1 MNKKIITTGKA
12 VLSTVMASTMVC
24 SMLPMNIYA
33 QGTEEPV
40 IVEEN
45 NVSDPNQEKEDEP
58 QASEQ
63 EQPEEETVQSEESVD
78 NNVQNTEP
86 QSEEETVE
94 PKKSSQDITFNNPS
108 GVHFHCTKENSSIV
122 IAYGADWME
131 FQGVR
136 YTDKTTYNQKECIA
150 PEAIRQALIAVP
162 SGTMQTFTI
171 RVGVEG
177 DDVGIE
183 YTFYGDKL
191 DPELT
196 VIEANANYILFEG
209 NEPLD
214 PERTAY
220 ESYEENGH
228 YYAKYDLSSAKVG
241 FGSNTIADSTGKN
254 ATWFMYE
261 KKADGTVEVHLM
273 DKVPTVEVTSG
284 DSLYKLTDGAVITKK
299 LSKNSFKVSGYGI
312 RSVQAGENMYS
323 YGEKVQNSDLAVT
336 SIDYPITLKD
346 KKTYQLRYENKG
358 GEFSNVNFSVNYSL
372 GSYVDTLNATIKE
385 QEEKE
390 LNAENYTL
398 DTWSAYEQAL
408 QNAKASAENPFTDN
422 TAMQSAE
429 SALKSAFEGLK
440 EQVKDTVAPEVEVTY
455 SNKNGSQVTK
465 EDVTVT
471 LTANED
477 IQDIEG
483 WTRVDSKTLQ
493 KVHSENGKF
502 NVTVKDLAG
511 NETKVKYEVK
521 RIDKVAPV
529 IEGVKDGEVTNKDV
543 EFTVKEQS
551 ISKIIIDEKE
561 YNEKNAPKKVSGEGK
576 HTIKVVDKAG
586 NETSVSFTID
596 QTAPK
601 FTVKEESKGYDGVY
615 SKLSLKLYDAHKVDY
630 VEINGKKKDLSDNQ
644 WSDLNDQNAGYKEGK
659 NTVVL
664 YDVAGNSAEFTFIYD
679 KTGPTVTVKDSSV
692 EEDGYYSRLDLKL
705 YDANK
710 IDYVEVN
717 GKKIEL
723 SNNQWSDLNH
733 ANAGYVDGENT
744 IVVYDQAGNST
755 TVKYMIGEPVKAD
768 KTALQK
774 KIDEAKKLEEDNY
787 TEETWSKLEEA
798 LEAAEKVN
806 DNEKATQE
814 EVDKAV
820 ADLDA
825 AIKGLEEVVIN
836 ITANVNGTPVSGETL
851 EDAVT
856 KAGIEQRDVDTV
868 ELLTG
873 IITQADLDYLK
884 GSRVTEL
891 TINLD
896 ADLKMADGSTKMPG
910 SQFQNSRL
918 EKLTLG
924 GFTEIGSRAFVQS
937 TSLKE
942 VSLPDVVTVGKE
954 AFYRC
959 DDYTDVTLPA
969 SIQSIGD
976 SAFAEAANGG
986 RELNVVFQGT
996 TPPEL
1001 GNRPFGSSGT
1011 VTVPEGSL
1019 TAYLPDLDITKTFR
1033 GSGTNKFGNLDVI
1046 DPAYQKVK
1054 FQYGQYGSNAFYA
1067 YYKKGAALNTV
1078 EIQDIP
1084 SSSIPEGKEFAGWNT
1099 KKDGSGTT
1107 IADTDA
1113 VPADVE
1119 VLYPVYEDVVVN
1131 ITVNIDGEEIS
1142 GETLQAAVEEA
1153 GLTTGLINK
1162 VEFVSG
1168 KVTKADLEYI
1178 AEYADELVFKLSDT
1192 LTYVGDNDTATTV
1205 FPNTSKNWSQLE
1217 SLTLEGFTEIAASAF
1232 YNHEDLRTVNLTGV
1246 EIIGGSA
1253 FNVSKNA
1260 SKKEMN
1266 VTISDSIKEIGS
1278 KAFYGQNSRPLNL
1291 TLNVKD
1297 PSTIT
1302 LNKNAFDGINT
1313 SLSKVNVPEGSLQ
1326 NYLTNLDITKAFNS
1340 STSTKWNKMIVNDP
1354 AYQLMTFQYDA
1365 DYEGVTFNAYIKNG
1379 STLSSISL
1387 EDVQTAINNRIPEGY
1402 AFAGWNTAVDG
1413 TGTDITDETVF
1424 PIEAERIYI
1433 KLAVAADKTKL
1444 QEQIDAVKDLKE
1456 EDYVASTW
1464 EELQTALAEANK
1476 VNEDTSATQD
1486 AVIKATEALK
1496 TAIENLVKA
1505 GMSHVEKITQNDDG
1519 SLTISFD
1526 RKIKDENGSRSK
1538 HSLTFDAESN
1548 TITVANVTAE
1558 GPLFVHV
1565 STKDYDNR
1573 FSHHNLFRDADGTW
1587 KVVEEYITGATY
1599 VNEKPKISYIVGD
1612 EEKTLE
1618 LQDGVTE
1625 YTIETTSE
1633 DVSLKIKGHDLEYVT
1648 FEYTD
1653 KVVPGYSKRFTPS
1666 STDDHTTI
1674 SFPVGFGAG
1683 TYKLGISD
1691 QSMSTNA
1698 GRYTN
1703 IKLTIKVV
1711 EPANKTALQE
1721 QIEEAEDRNENYY
1734 TADTWTK
1741 LQEALTSAKAVNDDD
1756 SASQTEVDEATSALE
1771 AALKA
1776 LVYEVEGEIYL
1787 VIGDEKIPLIN
1798 LTNTADQSYW
1808 EDPYVYDKPLSSNPK
1823 IRVEGKDVYQILIK
1837 DSNTVGEGRG
1847 WKGLASNHVKSKD
1860 VSLFAASG
1868 YGNDTYKV
1876 SVGVDSK
1883 IFRIAIE
1890 IKDYTLPSNEALKAI
1905 LDKANAIEKGNYTD
1919 ESFEALQEAIKLS
1932 TTTYQIN
1939 KNLWDADQAILD
1951 RATKRVEDAIAALE
1965 VNSTDK
1971 TKLQSLVDEVK
1982 DFNAEGVT
1990 GFDVFQD
1997 QLKLAQDVLA
2007 DSEATQEDIDKRVI
2021 QLEGRYY
2028 IVQLKALNAKY
2039 KDTISGKSSVVYTT
2053 DSMKAL
2059 VEMYEG
2065 VKDKSFSA
2073 NKVLKQTDV
2082 DTAKAKL
2089 EEYQTLEKELVKAS
2103 ASDTTVGINES
2114 ALARSANKGQ
2124 GTFEI
2129 LSKTAV
2135 EGGYELTIKFTNDA
2149 NHPIFGESYTNY
2161 DGTETKF
2168 AKFGGTAN
2176 AKMYV
2181 DAYDSSLGAISRPWT
2196 SNTSFEALEGN
2207 SSKTPGFTTKIT
2219 VPENTAYVTL
2229 SYTYSGAT
2237 AHSAGY
2243 WVVGNIQEVVE
2254 VDKTELN
2261 NAITEAEKKNESD
2274 YTSDSWE
2281 AMQEALKKAKEVSEK
2296 TDATEEEIKSATD
2309 ALNTAVEALV
2319 EARIQI
2325 TLGSEKG
2332 SATYYA
2338 ESFEDAVQQGQE
2350 DGLFKYKYY
2359 ITSIEFKSG
2368 TLTAEDLTSISG
2380 CKGSALTFVA
2390 NLGENLKF
2398 IDASGEEST
2407 TFPANTLNKFDEL
2420 TSVSLKGWT
2429 VIEANALQNAVKVKE
2444 ADLSDVVELKDFALE
2459 SLGGYSPTGGY
2470 DGISKI
2476 ELPSLVKMGNQA
2488 MANTHN
2494 LKEVYAPKLE
2504 SVGEKPF
2511 FNVELDKITTSKKL
2525 LENYNSVCH
2534 ETLPEWLNGADLY
2547 LDGTYRIEFVN
2558 GEDHYYAYVDKGAAL
2573 NEGQLPSV
2581 TAPEGQQF
2589 DGWYDGETKVEAGTV
2604 LESDVTLTAKYTEAV
2619 AVNKDAL
2626 KEAIDAADAAL
2637 QLVKS
2642 DEVTV
2647 SDGETQMDKIFPD
2660 ARELY
2665 ENPDATQEQVDEMT
2679 ENLVAATQYMK
2690 EHETWIEILSV
2701 GSVENNSISL
2711 ICNNIPYKTLDG
2723 KHKGVALFGD
2733 YAKGEAGTNS
2743 SLKWDRTRD
2752 GSTDYTVIN
2761 NLEDGENFFYIRFKG
2776 YFADEYQDTYWVYV
2790 NTTTK
2795 EADFGKVGDAVDPS
2809 AVVKAGDQDISV
2821 SDKEQTIS
2829 VQGGEKAKLVVT
2841 GEDIG
2846 YATVKKDGKV
2856 VEQTLFPLVNHKTL
2870 EVDASEAGEYQVKVV
2885 YNWNRYKV
2893 SGGNGVYVYDK
2904 EVTYN
2909 FTIEEAP
2916 DVNKTELQSLYDEV
2930 KGKTSENSFFKYFS
2944 ETLEESKNVLED
2956 PDATQEE
2963 IDKQVIKLNTRYY
2976 GLLVG
2981 ELNDEY
2987 NPEKKDYS
2995 LYSTESVV
3003 PVANIWQITR
3013 YRVNNNYQE
3022 SETQGNIGQMKGWY
3036 DQYLEAIEG
3045 LTSADDSSLKV
3056 GINKDALRT
3065 SEDQGHFEVVSKR
3078 PTSDGKYEVTVHFI
3092 NDGIHPIYGEEL
3104 PNASSSTEFDKMS
3117 LSNSSKVRIRTFKEG
3132 FASYQTKYASEVGK
3146 LPGQTS
3152 ISKGLEAKFI
3162 LDADEVYFTLE
3173 AVEGRNSSFSEGY
3186 FVVKNIVEE
3195 EVEPADK
3202 TALGEAVESA
3212 RLALAAVDL
3221 KQTTVTDGYD
3231 ELKELYT
3238 KALTLSEDENATQEE
3253 VDAMV
3258 KELTD
3263 AEAYMQSNEAQREML
3278 EIVSQDESTLTF
3290 KTNYFPFGVFAYHV
3304 DSGQSKTITFTQ
3316 SKADSTVTAHGLKE
3330 GENFFY
3336 LQFTNRW
3343 TKSQNM
3349 YWVYV
3354 DTTKNVSDFGKL
3366 TDAVQSDLVAI
3377 VHVGD
3382 KDYPVKTTSASQTI
3396 IEVPKGTD
3404 EVTVTIQGVD
3414 LGYAEVKN
3422 KDEGIPQ
3429 ERIYPPYDSDHKS
3442 ITFKLTDSE
3451 GNLAEGPYQAL
3462 IKYNFRAWEPVT
3474 GQTLYKTT
3482 AYREFTIKFVEP
3494 STDKTELQSLYDEVK
3509 DLQSDVSSFKYFTT
3523 QLKAAKNVL
3532 DNPQATQ
3539 DEIDLAIIN
3548 LEAKY
3553 YAVKVAELNVK
3564 YNPENDFNFTEYTTE
3579 SLVPVMNMW
3588 GITHNRSNG
3597 NYFEDSER
3605 GDVGQMK
3612 GWYEEYTKAIE
3623 GLKEATD
3630 ESVYIGITSESTK
3643 SDDEQGSFEVVSAE
3657 KVIVDGQEKIK
3668 LVVNYNNTGIHPIY
3682 GESLLNANG
3691 TKKFKKITSMSEKV
3705 SFRYEAYNSEMKH
3718 QISAG
3723 MSDKTKLPDAT
3734 NWSAGMQGV
3743 CYLDPSISYV
3753 TFVINNELYSSWI
3766 YRIPE
3771 LSSPVDKSDLQSLI
3785 EETKNYQ
3792 SDDSYYDE
3800 FQEALTNAQNVLSNE
3815 EATQEEIDNAKN
3827 SLNTYYWLSKAYD
3840 LAGEY
3845 KPVGAASG
3853 KYDGTFDLSTYE
3865 AEGALKVVNQYYAIM
3880 DMKASSNVEDIKKA
3894 YEGLNAAVAELKE
3907 LPENPRSVLTGPKDD
3922 LINLIESRGYFTF
3935 EESPAEDGKVNLH
3948 IEYVNDGINPING
3961 KDFGEFLGRKFTA
3974 KKSKINLQYQTYNG
3988 VNGSKSFK
3996 DDITLLGGNEATDVD
4011 GFEVDVVVE
4020 PGRYNVYME
4029 LEGVEV
4035 YSQGYY
4041 YTSESAATGSETSAA
4056 KDEVSSDENQSV
4068 DSSQETEE
4076 STNPFL
4082 SFLDSIIQF
4091 FKDLF

>member
-1 MNKKIITTGKA
+1 MNKKRILDAGRAALSIVLTSSMFVTTYS
-12 VLSTVMASTMVC
+12 V
-24 SMLPMNIYA
+24 PIYA
-33 QGTEEPV
+33 QETEEPV

-45 NVSDPNQEKEDEP
+45 NVSDPNQEKEEP
-58 QASEQ
+58 QAPEQ
-63 EQPEEETVQSEESVD
+63 EQSKQETVQSEESVD
-78 NNVQNTEP
+78 NTVQNTEP

-108 GVHFHCTKENSSIV
+108 GVHFHCTKGNSSIV

-136 YTDKTTYNQKECIA
+136 YTDKTTYNRKECIA

-241 FGSNTIADSTGKN
+241 FGSDTIGDSTGKN

-261 KKADGTVEVHLM
+261 KKVDGTVEVHLM

-312 RSVQAGENMYS
+312 RSVQAGENMYL

-390 LNAENYTL
+390 LNAENYTP

-440 EQVKDTVAPEVEVTY
+440 EQVKDTEAPEVKVTY

-692 EEDGYYSRLDLKL
+692 EKDGYYSRLDLKL

-755 TVKYMIGEPVKAD
+755 TVKFMIGEPVKAD
-768 KTALQK
+768 KTALQE

-856 KAGIEQRDVDTV
+856 KAGIEQDDVDTV

-873 IITQADLDYLK
+873 TITQADLDYLK
-884 GSRVTEL
+884 ESRVTEL

-976 SAFAEAANGG
+976 SAFAQAANGS

-1001 GNRPFGSSGT
+1001 GNSPFGSLGT

-1033 GSGTNKFGNLDVI
+1033 DSGTNKFGNLDVI

-1153 GLTTGLINK
+1153 ELTTGLINK

-1178 AEYADELVFKLSDT
+1178 AKYADELVFKLSDT

-1205 FPNTSKNWSQLE
+1205 FPNTSQNWSQLE

-1278 KAFYGQNSRPLNL
+1278 KAFYGQNNRPLNL

-1444 QEQIDAVKDLKE
+1444 QEQIDAAKDLKE

-1486 AVIKATEALK
+1486 AVTKATEALK

-1538 HSLTFDAESN
+1538 HSLTFDEETN

-1653 KVVPGYSKRFTPS
+1653 EVVPGYSKRFTPS

-1711 EPANKTALQE
+1711 EPANKTALQK

-1741 LQEALTSAKAVNDDD
+1741 LQEALTSAKAVNDND

-1787 VIGDEKIPLIN
+1787 IIGDEKIPLIN

-1823 IRVEGKDVYQILIK
+1823 IRVEGKDIYEVTVRK
-1837 DSNTVGEGRG
+1837 DGSSSFSTWKGNASDHVSVKESDLFNSSNNGNGTYKLTVGID
-1847 WKGLASNHVKSKD
+1847 K
-1860 VSLFAASG
+1860 
-1868 YGNDTYKV
+1868 
-1876 SVGVDSK
+1876 K

-1890 IKDYTLPSNEALKAI
+1890 VTNYTAPSTEALKAA
-1905 LDKANAIEKGNYTD
+1905 LDKAKAIEKGNYTD
-1919 ESFEALQEAIKLS
+1919 ESFEALQEAIKKSDS
-1932 TTTYQIN
+1932 TYNTAV
-1939 KNLWDADQAILD
+1939 KNLWDTDQAVLD
-1951 RATKRVEDAIAALE
+1951 NATKRVEDAIAALE
-1965 VNSTDK
+1965 VNPTDK

-1982 DFNAEGVT
+1982 DYNAEDVT
-1990 GFDVFQD
+1990 GFDVFQT
-1997 QLKLAQDVLA
+1997 QLKQAQDVLA
-2007 DSEATQEDIDKRVI
+2007 DPEATQEDIDKRVI

-2039 KDTISGKSSVVYTT
+2039 KDTISGKSSVIYTT

-2073 NKVLKQTDV
+2073 NKNLNQTDV

-2089 EEYQTLEKELVKAS
+2089 EEYQKLEKELVKAS
-2103 ASDTTVGINES
+2103 ASDATVGINES

-2149 NHPIFGESYTNY
+2149 IHPIYGESYTNY
-2161 DGTETKF
+2161 DGTGTTFDE
-2168 AKFGGTAN
+2168 FGGTAD

-2207 SSKTPGFTTKIT
+2207 TSKTPGFTTKIT
-2219 VPENTAYVTL
+2219 VPENTTYVTL

-2254 VDKTELN
+2254 VDKT
-2261 NAITEAEKKNESD
+2261 
-2274 YTSDSWE
+2274 
-2281 AMQEALKKAKEVSEK
+2281 
-2296 TDATEEEIKSATD
+2296 
-2309 ALNTAVEALV
+2309 
-2319 EARIQI
+2319 
-2325 TLGSEKG
+2325 
-2332 SATYYA
+2332 
-2338 ESFEDAVQQGQE
+2338 
-2350 DGLFKYKYY
+2350 
-2359 ITSIEFKSG
+2359 
-2368 TLTAEDLTSISG
+2368 
-2380 CKGSALTFVA
+2380 
-2390 NLGENLKF
+2390 
-2398 IDASGEEST
+2398 
-2407 TFPANTLNKFDEL
+2407 
-2420 TSVSLKGWT
+2420 
-2429 VIEANALQNAVKVKE
+2429 
-2444 ADLSDVVELKDFALE
+2444 
-2459 SLGGYSPTGGY
+2459 
-2470 DGISKI
+2470 
-2476 ELPSLVKMGNQA
+2476 
-2488 MANTHN
+2488 
-2494 LKEVYAPKLE
+2494 
-2504 SVGEKPF
+2504 
-2511 FNVELDKITTSKKL
+2511 
-2525 LENYNSVCH
+2525 
-2534 ETLPEWLNGADLY
+2534 
-2547 LDGTYRIEFVN
+2547 
-2558 GEDHYYAYVDKGAAL
+2558 
-2573 NEGQLPSV
+2573 
-2581 TAPEGQQF
+2581 
-2589 DGWYDGETKVEAGTV
+2589 
-2604 LESDVTLTAKYTEAV
+2604 
-2619 AVNKDAL
+2619 AL
-2626 KEAIDAADAAL
+2626 KEAIDEADAAL

-2679 ENLVAATQYMK
+2679 EDLVAATQYMK

-2846 YATVKKDGKV
+2846 YATVTKDGKV

-3104 PNASSSTEFDKMS
+3104 PNASGSTEFDKMS

-3132 FASYQTKYASEVGK
+3132 FASYQTKFASEVGK
-3146 LPGQTS
+3146 LPGQTY

-3278 EIVSQDESTLTF
+3278 EILSQDESTLTF
-3290 KTNYFPFGVFAYHV
+3290 KTNYFPYGVYAYHV

-3316 SKADSTVTAHGLKE
+3316 SKADSTVTAHGLKK

-3336 LQFTNRW
+3336 VQFTNMW

-3354 DTTKNVSDFGKL
+3354 DTAKNVSEFGKV

-3382 KDYPVKTTSASQTI
+3382 KDYPVKTTSAGQTI

-3404 EVTVTIQGVD
+3404 EVTVTIQGAVD
-3414 LGYAEVKN
+3414 LGYTEVKN
-3422 KDEGIPQ
+3422 KDENITQ
-3429 ERIYPPYDSDHKS
+3429 DRIYPPYDSDHKS
-3442 ITFKLTDSE
+3442 ITFKLTDSK
-3451 GNLAEGPYQAL
+3451 GNLVEGPYQTRTY
-3462 IKYNFRAWEPVT
+3462 YNWRAWEPVNKE
-3474 GQTLYKTT
+3474 TLYRNS

-3597 NYFEDSER
+3597 NYFENSER

-3723 MSDKTKLPDAT
+3723 MSDKTQLPDAT

-3800 FQEALTNAQNVLSNE
+3800 FQEALTNAQNVLGNE
-3815 EATQEEIDNAKN
+3815 EATQEEVDEAHEN
-3827 SLNTYYWLSKAYD
+3827 LELYYYRSQAYA
-3840 LAGEY
+3840 LALKY

-3853 KYDGTFDLSTYE
+3853 KYDGTFDYAKYE
-3865 AEGALKVVNQYYAIM
+3865 VEGALKVINAYYGVMNLGAYPKVT
-3880 DMKASSNVEDIKKA
+3880 DVKTA
-3894 YEGLNAAVAELKE
+3894 YETLKAAIPELKE
-3907 LPENPRSVLTGPKDD
+3907 ITGEPRSMLVGPNED
-3922 LINLIESRGYFTF
+3922 LIELTESRGYFTF
-3935 EESPAEDGKVNLH
+3935 EESPAENGMINLH
-3948 IEYVNDGINPING
+3948 IVYVNNGINPING
-3961 KDFGEFLGRKFTA
+3961 KDFGEFEGRKFTA
-3974 KKSKINLQYQTYNG
+3974 LKSTLRLQCQTYKG
-3988 VNGSKSFK
+3988 AGKIIDFK
-3996 DDITLLGGNEATDVD
+3996 DDITLMGGNEATSVD

-4056 KDEVSSDENQSV
+4056 KEEVSNDENQSV
-4068 DSSQETEE
+4068 DSSQKTEE
-4076 STNPFL
+4076 SANSFL

>member
-94 PKKSSQDITFNNPS
+94 TEQTQSTLGARATAPDVVFDVGEEYEKVNIVNPTADSVETSGENGAVANAFDGNQQTVWHTLWSSDGQKQMPHWISYELAEPTTIGRIDYVGKPGQNGVGNGVFKSVNIYVSTNAGQDPSTNEGWTKVGTYNGITYNPS
-108 GVHFHCTKENSSIV
+108 TGVDTNRSHTFTFTPTLAAKVKIEITESYSSGSGTEPENQYANALELITYAYKAQPEDTLPITVSIDGKSYTGDSIQAIVEDNSISKNNVKKFSITGGTIEYADLEYLGNGSSFLFREIKELTIDLTKATMLNEAGEKTTELPSSIFGSMKKLEKLSLPGV
-122 IAYGADWME
+122 TKIGA
-131 FQGVR
+131 GVF
-136 YTDKTTYNQKECIA
+136 K
-150 PEAIRQALIAVP
+150 QAGNNNGITSLNLPDVVEL
-162 SGTMQTFTI
+162 GTNAFDGAAFKLREINLPKAQIIGQSAMRGNYKYSNVVFHLDSVVRI
-171 RVGVEG
+171 G
-177 DDVGIE
+177 DNAFDNTSRHTPYIQ
-183 YTFYGDKL
+183 
-191 DPELT
+191 ELT
-196 VIEANANYILFEG
+196 LPETLEELGHNCFLIKEDGTITLEG
-209 NEPLD
+209 ETSPKT
-214 PERTAY
+214 PEVSGWYPFGDENFTLKVPND
-220 ESYEENGH
+220 SYKAEDFGKEGQVT
-228 YYAKYDLSSAKVG
+228 LIPAKV
-241 FGSNTIADSTGKN
+241 SDT
-254 ATWFMYE
+254 
-261 KKADGTVEVHLM
+261 EV
-273 DKVPTVEVTSG
+273 
-284 DSLYKLTDGAVITKK
+284 
-299 LSKNSFKVSGYGI
+299 
-312 RSVQAGENMYS
+312 
-323 YGEKVQNSDLAVT
+323 
-336 SIDYPITLKD
+336 
-346 KKTYQLRYENKG
+346 
-358 GEFSNVNFSVNYSL
+358 
-372 GSYVDTLNATIKE
+372 
-385 QEEKE
+385 
-390 LNAENYTL
+390 
-398 DTWSAYEQAL
+398 
-408 QNAKASAENPFTDN
+408 
-422 TAMQSAE
+422 
-429 SALKSAFEGLK
+429 
-440 EQVKDTVAPEVEVTY
+440 PEVKVTY

-692 EEDGYYSRLDLKL
+692 EKDGYYSRLDLKL
-705 YDANK
+705 YDANNV
-710 IDYVEVN
+710 DYAEIN
-717 GKKIEL
+717 GKRFEL
-723 SNNQWSDLNH
+723 TNNQWSDINH

-755 TVKYMIGEPVKAD
+755 TVKFMIGEPVKAD
-768 KTALQK
+768 KTALQE

-787 TEETWSKLEEA
+787 TEETWSKLEEV

-825 AIKGLEEVVIN
+825 AIKVLEEVVIN

-856 KAGIEQRDVDTV
+856 KAGIEQDDVDTV

-873 IITQADLDYLK
+873 TITQADLDYLK

-891 TINLD
+891 TINLE

-976 SAFAEAANGG
+976 SAFAEAANGK

-1001 GNRPFGSSGT
+1001 GNRPFGSLGT

-1019 TAYLPDLDITKTFR
+1019 TAYLPELDITKTFR
-1033 GSGTNKFGNLDVI
+1033 DSGTNKFGNLDVI

-1099 KKDGSGTT
+1099 KKDGSGAT

-1119 VLYPVYEDVVVN
+1119 VLYPVYEDVVVK
-1131 ITVNIDGEEIS
+1131 ITINIDGKEIS

-1178 AEYADELVFKLSDT
+1178 AKYADELVFKLSDT

-1205 FPNTSKNWSQLE
+1205 FPNTSQNWSQLE

-1278 KAFYGQNSRPLNL
+1278 KAFYGQNNRPLNL

-1340 STSTKWNKMIVNDP
+1340 STNTKWNKMIVNDP

-1444 QEQIDAVKDLKE
+1444 QEQIDAAKDLKE

-1464 EELQTALAEANK
+1464 ADLETALEEANK
-1476 VNEDTSATQD
+1476 VNEDVSASQD
-1486 AVIKATEALK
+1486 EVDKAAEALK
-1496 TAIENLVKA
+1496 AAIENLVKA
-1505 GMSHVEKITQNDDG
+1505 GKSEAVSIVDNGDGTLTLTLDRKTQKSSMSGSSEGGTWVLNEDGKSLTSNQISAGGSKHIDVVVTDMDGKQTHHAIYRDDEGKWKIIASYRFNDKTIAKPVATLEADGQTYTFDG
-1519 SLTISFD
+1519 SEVHNVTVDSVEGTPILKVSGTLINYVSVQLTGQGENSKVWNEEDIPGDRSYIEIPLVSLKTGKPKAGKYSIYLGSDGLQARNVINLTI
-1526 RKIKDENGSRSK
+1526 K
-1538 HSLTFDAESN
+1538 
-1548 TITVANVTAE
+1548 
-1558 GPLFVHV
+1558 
-1565 STKDYDNR
+1565 
-1573 FSHHNLFRDADGTW
+1573 
-1587 KVVEEYITGATY
+1587 KVVEVNKDDLQKQIDAAKKLEESSYTEETWSKLEEALKAAEEVNADQTATQ
-1599 VNEKPKISYIVGD
+1599 D
-1612 EEKTLE
+1612 EVDKAASDLEAAIKGLE
-1618 LQDGVTE
+1618 L
-1625 YTIETTSE
+1625 
-1633 DVSLKIKGHDLEYVT
+1633 
-1648 FEYTD
+1648 F
-1653 KVVPGYSKRFTPS
+1653 
-1666 STDDHTTI
+1666 
-1674 SFPVGFGAG
+1674 
-1683 TYKLGISD
+1683 
-1691 QSMSTNA
+1691 
-1698 GRYTN
+1698 
-1703 IKLTIKVV
+1703 
-1711 EPANKTALQE
+1711 EPADKTALQK

-1741 LQEALTSAKAVNDDD
+1741 LQEALTSAKAVNDND
-1756 SASQTEVDEATSALE
+1756 SASQTEVDEATSTLE

-1808 EDPYVYDKPLSSNPK
+1808 EDPYVYDKPLSSNPM
-1823 IRVEGKDVYQILIK
+1823 IRVEGKDIYEVTVRK
-1837 DSNTVGEGRG
+1837 DGSSSFST
-1847 WKGLASNHVKSKD
+1847 WKGNASDHVSVKEWD
-1860 VSLFAASG
+1860 LFNSSNN
-1868 YGNDTYKV
+1868 GNGTYKLT
-1876 SVGVDSK
+1876 VGVDKK

-1890 IKDYTLPSNEALKAI
+1890 VTNYTSPSTEALKAA
-1905 LDKANAIEKGNYTD
+1905 LDKAKAIEKGNYTD
-1919 ESFEALQEAIKLS
+1919 ESFEALQEAIKKSDS
-1932 TTTYQIN
+1932 TYN
-1939 KNLWDADQAILD
+1939 AAVKNLWDADQAELD
-1951 RATKRVEDAIAALE
+1951 NATKRVEDAIAALE

-1971 TKLQSLVDEVK
+1971 SKLQSLVDEVK
-1982 DFNAEGVT
+1982 DYNAEGVT

-2007 DSEATQEDIDKRVI
+2007 DPEATQEDIDKRVI

-2039 KDTISGKSSVVYTT
+2039 KDTISGKSSVIYTT

-2073 NKVLKQTDV
+2073 SKVLKQTDV

-2089 EEYQTLEKELVKAS
+2089 EEYQKLEKELVKAS
-2103 ASDTTVGINES
+2103 ASDATVGINES

-2149 NHPIFGESYTNY
+2149 MHPIFGESYTNY

-2181 DAYDSSLGAISRPWT
+2181 DAYDSSFGAISRPWT

-2207 SSKTPGFTTKIT
+2207 TSKTPGFTTKIT

-2254 VDKTELN
+2254 VDKT
-2261 NAITEAEKKNESD
+2261 
-2274 YTSDSWE
+2274 
-2281 AMQEALKKAKEVSEK
+2281 
-2296 TDATEEEIKSATD
+2296 
-2309 ALNTAVEALV
+2309 
-2319 EARIQI
+2319 
-2325 TLGSEKG
+2325 
-2332 SATYYA
+2332 
-2338 ESFEDAVQQGQE
+2338 
-2350 DGLFKYKYY
+2350 
-2359 ITSIEFKSG
+2359 
-2368 TLTAEDLTSISG
+2368 
-2380 CKGSALTFVA
+2380 
-2390 NLGENLKF
+2390 
-2398 IDASGEEST
+2398 
-2407 TFPANTLNKFDEL
+2407 
-2420 TSVSLKGWT
+2420 
-2429 VIEANALQNAVKVKE
+2429 
-2444 ADLSDVVELKDFALE
+2444 
-2459 SLGGYSPTGGY
+2459 
-2470 DGISKI
+2470 
-2476 ELPSLVKMGNQA
+2476 
-2488 MANTHN
+2488 
-2494 LKEVYAPKLE
+2494 
-2504 SVGEKPF
+2504 
-2511 FNVELDKITTSKKL
+2511 
-2525 LENYNSVCH
+2525 
-2534 ETLPEWLNGADLY
+2534 
-2547 LDGTYRIEFVN
+2547 
-2558 GEDHYYAYVDKGAAL
+2558 
-2573 NEGQLPSV
+2573 
-2581 TAPEGQQF
+2581 
-2589 DGWYDGETKVEAGTV
+2589 
-2604 LESDVTLTAKYTEAV
+2604 
-2619 AVNKDAL
+2619 AL
-2626 KEAIDAADAAL
+2626 KEAIDEADAAL

-2665 ENPDATQEQVDEMT
+2665 ENPDATQEQVDQMT
-2679 ENLVAATQYMK
+2679 EDLVAATQYMK

-2752 GSTDYTVIN
+2752 GSTDYTIIN

-2829 VQGGEKAKLVVT
+2829 VQDGEKAKLVVT

-2846 YATVKKDGKV
+2846 YATVTKDGKV
-2856 VEQTLFPLVNHKTL
+2856 VEQTLFPLLNHKTL

-3036 DQYLEAIEG
+3036 EQYLEAIEG
-3045 LTSADDSSLKV
+3045 LTSADDTSLKV

-3065 SEDQGHFEVVSKR
+3065 SEDQGHFEVVSKS

-3104 PNASSSTEFDKMS
+3104 PNASGSTEFDKMS

-3238 KALTLSEDENATQEE
+3238 KALTLSEDENATQKE

-3290 KTNYFPFGVFAYHV
+3290 KTNYFPFGVYAYHV

-3494 STDKTELQSLYDEVK
+3494 STDKTELQSLYDKVK

-3657 KVIVDGQEKIK
+3657 KVIVDGQEKVK

-3691 TKKFKKITSMSEKV
+3691 TKKFRKITSMSEKI

-3743 CYLDPSISYV
+3743 CYLDPSINYV

-3815 EATQEEIDNAKN
+3815 EATQEEVDEAHEN
-3827 SLNTYYWLSKAYD
+3827 LELYYYRSHAYA
-3840 LAGEY
+3840 LALKY

-3853 KYDGTFDLSTYE
+3853 KYDGTFDYAKYE
-3865 AEGALKVVNQYYAIM
+3865 VEGALKVINAYYGVMNLGAYPKVA
-3880 DMKASSNVEDIKKA
+3880 DVKTA
-3894 YEGLNAAVAELKE
+3894 YEILKAAIPELKE
-3907 LPENPRSVLTGPKDD
+3907 ITGEPRSMLVGPNED
-3922 LINLIESRGYFTF
+3922 LIELTESRGYFTF
-3935 EESPAEDGKVNLH
+3935 EESPAENGMINLH
-3948 IEYVNDGINPING
+3948 IVYVNNGINPING
-3961 KDFGEFLGRKFTA
+3961 KDFGEFEGRKFTA
-3974 KKSKINLQYQTYNG
+3974 LKSTLRLQCQTYKG
-3988 VNGSKSFK
+3988 AGKIIDFK
-3996 DDITLLGGNEATDVD
+3996 DDITLMGGNEATSVD

>member
-390 LNAENYTL
+390 LNAENYTP

-1205 FPNTSKNWSQLE
+1205 FPNTSQNWSQLE

-1278 KAFYGQNSRPLNL
+1278 KAFYGQNNRPLNL

-1340 STSTKWNKMIVNDP
+1340 STNTKWNKMIVNDP

-1721 QIEEAEDRNENYY
+1721 QIEEAESRNENYY

-1741 LQEALTSAKAVNDDD
+1741 LQEALTSAKTVNDND
-1756 SASQTEVDEATSALE
+1756 SASQAEVDEATSALE

-1787 VIGDEKIPLIN
+1787 IIGDEKIPLIN

-2039 KDTISGKSSVVYTT
+2039 KDTISGKSSVIYTT

-2161 DGTETKF
+2161 DGTEMKF

-2181 DAYDSSLGAISRPWT
+2181 DAYDSSFGAISRPWT
-2196 SNTSFEALEGN
+2196 SDTSFEALEGN
-2207 SSKTPGFTTKIT
+2207 TSKTPGFTTKIT

-2229 SYTYSGAT
+2229 SYTYSRAT

-2909 FTIEEAP
+2909 FTIEE
-2916 DVNKTELQSLYDEV
+2916 
-2930 KGKTSENSFFKYFS
+2930 
-2944 ETLEESKNVLED
+2944 
-2956 PDATQEE
+2956 
-2963 IDKQVIKLNTRYY
+2963 
-2976 GLLVG
+2976 
-2981 ELNDEY
+2981 
-2987 NPEKKDYS
+2987 
-2995 LYSTESVV
+2995 
-3003 PVANIWQITR
+3003 
-3013 YRVNNNYQE
+3013 
-3022 SETQGNIGQMKGWY
+3022 
-3036 DQYLEAIEG
+3036 
-3045 LTSADDSSLKV
+3045 
-3056 GINKDALRT
+3056 
-3065 SEDQGHFEVVSKR
+3065 
-3078 PTSDGKYEVTVHFI
+3078 
-3092 NDGIHPIYGEEL
+3092 
-3104 PNASSSTEFDKMS
+3104 
-3117 LSNSSKVRIRTFKEG
+3117 
-3132 FASYQTKYASEVGK
+3132 
-3146 LPGQTS
+3146 
-3152 ISKGLEAKFI
+3152 
-3162 LDADEVYFTLE
+3162 
-3173 AVEGRNSSFSEGY
+3173 
-3186 FVVKNIVEE
+3186 

-3290 KTNYFPFGVFAYHV
+3290 KTNYFPYGVYAYHV

-3316 SKADSTVTAHGLKE
+3316 SKADSTVTAHGLKK

-3336 LQFTNRW
+3336 VQFLNMW

-3354 DTTKNVSDFGKL
+3354 DTAKNVSEFGKL

-3494 STDKTELQSLYDEVK
+3494 STDKTELQSLYDKVK

-3723 MSDKTKLPDAT
+3723 MSDKTKLPDAM

>member
-78 NNVQNTEP
+78 NTVQNTEP

-312 RSVQAGENMYS
+312 RSVQAGENMYL

-390 LNAENYTL
+390 LNAENYTP

-1205 FPNTSKNWSQLE
+1205 FPNTSQNWSQLE

-1278 KAFYGQNSRPLNL
+1278 KAFYGQNNRPLNL

-1340 STSTKWNKMIVNDP
+1340 STNTKWNKMIVNDP

-1653 KVVPGYSKRFTPS
+1653 KVVPGYSKRFIPS

-2039 KDTISGKSSVVYTT
+2039 KDTISGKSSVIYTT

-2254 VDKTELN
+2254 VDKTEL
-2261 NAITEAEKKNESD
+2261 
-2274 YTSDSWE
+2274 
-2281 AMQEALKKAKEVSEK
+2281 
-2296 TDATEEEIKSATD
+2296 
-2309 ALNTAVEALV
+2309 
-2319 EARIQI
+2319 
-2325 TLGSEKG
+2325 
-2332 SATYYA
+2332 
-2338 ESFEDAVQQGQE
+2338 
-2350 DGLFKYKYY
+2350 
-2359 ITSIEFKSG
+2359 
-2368 TLTAEDLTSISG
+2368 
-2380 CKGSALTFVA
+2380 
-2390 NLGENLKF
+2390 
-2398 IDASGEEST
+2398 
-2407 TFPANTLNKFDEL
+2407 
-2420 TSVSLKGWT
+2420 
-2429 VIEANALQNAVKVKE
+2429 
-2444 ADLSDVVELKDFALE
+2444 
-2459 SLGGYSPTGGY
+2459 
-2470 DGISKI
+2470 
-2476 ELPSLVKMGNQA
+2476 
-2488 MANTHN
+2488 
-2494 LKEVYAPKLE
+2494 
-2504 SVGEKPF
+2504 
-2511 FNVELDKITTSKKL
+2511 
-2525 LENYNSVCH
+2525 
-2534 ETLPEWLNGADLY
+2534 
-2547 LDGTYRIEFVN
+2547 
-2558 GEDHYYAYVDKGAAL
+2558 
-2573 NEGQLPSV
+2573 
-2581 TAPEGQQF
+2581 
-2589 DGWYDGETKVEAGTV
+2589 
-2604 LESDVTLTAKYTEAV
+2604 
-2619 AVNKDAL
+2619 
-2626 KEAIDAADAAL
+2626 
-2637 QLVKS
+2637 
-2642 DEVTV
+2642 
-2647 SDGETQMDKIFPD
+2647 
-2660 ARELY
+2660 
-2665 ENPDATQEQVDEMT
+2665 
-2679 ENLVAATQYMK
+2679 
-2690 EHETWIEILSV
+2690 
-2701 GSVENNSISL
+2701 
-2711 ICNNIPYKTLDG
+2711 
-2723 KHKGVALFGD
+2723 
-2733 YAKGEAGTNS
+2733 
-2743 SLKWDRTRD
+2743 
-2752 GSTDYTVIN
+2752 
-2761 NLEDGENFFYIRFKG
+2761 
-2776 YFADEYQDTYWVYV
+2776 
-2790 NTTTK
+2790 
-2795 EADFGKVGDAVDPS
+2795 
-2809 AVVKAGDQDISV
+2809 
-2821 SDKEQTIS
+2821 
-2829 VQGGEKAKLVVT
+2829 
-2841 GEDIG
+2841 
-2846 YATVKKDGKV
+2846 
-2856 VEQTLFPLVNHKTL
+2856 
-2870 EVDASEAGEYQVKVV
+2870 
-2885 YNWNRYKV
+2885 
-2893 SGGNGVYVYDK
+2893 
-2904 EVTYN
+2904 
-2909 FTIEEAP
+2909 
-2916 DVNKTELQSLYDEV
+2916 QSLYD
-2930 KGKTSENSFFKYFS
+2930 K
-2944 ETLEESKNVLED
+2944 
-2956 PDATQEE
+2956 
-2963 IDKQVIKLNTRYY
+2963 
-2976 GLLVG
+2976 
-2981 ELNDEY
+2981 
-2987 NPEKKDYS
+2987 
-2995 LYSTESVV
+2995 
-3003 PVANIWQITR
+3003 
-3013 YRVNNNYQE
+3013 
-3022 SETQGNIGQMKGWY
+3022 
-3036 DQYLEAIEG
+3036 
-3045 LTSADDSSLKV
+3045 
-3056 GINKDALRT
+3056 
-3065 SEDQGHFEVVSKR
+3065 
-3078 PTSDGKYEVTVHFI
+3078 
-3092 NDGIHPIYGEEL
+3092 
-3104 PNASSSTEFDKMS
+3104 
-3117 LSNSSKVRIRTFKEG
+3117 
-3132 FASYQTKYASEVGK
+3132 
-3146 LPGQTS
+3146 
-3152 ISKGLEAKFI
+3152 
-3162 LDADEVYFTLE
+3162 
-3173 AVEGRNSSFSEGY
+3173 
-3186 FVVKNIVEE
+3186 
-3195 EVEPADK
+3195 
-3202 TALGEAVESA
+3202 
-3212 RLALAAVDL
+3212 
-3221 KQTTVTDGYD
+3221 
-3231 ELKELYT
+3231 
-3238 KALTLSEDENATQEE
+3238 
-3253 VDAMV
+3253 
-3258 KELTD
+3258 
-3263 AEAYMQSNEAQREML
+3263 
-3278 EIVSQDESTLTF
+3278 
-3290 KTNYFPFGVFAYHV
+3290 
-3304 DSGQSKTITFTQ
+3304 
-3316 SKADSTVTAHGLKE
+3316 
-3330 GENFFY
+3330 
-3336 LQFTNRW
+3336 
-3343 TKSQNM
+3343 
-3349 YWVYV
+3349 
-3354 DTTKNVSDFGKL
+3354 
-3366 TDAVQSDLVAI
+3366 
-3377 VHVGD
+3377 
-3382 KDYPVKTTSASQTI
+3382 
-3396 IEVPKGTD
+3396 
-3404 EVTVTIQGVD
+3404 
-3414 LGYAEVKN
+3414 
-3422 KDEGIPQ
+3422 
-3429 ERIYPPYDSDHKS
+3429 
-3442 ITFKLTDSE
+3442 
-3451 GNLAEGPYQAL
+3451 
-3462 IKYNFRAWEPVT
+3462 
-3474 GQTLYKTT
+3474 
-3482 AYREFTIKFVEP
+3482 
-3494 STDKTELQSLYDEVK
+3494 VK

>member
-94 PKKSSQDITFNNPS
+94 TEQTQSTLGARATAPDVVFDVGEEYEKVNIVNPTADSVETSGENGAVANAFDGNQQTVWHTLWSSDGQKQMPHWISYELAEPTTIGRIDYVGKPGQNGVGNGVFKSVNIYVSTNAGQDPSTNEGWTKVGTYNGITYNPS
-108 GVHFHCTKENSSIV
+108 TGVDTNRSHTFTFTPTLAAKVKIEITESYSSGSGTEPENQYANALELITYAYKAQPEDILPITVSIDGKSYTGDSIQAIVEDNSISKNNVKKFSITGGTIEYADLEYLGNGSSFLFREIKELTIDLTKATMLNEAGEKTTELPSSIFGSMKKLEKLSLPGV
-122 IAYGADWME
+122 TKIGA
-131 FQGVR
+131 GVF
-136 YTDKTTYNQKECIA
+136 K
-150 PEAIRQALIAVP
+150 QAGNNNGITSLNLPDVVEL
-162 SGTMQTFTI
+162 GTNAFDGAAFKLREINLPKAQIIGQSAMRGNYKYSNVVFHLDSVVRI
-171 RVGVEG
+171 G
-177 DDVGIE
+177 DNAFDNTSRHTPYIQ
-183 YTFYGDKL
+183 
-191 DPELT
+191 ELT
-196 VIEANANYILFEG
+196 LPETLEELGHNCFLIKEDGTITLEG
-209 NEPLD
+209 ETSPKT
-214 PERTAY
+214 PEVSGWYPFGDENFTLKVPND
-220 ESYEENGH
+220 SYKAEDFGKEGQVT
-228 YYAKYDLSSAKVG
+228 LIPAKV
-241 FGSNTIADSTGKN
+241 SDT
-254 ATWFMYE
+254 
-261 KKADGTVEVHLM
+261 EV
-273 DKVPTVEVTSG
+273 
-284 DSLYKLTDGAVITKK
+284 
-299 LSKNSFKVSGYGI
+299 
-312 RSVQAGENMYS
+312 
-323 YGEKVQNSDLAVT
+323 
-336 SIDYPITLKD
+336 
-346 KKTYQLRYENKG
+346 
-358 GEFSNVNFSVNYSL
+358 
-372 GSYVDTLNATIKE
+372 
-385 QEEKE
+385 
-390 LNAENYTL
+390 
-398 DTWSAYEQAL
+398 
-408 QNAKASAENPFTDN
+408 
-422 TAMQSAE
+422 
-429 SALKSAFEGLK
+429 
-440 EQVKDTVAPEVEVTY
+440 PEVKVTY

-692 EEDGYYSRLDLKL
+692 EKDGYYSRLDLKL
-705 YDANK
+705 YDANNV
-710 IDYVEVN
+710 DYAEIN
-717 GKKIEL
+717 GKRFEL
-723 SNNQWSDLNH
+723 TNNQWSDINH

-755 TVKYMIGEPVKAD
+755 TVKFMIGEPVKAD
-768 KTALQK
+768 KTALQE
-774 KIDEAKKLEEDNY
+774 KIDEAKNLEEDNY
-787 TEETWSKLEEA
+787 TEETWSKLEEV

-856 KAGIEQRDVDTV
+856 KAGIEQDDVDTV

-873 IITQADLDYLK
+873 TITQADLDYLK

-891 TINLD
+891 TINLE

-976 SAFAEAANGG
+976 SAFAEAANGK

-1001 GNRPFGSSGT
+1001 GNRPFGSLGT

-1019 TAYLPDLDITKTFR
+1019 TAYLPELDITKTFR
-1033 GSGTNKFGNLDVI
+1033 DSGTNKFGNLDVI

-1099 KKDGSGTT
+1099 KKDGSGAT

-1113 VPADVE
+1113 VPTDVE

-1131 ITVNIDGEEIS
+1131 ITINIDGKEIS

-1178 AEYADELVFKLSDT
+1178 AKYADELVFKLSDT

-1205 FPNTSKNWSQLE
+1205 FPNTSQNWSQLE
-1217 SLTLEGFTEIAASAF
+1217 SLTLEGFTEIATSAF

-1278 KAFYGQNSRPLNL
+1278 KAFYGQNNRPLNL

-1340 STSTKWNKMIVNDP
+1340 STNTKWNKMIVNDP

-1444 QEQIDAVKDLKE
+1444 QEQINAAKDLKE

-1464 EELQTALAEANK
+1464 ADLETALEEANK
-1476 VNEDTSATQD
+1476 VNEDVSASQD
-1486 AVIKATEALK
+1486 EVDKAAEALK
-1496 TAIENLVKA
+1496 AAIENLVKA
-1505 GMSHVEKITQNDDG
+1505 GKSEAVSIVDNGDGTLTLTLDRKTQKSSMSGSSEGGTWVLNEDGKSLTSNQISAGGSKHIDVVVTDMDGKQTHHAIYRDDEGKWKIIASYRFNDKTIAKPVATLEADGQTYTFDG
-1519 SLTISFD
+1519 SEVHNVTVDSVEGTPILKVSGTLINYVSVQLTGQGENSKVWNEEDIPGDRSYIEIPLVSLKTGKPKAGKYSIYLGSDGLQARNVINLTI
-1526 RKIKDENGSRSK
+1526 K
-1538 HSLTFDAESN
+1538 
-1548 TITVANVTAE
+1548 
-1558 GPLFVHV
+1558 
-1565 STKDYDNR
+1565 
-1573 FSHHNLFRDADGTW
+1573 
-1587 KVVEEYITGATY
+1587 KVVEVNKDDLQKQIDAAKKLEESSYTEETWSKLEEALKAAEEVNADQTATQ
-1599 VNEKPKISYIVGD
+1599 D
-1612 EEKTLE
+1612 EVDKAASDLEAAIKGLE
-1618 LQDGVTE
+1618 L
-1625 YTIETTSE
+1625 
-1633 DVSLKIKGHDLEYVT
+1633 
-1648 FEYTD
+1648 F
-1653 KVVPGYSKRFTPS
+1653 
-1666 STDDHTTI
+1666 
-1674 SFPVGFGAG
+1674 
-1683 TYKLGISD
+1683 
-1691 QSMSTNA
+1691 
-1698 GRYTN
+1698 
-1703 IKLTIKVV
+1703 
-1711 EPANKTALQE
+1711 EPADKTALQK

-1741 LQEALTSAKAVNDDD
+1741 LQEALTSAKTVNDND
-1756 SASQTEVDEATSALE
+1756 SASQAEVDEATSALE

-1787 VIGDEKIPLIN
+1787 IIGDEKIPLIN

-1808 EDPYVYDKPLSSNPK
+1808 EDPYVYDKPLSSNPM
-1823 IRVEGKDVYQILIK
+1823 IRVEGKDIYEVTVRK
-1837 DSNTVGEGRG
+1837 DGSSSFST
-1847 WKGLASNHVKSKD
+1847 WKGNASDHVSVKEWD
-1860 VSLFAASG
+1860 LFNSSNN
-1868 YGNDTYKV
+1868 GNGTYKLT
-1876 SVGVDSK
+1876 VGVDKK

-1890 IKDYTLPSNEALKAI
+1890 VTNYTSPSTEALKAA
-1905 LDKANAIEKGNYTD
+1905 LDKAKAIEKGNYTD
-1919 ESFEALQEAIKLS
+1919 ESFEALQEAIKKSDS
-1932 TTTYQIN
+1932 TYN
-1939 KNLWDADQAILD
+1939 AAVKNLWDADQAELD
-1951 RATKRVEDAIAALE
+1951 NATKRVEDAIAALE

-1982 DFNAEGVT
+1982 DYNAEGVT

-2007 DSEATQEDIDKRVI
+2007 DPEATQEDIDKRVI

-2039 KDTISGKSSVVYTT
+2039 KDTISGKSSVIYTT

-2073 NKVLKQTDV
+2073 SKVLKQTDV

-2089 EEYQTLEKELVKAS
+2089 EEYQKLEKELVKAS
-2103 ASDTTVGINES
+2103 ASDATVGINES

-2149 NHPIFGESYTNY
+2149 MHPIFGESYTNY
-2161 DGTETKF
+2161 DGDETKF

-2181 DAYDSSLGAISRPWT
+2181 DAYDSSFGAISRPWT

-2207 SSKTPGFTTKIT
+2207 TSKTPGFTTKIT

-2243 WVVGNIQEVVE
+2243 WVVGNIQEVVQ

-2261 NAITEAEKKNESD
+2261 NAITEAEKKIESG

-2296 TDATEEEIKSATD
+2296 TDATEEETKSATD

-2350 DGLFKYKYY
+2350 DGLFKYKRY

-2398 IDASGEEST
+2398 IDANGEEST

-2525 LENYNSVCH
+2525 LENYNSICH

-2558 GEDHYYAYVDKGAAL
+2558 GEDHYYAYVNKGDAL
-2573 NEGQLPSV
+2573 KKGQLPSI

-2589 DGWYDGETKVEAGTV
+2589 DGWYDGETKVEAGSV
-2604 LESDVTLTAKYTEAV
+2604 LEGDVTVTAKFTEKV
-2619 AVNKDAL
+2619 AVDKTAL
-2626 KEAIDAADAAL
+2626 KEAIDEADAAL
-2637 QLVKS
+2637 LLVNG

-2647 SDGETQMDKIFPD
+2647 SDGKDQMDKIFPG

-2665 ENPDATQEQVDEMT
+2665 KNPDATQEQVDQMT
-2679 ENLVAATQYMK
+2679 EDLVAATQYMK

-2821 SDKEQTIS
+2821 SDKKQTIS
-2829 VQGGEKAKLVVT
+2829 VQDGEKAKLVVT

-2846 YATVKKDGKV
+2846 YATVTKDGKV
-2856 VEQTLFPLVNHKTL
+2856 VEQTLFPLLNHKTL

-2909 FTIEEAP
+2909 FTIEETP

-3036 DQYLEAIEG
+3036 EQYLEAIEG
-3045 LTSADDSSLKV
+3045 LTSADDTSLKV

-3065 SEDQGHFEVVSKR
+3065 SEDQGHFEVVSKS

-3104 PNASSSTEFDKMS
+3104 PNASGSTEFDKMS

-3238 KALTLSEDENATQEE
+3238 KALTL
-3253 VDAMV
+3253 
-3258 KELTD
+3258 
-3263 AEAYMQSNEAQREML
+3263 
-3278 EIVSQDESTLTF
+3278 
-3290 KTNYFPFGVFAYHV
+3290 
-3304 DSGQSKTITFTQ
+3304 
-3316 SKADSTVTAHGLKE
+3316 
-3330 GENFFY
+3330 
-3336 LQFTNRW
+3336 
-3343 TKSQNM
+3343 
-3349 YWVYV
+3349 
-3354 DTTKNVSDFGKL
+3354 
-3366 TDAVQSDLVAI
+3366 
-3377 VHVGD
+3377 
-3382 KDYPVKTTSASQTI
+3382 
-3396 IEVPKGTD
+3396 
-3404 EVTVTIQGVD
+3404 
-3414 LGYAEVKN
+3414 
-3422 KDEGIPQ
+3422 
-3429 ERIYPPYDSDHKS
+3429 
-3442 ITFKLTDSE
+3442 
-3451 GNLAEGPYQAL
+3451 
-3462 IKYNFRAWEPVT
+3462 
-3474 GQTLYKTT
+3474 
-3482 AYREFTIKFVEP
+3482 
-3494 STDKTELQSLYDEVK
+3494 
-3509 DLQSDVSSFKYFTT
+3509 
-3523 QLKAAKNVL
+3523 
-3532 DNPQATQ
+3532 
-3539 DEIDLAIIN
+3539 
-3548 LEAKY
+3548 
-3553 YAVKVAELNVK
+3553 
-3564 YNPENDFNFTEYTTE
+3564 
-3579 SLVPVMNMW
+3579 
-3588 GITHNRSNG
+3588 
-3597 NYFEDSER
+3597 
-3605 GDVGQMK
+3605 
-3612 GWYEEYTKAIE
+3612 
-3623 GLKEATD
+3623 
-3630 ESVYIGITSESTK
+3630 
-3643 SDDEQGSFEVVSAE
+3643 
-3657 KVIVDGQEKIK
+3657 
-3668 LVVNYNNTGIHPIY
+3668 
-3682 GESLLNANG
+3682 
-3691 TKKFKKITSMSEKV
+3691 
-3705 SFRYEAYNSEMKH
+3705 
-3718 QISAG
+3718 
-3723 MSDKTKLPDAT
+3723 
-3734 NWSAGMQGV
+3734 
-3743 CYLDPSISYV
+3743 
-3753 TFVINNELYSSWI
+3753 
-3766 YRIPE
+3766 
-3771 LSSPVDKSDLQSLI
+3771 
-3785 EETKNYQ
+3785 
-3792 SDDSYYDE
+3792 
-3800 FQEALTNAQNVLSNE
+3800 
-3815 EATQEEIDNAKN
+3815 
-3827 SLNTYYWLSKAYD
+3827 
-3840 LAGEY
+3840 
-3845 KPVGAASG
+3845 
-3853 KYDGTFDLSTYE
+3853 
-3865 AEGALKVVNQYYAIM
+3865 
-3880 DMKASSNVEDIKKA
+3880 
-3894 YEGLNAAVAELKE
+3894 
-3907 LPENPRSVLTGPKDD
+3907 
-3922 LINLIESRGYFTF
+3922 
-3935 EESPAEDGKVNLH
+3935 
-3948 IEYVNDGINPING
+3948 
-3961 KDFGEFLGRKFTA
+3961 
-3974 KKSKINLQYQTYNG
+3974 
-3988 VNGSKSFK
+3988 
-3996 DDITLLGGNEATDVD
+3996 
-4011 GFEVDVVVE
+4011 
-4020 PGRYNVYME
+4020 
-4029 LEGVEV
+4029 
-4035 YSQGYY
+4035 
-4041 YTSESAATGSETSAA
+4041 
-4056 KDEVSSDENQSV
+4056 
-4068 DSSQETEE
+4068 
-4076 STNPFL
+4076 
-4082 SFLDSIIQF
+4082 
-4091 FKDLF
+4091 

>member
-94 PKKSSQDITFNNPS
+94 TEQTQSTLGARATAPDVVFDVGEEYEKVNIVNPTADSVETSGENGAVANAFDGNQQTVWHTLWSSDGQKQMPHWISYELAEPTTIGRIDYVGKPGQNGVGNGVFKSVNIYVSTNAGQDPSTNEGWTKVGTYNGITYNPS
-108 GVHFHCTKENSSIV
+108 TGVDTNRSHTFTFTPTLAAKVKIEITESYSSGSGTEPENQYANALELITYAYKAQPEDTLPITVSIDGKSYTGDSIQAIVEDNSISKNNVKKFSITGGTIEYADLEYLGNGSSFLFREIKELTIDLTKATMLNEAGEKTTELPSSIFGSMKKLEKLSLPGV
-122 IAYGADWME
+122 TKIGA
-131 FQGVR
+131 GVF
-136 YTDKTTYNQKECIA
+136 K
-150 PEAIRQALIAVP
+150 QAGNNNGITSLNLPDVVEL
-162 SGTMQTFTI
+162 GTNAFDGAAFKLREINLPKAQIIGQSAMRGNYKYSNVVFHLDSVVRI
-171 RVGVEG
+171 G
-177 DDVGIE
+177 DNAFDNTSRHTPYIQ
-183 YTFYGDKL
+183 
-191 DPELT
+191 ELT
-196 VIEANANYILFEG
+196 L
-209 NEPLD
+209 
-214 PERTAY
+214 PETL
-220 ESYEENGH
+220 EELGH
-228 YYAKYDLSSAKVG
+228 NCFLIK
-241 FGSNTIADSTGKN
+241 
-254 ATWFMYE
+254 E
-261 KKADGTVEVHLM
+261 DGTITLEG
-273 DKVPTVEVTSG
+273 ETSP
-284 DSLYKLTDGAVITKK
+284 KTP
-299 LSKNSFKVSGYGI
+299 KVSGWYPFGD
-312 RSVQAGENMYS
+312 ENF
-323 YGEKVQNSDLAVT
+323 
-336 SIDYPITLKD
+336 TLKVPND
-346 KKTYQLRYENKG
+346 
-358 GEFSNVNFSVNYSL
+358 
-372 GSYVDTLNATIKE
+372 SYKAEDFGKEGQVTLIPAKVSDTE
-385 QEEKE
+385 
-390 LNAENYTL
+390 
-398 DTWSAYEQAL
+398 
-408 QNAKASAENPFTDN
+408 
-422 TAMQSAE
+422 
-429 SALKSAFEGLK
+429 
-440 EQVKDTVAPEVEVTY
+440 VPEVKVTY

-601 FTVKEESKGYDGVY
+601 FTVKKESKGYDGVY

-692 EEDGYYSRLDLKL
+692 EKDGYYSRLDLKL
-705 YDANK
+705 YDANNV
-710 IDYVEVN
+710 DYAEIN
-717 GKKIEL
+717 GKRFEL
-723 SNNQWSDLNH
+723 TNNQWSDINH

-755 TVKYMIGEPVKAD
+755 TVKFMIGEPVKAD
-768 KTALQK
+768 KTALQE

-787 TEETWSKLEEA
+787 TEETWSKLEEV

-856 KAGIEQRDVDTV
+856 KAGIEQDDVDTV

-873 IITQADLDYLK
+873 TITQADLDYLK

-976 SAFAEAANGG
+976 SAFAEAANGK

-1001 GNRPFGSSGT
+1001 GNRPFGPLGT

-1019 TAYLPDLDITKTFR
+1019 TAYLPELDITKTFR
-1033 GSGTNKFGNLDVI
+1033 DSGTNKFGNLDVI

-1099 KKDGSGTT
+1099 KKDGSGAT

-1131 ITVNIDGEEIS
+1131 ITINIDGKEIS

-1178 AEYADELVFKLSDT
+1178 AKYADELVFKLSDT

-1205 FPNTSKNWSQLE
+1205 FPNTSQNWSQLE

-1278 KAFYGQNSRPLNL
+1278 KAFYGQNNRPLNL

-1340 STSTKWNKMIVNDP
+1340 STNTKWNKMIVNDP

-1444 QEQIDAVKDLKE
+1444 QEQIDAAKDLKE

-1464 EELQTALAEANK
+1464 ADLETALEEANK
-1476 VNEDTSATQD
+1476 VNEDVSASQD
-1486 AVIKATEALK
+1486 EVDKAAEALK
-1496 TAIENLVKA
+1496 AAIENLVKA
-1505 GMSHVEKITQNDDG
+1505 GKSEAVSIVDNGDGTLTLTLDRKTQKSSMSGSSEGGTWVLNEDGKSLTSNQISAGGSKHIDVVVTDMDGKQTHHAIYRDDEGKWKIIASYRFNDKTIAKPVATLEADGQTYTFDG
-1519 SLTISFD
+1519 SEVHNVTVDSVEGTPILKVSGTLINYVSVQLTGQGENSKVWNEEDIPGDRSYIEIPLVSLKTGKPKAGKYSIYLGSDGLQARNVINLTI
-1526 RKIKDENGSRSK
+1526 K
-1538 HSLTFDAESN
+1538 
-1548 TITVANVTAE
+1548 
-1558 GPLFVHV
+1558 
-1565 STKDYDNR
+1565 
-1573 FSHHNLFRDADGTW
+1573 
-1587 KVVEEYITGATY
+1587 KVVEVNKDDLQKQIDAAKKLEESSYTEETWSKLEEALKAAEEVNADQTATQ
-1599 VNEKPKISYIVGD
+1599 D
-1612 EEKTLE
+1612 EVDKAASDLEAAIKGLE
-1618 LQDGVTE
+1618 L
-1625 YTIETTSE
+1625 
-1633 DVSLKIKGHDLEYVT
+1633 
-1648 FEYTD
+1648 F
-1653 KVVPGYSKRFTPS
+1653 
-1666 STDDHTTI
+1666 
-1674 SFPVGFGAG
+1674 
-1683 TYKLGISD
+1683 
-1691 QSMSTNA
+1691 
-1698 GRYTN
+1698 
-1703 IKLTIKVV
+1703 
-1711 EPANKTALQE
+1711 EPADKTALQK

-1741 LQEALTSAKAVNDDD
+1741 LQEALTSAKTVNDND
-1756 SASQTEVDEATSALE
+1756 SASQAEVDEATSALE

-1808 EDPYVYDKPLSSNPK
+1808 EDPYVYDKPLSSNPM
-1823 IRVEGKDVYQILIK
+1823 IRIEGKDIYEVTVRK
-1837 DSNTVGEGRG
+1837 DGSSSFST
-1847 WKGLASNHVKSKD
+1847 WKGNASDHVSVKEWD
-1860 VSLFAASG
+1860 LFNSSNN
-1868 YGNDTYKV
+1868 GNGTYKLT
-1876 SVGVDSK
+1876 VGVDKK

-1890 IKDYTLPSNEALKAI
+1890 VTNYTSPSTEALKAA
-1905 LDKANAIEKGNYTD
+1905 LDKAKAIEKGNYTD
-1919 ESFEALQEAIKLS
+1919 ESFEALQEAIKKSDS
-1932 TTTYQIN
+1932 TYN
-1939 KNLWDADQAILD
+1939 AAVKNLWDANQAELD
-1951 RATKRVEDAIAALE
+1951 NATKRVEDAISALE

-1982 DFNAEGVT
+1982 DYNAEGVT
-1990 GFDVFQD
+1990 GFDVFQN

-2007 DSEATQEDIDKRVI
+2007 DPEATQEDIDKRVI

-2039 KDTISGKSSVVYTT
+2039 KDTISGKSSVIYTT

-2073 NKVLKQTDV
+2073 SKVLKQTDV

-2089 EEYQTLEKELVKAS
+2089 EEYQKLEKELVKAS
-2103 ASDTTVGINES
+2103 ASDATVGINES

-2149 NHPIFGESYTNY
+2149 MHPIFGESYTNY

-2168 AKFGGTAN
+2168 SKFGGTAN

-2181 DAYDSSLGAISRPWT
+2181 DAYDSSFGAISRPWT

-2207 SSKTPGFTTKIT
+2207 TSKTPGFTTKIT

-2254 VDKTELN
+2254 VDKT
-2261 NAITEAEKKNESD
+2261 
-2274 YTSDSWE
+2274 
-2281 AMQEALKKAKEVSEK
+2281 
-2296 TDATEEEIKSATD
+2296 
-2309 ALNTAVEALV
+2309 
-2319 EARIQI
+2319 
-2325 TLGSEKG
+2325 
-2332 SATYYA
+2332 
-2338 ESFEDAVQQGQE
+2338 
-2350 DGLFKYKYY
+2350 
-2359 ITSIEFKSG
+2359 
-2368 TLTAEDLTSISG
+2368 
-2380 CKGSALTFVA
+2380 
-2390 NLGENLKF
+2390 
-2398 IDASGEEST
+2398 
-2407 TFPANTLNKFDEL
+2407 
-2420 TSVSLKGWT
+2420 
-2429 VIEANALQNAVKVKE
+2429 
-2444 ADLSDVVELKDFALE
+2444 
-2459 SLGGYSPTGGY
+2459 
-2470 DGISKI
+2470 
-2476 ELPSLVKMGNQA
+2476 
-2488 MANTHN
+2488 
-2494 LKEVYAPKLE
+2494 
-2504 SVGEKPF
+2504 
-2511 FNVELDKITTSKKL
+2511 
-2525 LENYNSVCH
+2525 
-2534 ETLPEWLNGADLY
+2534 
-2547 LDGTYRIEFVN
+2547 
-2558 GEDHYYAYVDKGAAL
+2558 
-2573 NEGQLPSV
+2573 
-2581 TAPEGQQF
+2581 
-2589 DGWYDGETKVEAGTV
+2589 
-2604 LESDVTLTAKYTEAV
+2604 
-2619 AVNKDAL
+2619 AL
-2626 KEAIDAADAAL
+2626 KEAIDEADAAL

-2665 ENPDATQEQVDEMT
+2665 ENPDATQEQVDQMT
-2679 ENLVAATQYMK
+2679 EDLVAATQYMK

-2829 VQGGEKAKLVVT
+2829 VQDGEKAKLVVT

-2846 YATVKKDGKV
+2846 YATVTKDGKV
-2856 VEQTLFPLVNHKTL
+2856 VEQTLFPLLNHKTL

-3036 DQYLEAIEG
+3036 EQYLEAIEG
-3045 LTSADDSSLKV
+3045 LTSADDTSLKV

-3065 SEDQGHFEVVSKR
+3065 SEDQGHFEVVSKS

-3104 PNASSSTEFDKMS
+3104 PNASGSTEFDKMS

-3238 KALTLSEDENATQEE
+3238 KALTLSEDENATQKE

-3290 KTNYFPFGVFAYHV
+3290 KTNYFPFGVYAYHV

-3494 STDKTELQSLYDEVK
+3494 STDKTELQSLYDKVK

-3657 KVIVDGQEKIK
+3657 KVIVDGQEKVK

-3691 TKKFKKITSMSEKV
+3691 TKKFRKITSMSEKI

-3743 CYLDPSISYV
+3743 CYLDPSINYV

-3815 EATQEEIDNAKN
+3815 EATQEEVDEAHEN
-3827 SLNTYYWLSKAYD
+3827 LELYYYRSHAYA
-3840 LAGEY
+3840 LALKY
-3845 KPVGAASG
+3845 KPAGAASG
-3853 KYDGTFDLSTYE
+3853 KYDGTFDYAKYE
-3865 AEGALKVVNQYYAIM
+3865 VEGALKVINAYYGVMNLGAYPKVA
-3880 DMKASSNVEDIKKA
+3880 DVKTA
-3894 YEGLNAAVAELKE
+3894 YEILKAAIPELKE
-3907 LPENPRSVLTGPKDD
+3907 ITGEPRSMLVGPNED
-3922 LINLIESRGYFTF
+3922 LIELTESRGYFTF
-3935 EESPAEDGKVNLH
+3935 EESPAENGMINLH
-3948 IEYVNDGINPING
+3948 IVYVNNGINPING
-3961 KDFGEFLGRKFTA
+3961 KDFGEFEGRKFTA
-3974 KKSKINLQYQTYNG
+3974 LKSTLRLQCQTYKG
-3988 VNGSKSFK
+3988 AGKIIDFK
-3996 DDITLLGGNEATDVD
+3996 DDITLMGGNEATSVD

>member
-1 MNKKIITTGKA
+1 MNNKRILDAGRAALSIVLTSSMFMTTYS
-12 VLSTVMASTMVC
+12 V
-24 SMLPMNIYA
+24 PIYA
-33 QGTEEPV
+33 QETEEPV

-45 NVSDPNQEKEDEP
+45 NVSDPNQEKEDESQIP
-58 QASEQ
+58 EGEQ
-63 EQPEEETVQSEESVD
+63 SKQETIQSEESVD

-94 PKKSSQDITFNNPS
+94 PKKSSQDIAFNNPS
-108 GVHFHCTKENSSIV
+108 GVHYYCNQRESSLV
-122 IAYGADWME
+122 VAYGADWME

-214 PERTAY
+214 PERTSY

-312 RSVQAGENMYS
+312 RSVQTGENMYL

-336 SIDYPITLKD
+336 SIDYPITLED

-390 LNAENYTL
+390 LNAENYTP
-398 DTWSAYEQAL
+398 DTWSVYEQAL

-440 EQVKDTVAPEVEVTY
+440 EQVKDTEAPEVKVTY

-644 WSDLNDQNAGYKEGK
+644 WLDLNDQNAGYKEGK

-692 EEDGYYSRLDLKL
+692 EKDGYYSRLDLKL
-705 YDANK
+705 YDANNV
-710 IDYVEVN
+710 DYAEIN
-717 GKKIEL
+717 GKRFEL
-723 SNNQWSDLNH
+723 TNNQWSDFNH

-755 TVKYMIGEPVKAD
+755 TVKFMIGEPVKAD
-768 KTALQK
+768 KTALQE

-798 LEAAEKVN
+798 LETAEKVN

-820 ADLDA
+820 ANLDA

-836 ITANVNGTPVSGETL
+836 ITANVNGTPV
-851 EDAVT
+851 
-856 KAGIEQRDVDTV
+856 
-868 ELLTG
+868 
-873 IITQADLDYLK
+873 
-884 GSRVTEL
+884 
-891 TINLD
+891 
-896 ADLKMADGSTKMPG
+896 
-910 SQFQNSRL
+910 
-918 EKLTLG
+918 
-924 GFTEIGSRAFVQS
+924 
-937 TSLKE
+937 
-942 VSLPDVVTVGKE
+942 
-954 AFYRC
+954 
-959 DDYTDVTLPA
+959 
-969 SIQSIGD
+969 
-976 SAFAEAANGG
+976 
-986 RELNVVFQGT
+986 
-996 TPPEL
+996 
-1001 GNRPFGSSGT
+1001 
-1011 VTVPEGSL
+1011 
-1019 TAYLPDLDITKTFR
+1019 
-1033 GSGTNKFGNLDVI
+1033 
-1046 DPAYQKVK
+1046 
-1054 FQYGQYGSNAFYA
+1054 
-1067 YYKKGAALNTV
+1067 
-1078 EIQDIP
+1078 
-1084 SSSIPEGKEFAGWNT
+1084 
-1099 KKDGSGTT
+1099 
-1107 IADTDA
+1107 
-1113 VPADVE
+1113 
-1119 VLYPVYEDVVVN
+1119 
-1131 ITVNIDGEEIS
+1131 S

-1178 AEYADELVFKLSDT
+1178 AKYADELVFKLSDT

-1205 FPNTSKNWSQLE
+1205 FPNTSQNWSQLE

-1278 KAFYGQNSRPLNL
+1278 KAFYGQNNRPLNL

-1444 QEQIDAVKDLKE
+1444 QEQIDAVKDLKK

-1538 HSLTFDAESN
+1538 HSLTFDEKTN

-1653 KVVPGYSKRFTPS
+1653 KAVPGYSKRFTPS

-1756 SASQTEVDEATSALE
+1756 SASQTEVDEATSALKD
-1771 AALKA
+1771 ALKA

-1982 DFNAEGVT
+1982 DYNAEGVT

-2007 DSEATQEDIDKRVI
+2007 DPEATQEDINKRVI

-2039 KDTISGKSSVVYTT
+2039 KDTISGKSSVIYTT

-2065 VKDKSFSA
+2065 VQDKSFSA
-2073 NKVLKQTDV
+2073 SKVLKQTDV

-2089 EEYQTLEKELVKAS
+2089 EEYQKLEKELVKAS
-2103 ASDTTVGINES
+2103 ASDATVGINES

-2149 NHPIFGESYTNY
+2149 MHPIFGESYTNY

-2207 SSKTPGFTTKIT
+2207 TSKTPGFTTKIT

-2243 WVVGNIQEVVE
+2243 WVVGNVQEVVE
-2254 VDKTELN
+2254 VDKT
-2261 NAITEAEKKNESD
+2261 
-2274 YTSDSWE
+2274 
-2281 AMQEALKKAKEVSEK
+2281 
-2296 TDATEEEIKSATD
+2296 
-2309 ALNTAVEALV
+2309 
-2319 EARIQI
+2319 
-2325 TLGSEKG
+2325 
-2332 SATYYA
+2332 
-2338 ESFEDAVQQGQE
+2338 
-2350 DGLFKYKYY
+2350 
-2359 ITSIEFKSG
+2359 
-2368 TLTAEDLTSISG
+2368 
-2380 CKGSALTFVA
+2380 
-2390 NLGENLKF
+2390 
-2398 IDASGEEST
+2398 
-2407 TFPANTLNKFDEL
+2407 
-2420 TSVSLKGWT
+2420 
-2429 VIEANALQNAVKVKE
+2429 
-2444 ADLSDVVELKDFALE
+2444 
-2459 SLGGYSPTGGY
+2459 
-2470 DGISKI
+2470 
-2476 ELPSLVKMGNQA
+2476 
-2488 MANTHN
+2488 
-2494 LKEVYAPKLE
+2494 
-2504 SVGEKPF
+2504 
-2511 FNVELDKITTSKKL
+2511 
-2525 LENYNSVCH
+2525 
-2534 ETLPEWLNGADLY
+2534 
-2547 LDGTYRIEFVN
+2547 
-2558 GEDHYYAYVDKGAAL
+2558 
-2573 NEGQLPSV
+2573 
-2581 TAPEGQQF
+2581 
-2589 DGWYDGETKVEAGTV
+2589 
-2604 LESDVTLTAKYTEAV
+2604 
-2619 AVNKDAL
+2619 AL
-2626 KEAIDAADAAL
+2626 KEAIDEADAAL

-2665 ENPDATQEQVDEMT
+2665 ENPDATQEQVDQMT
-2679 ENLVAATQYMK
+2679 EDLVAATQYMK

-2795 EADFGKVGDAVDPS
+2795 DADFGKVGDAVDPS
-2809 AVVKAGDQDISV
+2809 AVVKVGDQDISV

-2829 VQGGEKAKLVVT
+2829 VQDGEKPKLVVT

-2846 YATVKKDGKV
+2846 YATVTKDGKV

-3056 GINKDALRT
+3056 GINKDALKT

-3104 PNASSSTEFDKMS
+3104 PNASGSTEFNKMS

-3146 LPGQTS
+3146 LPGQTY

-3263 AEAYMQSNEAQREML
+3263 AEAYMQSHEAQREML
-3278 EIVSQDESTLTF
+3278 GIVSQDESTLTF
-3290 KTNYFPFGVFAYHV
+3290 KTNYFPYGVYAYHV

-3494 STDKTELQSLYDEVK
+3494 STDKTELQSLYDKVK
-3509 DLQSDVSSFKYFTT
+3509 DLQSDVNSFKYFTT

-3539 DEIDLAIIN
+3539 NEVDLAIIN

-3597 NYFEDSER
+3597 NYSEDSER

-3682 GESLLNANG
+3682 GKSLLNANG

-3723 MSDKTKLPDAT
+3723 MSDKTELPDAT

-3771 LSSPVDKSDLQSLI
+3771 LSSPVDKSGLQSLI
-3785 EETKNYQ
+3785 EETKDYQ

-3815 EATQEEIDNAKN
+3815 EATQEEVDEAHEN
-3827 SLNTYYWLSKAYD
+3827 LELYYYRSQAYA
-3840 LAGEY
+3840 LALKY

-3853 KYDGTFDLSTYE
+3853 KYDGTFDYAKYE
-3865 AEGALKVVNQYYAIM
+3865 VEGALKVINAYYGVMNLGAYPKVA
-3880 DMKASSNVEDIKKA
+3880 DVKTA
-3894 YEGLNAAVAELKE
+3894 YETLKAAIPELKE
-3907 LPENPRSVLTGPKDD
+3907 VTGEPRSMLVGPNED
-3922 LINLIESRGYFTF
+3922 LIELTESRGYFTF
-3935 EESPAEDGKVNLH
+3935 EESPAENGMINLH
-3948 IEYVNDGINPING
+3948 IVYVNNGINPING
-3961 KDFGEFLGRKFTA
+3961 KDFGEFEGRKFTA
-3974 KKSKINLQYQTYNG
+3974 LKSTLRLQCQTYKG
-3988 VNGSKSFK
+3988 AGKIIDFK
-3996 DDITLLGGNEATDVD
+3996 DDITLMGGNEATSVD

-4041 YTSESAATGSETSAA
+4041 YTSEAVSVINKAPKITAEDKTLTVGDTFDAMKDVTATDAEDGDLTGKIVITKNTVDTSKAGKYTVVYEVTDSHGTRVVRTIYVTVQQKTTDTGKEDSNKDSA
-4056 KDEVSSDENQSV
+4056 KDTAQTSTQTNILAWSV
-4068 DSSQETEE
+4068 LGIAS
-4076 STNPFL
+4076 L
-4082 SFLDSIIQF
+4082 GALLAVL
-4091 FKDLF
+4091 FKRKHY

>member
-1 MNKKIITTGKA
+1 MNKKRILDAGRAALSIVLTSSMFMTTYS
-12 VLSTVMASTMVC
+12 V
-24 SMLPMNIYA
+24 PIYA
-33 QGTEEPV
+33 QETEEPV

-45 NVSDPNQEKEDEP
+45 NVSDPNQEKEDESQIP
-58 QASEQ
+58 EGEQ
-63 EQPEEETVQSEESVD
+63 SKQETVQSEESVD

-108 GVHFHCTKENSSIV
+108 GVHYYCDQRESSLV
-122 IAYGADWME
+122 VAYGADWME

-312 RSVQAGENMYS
+312 RSVQAGENMYL

-336 SIDYPITLKD
+336 SIDYPITLED

-390 LNAENYTL
+390 LNAENYTP
-398 DTWSAYEQAL
+398 DTWSVYEQAL

-440 EQVKDTVAPEVEVTY
+440 EQVKDTEAPEVKVTY

-551 ISKIIIDEKE
+551 ISKIIVDEKE

-576 HTIKVVDKAG
+576 HRIKVVDKAG

-601 FTVKEESKGYDGVY
+601 FTVEEESKGYDGVY
-615 SKLSLKLYDAHKVDY
+615 SKLSLKLYDADKVDY

-692 EEDGYYSRLDLKL
+692 EKDGYYSRLDLKL
-705 YDANK
+705 YDANNV
-710 IDYVEVN
+710 DYAEIN
-717 GKKIEL
+717 GKRFEL
-723 SNNQWSDLNH
+723 TNNQWSDFNH

-755 TVKYMIGEPVKAD
+755 TVKFMIGEPVKAD
-768 KTALQK
+768 KTALQE

-820 ADLDA
+820 ANLDA

-836 ITANVNGTPVSGETL
+836 ITANVNGTPV
-851 EDAVT
+851 
-856 KAGIEQRDVDTV
+856 
-868 ELLTG
+868 
-873 IITQADLDYLK
+873 
-884 GSRVTEL
+884 
-891 TINLD
+891 
-896 ADLKMADGSTKMPG
+896 
-910 SQFQNSRL
+910 
-918 EKLTLG
+918 
-924 GFTEIGSRAFVQS
+924 
-937 TSLKE
+937 
-942 VSLPDVVTVGKE
+942 
-954 AFYRC
+954 
-959 DDYTDVTLPA
+959 
-969 SIQSIGD
+969 
-976 SAFAEAANGG
+976 
-986 RELNVVFQGT
+986 
-996 TPPEL
+996 
-1001 GNRPFGSSGT
+1001 
-1011 VTVPEGSL
+1011 
-1019 TAYLPDLDITKTFR
+1019 
-1033 GSGTNKFGNLDVI
+1033 
-1046 DPAYQKVK
+1046 
-1054 FQYGQYGSNAFYA
+1054 
-1067 YYKKGAALNTV
+1067 
-1078 EIQDIP
+1078 
-1084 SSSIPEGKEFAGWNT
+1084 
-1099 KKDGSGTT
+1099 
-1107 IADTDA
+1107 
-1113 VPADVE
+1113 
-1119 VLYPVYEDVVVN
+1119 
-1131 ITVNIDGEEIS
+1131 S

-1178 AEYADELVFKLSDT
+1178 AKYADELVFKLSDT

-1205 FPNTSKNWSQLE
+1205 FPNTSQNWSQLE

-1278 KAFYGQNSRPLNL
+1278 KAFYGQNNRPLNL

-1424 PIEAERIYI
+1424 PIEADRIYI

-1444 QEQIDAVKDLKE
+1444 QEQIDAVKDLKK

-1538 HSLTFDAESN
+1538 HSLTFDEKTN

-1653 KVVPGYSKRFTPS
+1653 KAVPGYSKRFTPS

-1741 LQEALTSAKAVNDDD
+1741 LQEALTSAKAVNNDD
-1756 SASQTEVDEATSALE
+1756 SASQTEVDEATSALKD
-1771 AALKA
+1771 ALKA

-1951 RATKRVEDAIAALE
+1951 RATKRVEDAIAALK

-1982 DFNAEGVT
+1982 DYNAEGVT

-2007 DSEATQEDIDKRVI
+2007 DPEATQEDINKRVI

-2039 KDTISGKSSVVYTT
+2039 KDTISGKSSVIYTT

-2065 VKDKSFSA
+2065 VQDKSFSA
-2073 NKVLKQTDV
+2073 SKVLKQTDV

-2089 EEYQTLEKELVKAS
+2089 EEYQKLEKELVKAS
-2103 ASDTTVGINES
+2103 ASDAIVGINES

-2149 NHPIFGESYTNY
+2149 MHPIFGESYTNY

-2181 DAYDSSLGAISRPWT
+2181 DAYDSSFGAISRPSA

-2254 VDKTELN
+2254 VDKT
-2261 NAITEAEKKNESD
+2261 
-2274 YTSDSWE
+2274 
-2281 AMQEALKKAKEVSEK
+2281 
-2296 TDATEEEIKSATD
+2296 
-2309 ALNTAVEALV
+2309 
-2319 EARIQI
+2319 
-2325 TLGSEKG
+2325 
-2332 SATYYA
+2332 
-2338 ESFEDAVQQGQE
+2338 
-2350 DGLFKYKYY
+2350 
-2359 ITSIEFKSG
+2359 
-2368 TLTAEDLTSISG
+2368 
-2380 CKGSALTFVA
+2380 
-2390 NLGENLKF
+2390 
-2398 IDASGEEST
+2398 
-2407 TFPANTLNKFDEL
+2407 
-2420 TSVSLKGWT
+2420 
-2429 VIEANALQNAVKVKE
+2429 
-2444 ADLSDVVELKDFALE
+2444 
-2459 SLGGYSPTGGY
+2459 
-2470 DGISKI
+2470 
-2476 ELPSLVKMGNQA
+2476 
-2488 MANTHN
+2488 
-2494 LKEVYAPKLE
+2494 
-2504 SVGEKPF
+2504 
-2511 FNVELDKITTSKKL
+2511 
-2525 LENYNSVCH
+2525 
-2534 ETLPEWLNGADLY
+2534 
-2547 LDGTYRIEFVN
+2547 
-2558 GEDHYYAYVDKGAAL
+2558 
-2573 NEGQLPSV
+2573 
-2581 TAPEGQQF
+2581 
-2589 DGWYDGETKVEAGTV
+2589 
-2604 LESDVTLTAKYTEAV
+2604 
-2619 AVNKDAL
+2619 AL
-2626 KEAIDAADAAL
+2626 KEAIDEADAAL

-2665 ENPDATQEQVDEMT
+2665 ENPDATQEQVDQMT
-2679 ENLVAATQYMK
+2679 EDLVAATQYMK

-2809 AVVKAGDQDISV
+2809 AVVKVGDQDISV

-2829 VQGGEKAKLVVT
+2829 VQDGEKPKLVVT

-2846 YATVKKDGKV
+2846 YATVTKDGKV

-2916 DVNKTELQSLYDEV
+2916 AVNKTELQSLYDEV

-3056 GINKDALRT
+3056 GINKDALKT

-3104 PNASSSTEFDKMS
+3104 PNASGSTEFNKMS

-3146 LPGQTS
+3146 LPGQTY

-3263 AEAYMQSNEAQREML
+3263 AEAYMQSHEAQREML
-3278 EIVSQDESTLTF
+3278 GIVSQDESTLTF
-3290 KTNYFPFGVFAYHV
+3290 KTNYFPYGVYAYHV

-3494 STDKTELQSLYDEVK
+3494 STDKTELQSLYDKVK

-3539 DEIDLAIIN
+3539 NEVDLAIIN
-3548 LEAKY
+3548 LETKY

-3597 NYFEDSER
+3597 NYSEDSER

-3657 KVIVDGQEKIK
+3657 KVIVDSQEKIK

-3682 GESLLNANG
+3682 GKSLLNANG

-3723 MSDKTKLPDAT
+3723 MSDKTELPDAT

-3771 LSSPVDKSDLQSLI
+3771 LSSPVDKSGLQSLI
-3785 EETKNYQ
+3785 EETKDYQ

-3815 EATQEEIDNAKN
+3815 EATQEEVDEAHEN
-3827 SLNTYYWLSKAYD
+3827 LELYYYRSQAYA
-3840 LAGEY
+3840 LALKY

-3853 KYDGTFDLSTYE
+3853 KYDGTFDYAKYE
-3865 AEGALKVVNQYYAIM
+3865 VEGALKVINAYYGVMNLGAYPKVA
-3880 DMKASSNVEDIKKA
+3880 DVKTA
-3894 YEGLNAAVAELKE
+3894 YETLKAAIPELKE
-3907 LPENPRSVLTGPKDD
+3907 VTGEPRSMLVGPNED
-3922 LINLIESRGYFTF
+3922 LIELTESRGYFTF
-3935 EESPAEDGKVNLH
+3935 EESPAENGMINLH
-3948 IEYVNDGINPING
+3948 IVYVNNGINPING
-3961 KDFGEFLGRKFTA
+3961 KDFGEFEGRKFTA
-3974 KKSKINLQYQTYNG
+3974 LKSTLRLQCQTYKG
-3988 VNGSKSFK
+3988 AGKIIDFK
-3996 DDITLLGGNEATDVD
+3996 DDITLMGGNEATSVD

-4041 YTSESAATGSETSAA
+4041 YTSEAVSVINKAPKITAEDKTLTVGDTFDAMKDVTATDAEDGDLTGKIVITKNTVDTSKAG
-4056 KDEVSSDENQSV
+4056 KYTVVYEVTDSHGTRVVRTIYVTVQQKTTDTGKEDSNK
-4068 DSSQETEE
+4068 DSSKDTAQT
-4076 STNPFL
+4076 STQTNIL
-4082 SFLDSIIQF
+4082 AWSVLGIASLGALLAVL
-4091 FKDLF
+4091 FKRKHY

>member
-1 MNKKIITTGKA
+1 MNKKRILDAGRAALSIVLTSSMFMTTYS
-12 VLSTVMASTMVC
+12 V
-24 SMLPMNIYA
+24 PIYA
-33 QGTEEPV
+33 QETEEPV

-45 NVSDPNQEKEDEP
+45 NVSDPNQEKEDESQIP
-58 QASEQ
+58 EGEQ
-63 EQPEEETVQSEESVD
+63 SKQETVQSEESVD
-78 NNVQNTEP
+78 NTVQNTEP

-136 YTDKTTYNQKECIA
+136 YTDKTIYNQKECIA

-177 DDVGIE
+177 DDVGLE

-312 RSVQAGENMYS
+312 RSVQAGENMYL

-390 LNAENYTL
+390 LNAENYTP
-398 DTWSAYEQAL
+398 DTWSVYEQAL

-440 EQVKDTVAPEVEVTY
+440 EQVKDTEAPEVKVTY

-692 EEDGYYSRLDLKL
+692 EKDGYYSRLDLKL
-705 YDANK
+705 YDANNV
-710 IDYVEVN
+710 DYAEIN
-717 GKKIEL
+717 GKRFEL
-723 SNNQWSDLNH
+723 TNNQRSDINH

-755 TVKYMIGEPVKAD
+755 TVKFMIGEPVKAD
-768 KTALQK
+768 KTALQE

-820 ADLDA
+820 ANLDA

-836 ITANVNGTPVSGETL
+836 ITANVNGTPV
-851 EDAVT
+851 
-856 KAGIEQRDVDTV
+856 
-868 ELLTG
+868 
-873 IITQADLDYLK
+873 
-884 GSRVTEL
+884 
-891 TINLD
+891 
-896 ADLKMADGSTKMPG
+896 
-910 SQFQNSRL
+910 
-918 EKLTLG
+918 
-924 GFTEIGSRAFVQS
+924 
-937 TSLKE
+937 
-942 VSLPDVVTVGKE
+942 
-954 AFYRC
+954 
-959 DDYTDVTLPA
+959 
-969 SIQSIGD
+969 
-976 SAFAEAANGG
+976 
-986 RELNVVFQGT
+986 
-996 TPPEL
+996 
-1001 GNRPFGSSGT
+1001 
-1011 VTVPEGSL
+1011 
-1019 TAYLPDLDITKTFR
+1019 
-1033 GSGTNKFGNLDVI
+1033 
-1046 DPAYQKVK
+1046 
-1054 FQYGQYGSNAFYA
+1054 
-1067 YYKKGAALNTV
+1067 
-1078 EIQDIP
+1078 
-1084 SSSIPEGKEFAGWNT
+1084 
-1099 KKDGSGTT
+1099 
-1107 IADTDA
+1107 
-1113 VPADVE
+1113 
-1119 VLYPVYEDVVVN
+1119 
-1131 ITVNIDGEEIS
+1131 S

-1178 AEYADELVFKLSDT
+1178 AKYADELVFKLSDT

-1205 FPNTSKNWSQLE
+1205 FPNTSQNWSQLE

-1278 KAFYGQNSRPLNL
+1278 KAFYGQNNRPLNL

-1379 STLSSISL
+1379 SKLSSISL

-1444 QEQIDAVKDLKE
+1444 QEQIDAVKDLKK

-1538 HSLTFDAESN
+1538 HSLTFDEETN

-1653 KVVPGYSKRFTPS
+1653 KAVPGYSKRFTPS

-1741 LQEALTSAKAVNDDD
+1741 LQEALISAKAVNDED
-1756 SASQTEVDEATSALE
+1756 SASQTEVDEATSALKD
-1771 AALKA
+1771 ALKA

-1982 DFNAEGVT
+1982 DYNAEGVT

-2007 DSEATQEDIDKRVI
+2007 DSEATQEDINKRVI

-2039 KDTISGKSSVVYTT
+2039 KDTISGKSSVIYTT

-2065 VKDKSFSA
+2065 VQDKSFSA
-2073 NKVLKQTDV
+2073 SKVLKQTDV

-2089 EEYQTLEKELVKAS
+2089 EEYQKLEKELVKAS
-2103 ASDTTVGINES
+2103 ASDAIVGINES

-2129 LSKTAV
+2129 LSKTVV

-2149 NHPIFGESYTNY
+2149 MHPIFGESYTNY

-2181 DAYDSSLGAISRPWT
+2181 DAYDSSLGAISRPSA

-2254 VDKTELN
+2254 VDKT
-2261 NAITEAEKKNESD
+2261 
-2274 YTSDSWE
+2274 
-2281 AMQEALKKAKEVSEK
+2281 
-2296 TDATEEEIKSATD
+2296 
-2309 ALNTAVEALV
+2309 
-2319 EARIQI
+2319 
-2325 TLGSEKG
+2325 
-2332 SATYYA
+2332 
-2338 ESFEDAVQQGQE
+2338 
-2350 DGLFKYKYY
+2350 
-2359 ITSIEFKSG
+2359 
-2368 TLTAEDLTSISG
+2368 
-2380 CKGSALTFVA
+2380 
-2390 NLGENLKF
+2390 
-2398 IDASGEEST
+2398 
-2407 TFPANTLNKFDEL
+2407 
-2420 TSVSLKGWT
+2420 
-2429 VIEANALQNAVKVKE
+2429 
-2444 ADLSDVVELKDFALE
+2444 
-2459 SLGGYSPTGGY
+2459 
-2470 DGISKI
+2470 
-2476 ELPSLVKMGNQA
+2476 
-2488 MANTHN
+2488 
-2494 LKEVYAPKLE
+2494 
-2504 SVGEKPF
+2504 
-2511 FNVELDKITTSKKL
+2511 
-2525 LENYNSVCH
+2525 
-2534 ETLPEWLNGADLY
+2534 
-2547 LDGTYRIEFVN
+2547 
-2558 GEDHYYAYVDKGAAL
+2558 
-2573 NEGQLPSV
+2573 
-2581 TAPEGQQF
+2581 
-2589 DGWYDGETKVEAGTV
+2589 
-2604 LESDVTLTAKYTEAV
+2604 
-2619 AVNKDAL
+2619 AL
-2626 KEAIDAADAAL
+2626 KEAIDEADAAL

-2665 ENPDATQEQVDEMT
+2665 ENPDATQEQVDQMT
-2679 ENLVAATQYMK
+2679 EDLVAATQYMK

-2829 VQGGEKAKLVVT
+2829 VQDGEKAKLVVT

-2846 YATVKKDGKV
+2846 YATVTKDGKV

-2870 EVDASEAGEYQVKVV
+2870 ELDASEAGEYQVKVV

-2916 DVNKTELQSLYDEV
+2916 DANKTELQSLYDEV

-3056 GINKDALRT
+3056 GINKDALKT

-3104 PNASSSTEFDKMS
+3104 PNASGSTEFNKMS

-3146 LPGQTS
+3146 LPGQTY

-3278 EIVSQDESTLTF
+3278 GIVSQDESTLTF
-3290 KTNYFPFGVFAYHV
+3290 KTNYFPYGVYAYHV

-3422 KDEGIPQ
+3422 KAEGIPQ

-3494 STDKTELQSLYDEVK
+3494 STDKTELQSLYDKVK

-3539 DEIDLAIIN
+3539 NEIDLAIIN

-3597 NYFEDSER
+3597 NYSEDSER

-3682 GESLLNANG
+3682 GKSLLNANG

-3723 MSDKTKLPDAT
+3723 MSDKTELPDAT

-3771 LSSPVDKSDLQSLI
+3771 LSSPVDKSGLQSLI
-3785 EETKNYQ
+3785 EETKDYQ

-3815 EATQEEIDNAKN
+3815 EATQEEVDEAHEN
-3827 SLNTYYWLSKAYD
+3827 LELYYYRSQAYA
-3840 LAGEY
+3840 LALKY

-3853 KYDGTFDLSTYE
+3853 KYDGTFDYAKYE
-3865 AEGALKVVNQYYAIM
+3865 VEGALKVINAYYGVMNLGAYPKVA
-3880 DMKASSNVEDIKKA
+3880 DVKTA
-3894 YEGLNAAVAELKE
+3894 YETLKAAIPELKE
-3907 LPENPRSVLTGPKDD
+3907 VTGEPRSMLVGPNED
-3922 LINLIESRGYFTF
+3922 LIELTESRGYFTF
-3935 EESPAEDGKVNLH
+3935 EESPAENGMINLH
-3948 IEYVNDGINPING
+3948 IVYVNNGINPING
-3961 KDFGEFLGRKFTA
+3961 KDFGEFEGRKFTA
-3974 KKSKINLQYQTYNG
+3974 LKSTLRLQCQTYKG
-3988 VNGSKSFK
+3988 AGKIIDFK
-3996 DDITLLGGNEATDVD
+3996 DDITLMGGNEATSVD

-4041 YTSESAATGSETSAA
+4041 YTSESN
-4056 KDEVSSDENQSV
+4056 DENQSV
-4068 DSSQETEE
+4068 GSSQKTGE
-4076 STNPFL
+4076 SANSFF

>member
-390 LNAENYTL
+390 LNAENYTP

-1205 FPNTSKNWSQLE
+1205 FPNTSQNWSQLE

-1278 KAFYGQNSRPLNL
+1278 KAFYGQNNRPLNL

-1340 STSTKWNKMIVNDP
+1340 STNTKWNKMIVNDP

-1721 QIEEAEDRNENYY
+1721 QIEEAESRNENYY

-1741 LQEALTSAKAVNDDD
+1741 LQEALTSAKTVNDND
-1756 SASQTEVDEATSALE
+1756 SASQAEVDEATSALE

-1787 VIGDEKIPLIN
+1787 IIGDEKIPLIN

-2039 KDTISGKSSVVYTT
+2039 KDTISGKSSVIYTT

-2181 DAYDSSLGAISRPWT
+2181 DAYDSSFGAISRPWT
-2196 SNTSFEALEGN
+2196 SDTSFEALEGN
-2207 SSKTPGFTTKIT
+2207 TSKTPGFTTKIT

-2229 SYTYSGAT
+2229 SYTYSRAT

-2296 TDATEEEIKSATD
+2296 TDAAEEEIKSATD

-2909 FTIEEAP
+2909 FTIEE
-2916 DVNKTELQSLYDEV
+2916 
-2930 KGKTSENSFFKYFS
+2930 
-2944 ETLEESKNVLED
+2944 
-2956 PDATQEE
+2956 
-2963 IDKQVIKLNTRYY
+2963 
-2976 GLLVG
+2976 
-2981 ELNDEY
+2981 
-2987 NPEKKDYS
+2987 
-2995 LYSTESVV
+2995 
-3003 PVANIWQITR
+3003 
-3013 YRVNNNYQE
+3013 
-3022 SETQGNIGQMKGWY
+3022 
-3036 DQYLEAIEG
+3036 
-3045 LTSADDSSLKV
+3045 
-3056 GINKDALRT
+3056 
-3065 SEDQGHFEVVSKR
+3065 
-3078 PTSDGKYEVTVHFI
+3078 
-3092 NDGIHPIYGEEL
+3092 
-3104 PNASSSTEFDKMS
+3104 
-3117 LSNSSKVRIRTFKEG
+3117 
-3132 FASYQTKYASEVGK
+3132 
-3146 LPGQTS
+3146 
-3152 ISKGLEAKFI
+3152 
-3162 LDADEVYFTLE
+3162 
-3173 AVEGRNSSFSEGY
+3173 
-3186 FVVKNIVEE
+3186 

-3290 KTNYFPFGVFAYHV
+3290 KTNYFPYGVYAYHV

-3316 SKADSTVTAHGLKE
+3316 SKADSTVTAHGLKK

-3336 LQFTNRW
+3336 VQFLNMW

-3354 DTTKNVSDFGKL
+3354 DTAKNVSEFGKL

-3494 STDKTELQSLYDEVK
+3494 STDKTELQSLYDKVK

-3723 MSDKTKLPDAT
+3723 MSDKTKLPDAM

>member
-1 MNKKIITTGKA
+1 MNKKRILDAGRAALSIVLTSSMFMTTYS
-12 VLSTVMASTMVC
+12 V
-24 SMLPMNIYA
+24 PIYA
-33 QGTEEPV
+33 QETEEPV

-45 NVSDPNQEKEDEP
+45 NVSDPNQEKEDESQIP
-58 QASEQ
+58 EGEQ
-63 EQPEEETVQSEESVD
+63 SKQETVQSEESVN

-108 GVHFHCTKENSSIV
+108 GVHYYCNQRESSIV
-122 IAYGADWME
+122 VAYGADWME

-312 RSVQAGENMYS
+312 RSVQAGENMYL

-336 SIDYPITLKD
+336 SIDYPITLED

-358 GEFSNVNFSVNYSL
+358 GEFSNVNFSVNHSL

-390 LNAENYTL
+390 IKEQEEKELNAENYTP
-398 DTWSAYEQAL
+398 DTWSVYEQAL

-440 EQVKDTVAPEVEVTY
+440 EQVKDTEAPEVKVTY

-630 VEINGKKKDLSDNQ
+630 VEINGKKKDLRDNQ
-644 WSDLNDQNAGYKEGK
+644 WSDLDDQNAGYKEGK

-679 KTGPTVTVKDSSV
+679 KTGPTVNVKDSSV
-692 EEDGYYSRLDLKL
+692 EKDGYYSRLDLKL
-705 YDANK
+705 YDANNV
-710 IDYVEVN
+710 DYAEIN
-717 GKKIEL
+717 GKRLEL
-723 SNNQWSDLNH
+723 TNNQWSDINH

-755 TVKYMIGEPVKAD
+755 TVKFMIGEPVKAD
-768 KTALQK
+768 KTALQE

-820 ADLDA
+820 ANLDA

-836 ITANVNGTPVSGETL
+836 ITANVNGTPV
-851 EDAVT
+851 
-856 KAGIEQRDVDTV
+856 
-868 ELLTG
+868 
-873 IITQADLDYLK
+873 
-884 GSRVTEL
+884 
-891 TINLD
+891 
-896 ADLKMADGSTKMPG
+896 
-910 SQFQNSRL
+910 
-918 EKLTLG
+918 
-924 GFTEIGSRAFVQS
+924 
-937 TSLKE
+937 
-942 VSLPDVVTVGKE
+942 
-954 AFYRC
+954 
-959 DDYTDVTLPA
+959 
-969 SIQSIGD
+969 
-976 SAFAEAANGG
+976 
-986 RELNVVFQGT
+986 
-996 TPPEL
+996 
-1001 GNRPFGSSGT
+1001 
-1011 VTVPEGSL
+1011 
-1019 TAYLPDLDITKTFR
+1019 
-1033 GSGTNKFGNLDVI
+1033 
-1046 DPAYQKVK
+1046 
-1054 FQYGQYGSNAFYA
+1054 
-1067 YYKKGAALNTV
+1067 
-1078 EIQDIP
+1078 
-1084 SSSIPEGKEFAGWNT
+1084 
-1099 KKDGSGTT
+1099 
-1107 IADTDA
+1107 
-1113 VPADVE
+1113 
-1119 VLYPVYEDVVVN
+1119 
-1131 ITVNIDGEEIS
+1131 S

-1178 AEYADELVFKLSDT
+1178 AKYADELVFKLSDT
-1192 LTYVGDNDTATTV
+1192 MTYVGDNDTATTV
-1205 FPNTSKNWSQLE
+1205 FPNTSQNWSQLE

-1278 KAFYGQNSRPLNL
+1278 KAFYGQNNRPLNL

-1413 TGTDITDETVF
+1413 TGMDITDETVF
-1424 PIEAERIYI
+1424 PIEAQRIYI

-1444 QEQIDAVKDLKE
+1444 QEQIDAVKDLKK

-1538 HSLTFDAESN
+1538 HSLTFDEETN

-1653 KVVPGYSKRFTPS
+1653 KAVPGYSKRFTPS

-1756 SASQTEVDEATSALE
+1756 SASQTEVDEATSALKD
-1771 AALKA
+1771 ALKA

-1808 EDPYVYDKPLSSNPK
+1808 EDPYVYEKPLSSNPK

-1951 RATKRVEDAIAALE
+1951 RATKRVEDAIAALK

-1982 DFNAEGVT
+1982 DYNAEGVT

-2007 DSEATQEDIDKRVI
+2007 DPEATQEDINKRVI

-2039 KDTISGKSSVVYTT
+2039 KDTISGKSSVIYTT

-2065 VKDKSFSA
+2065 VQDKSFSA
-2073 NKVLKQTDV
+2073 SKVLKQTDV

-2089 EEYQTLEKELVKAS
+2089 EEYQKLEKELVKAS
-2103 ASDTTVGINES
+2103 ASDAIVGINES

-2149 NHPIFGESYTNY
+2149 MHPIFGESYTNY

-2168 AKFGGTAN
+2168 AKFDGTAN

-2181 DAYDSSLGAISRPWT
+2181 DAYDSSFGAISRPSA

-2254 VDKTELN
+2254 VDKT
-2261 NAITEAEKKNESD
+2261 
-2274 YTSDSWE
+2274 
-2281 AMQEALKKAKEVSEK
+2281 
-2296 TDATEEEIKSATD
+2296 
-2309 ALNTAVEALV
+2309 
-2319 EARIQI
+2319 
-2325 TLGSEKG
+2325 
-2332 SATYYA
+2332 
-2338 ESFEDAVQQGQE
+2338 
-2350 DGLFKYKYY
+2350 
-2359 ITSIEFKSG
+2359 
-2368 TLTAEDLTSISG
+2368 
-2380 CKGSALTFVA
+2380 
-2390 NLGENLKF
+2390 
-2398 IDASGEEST
+2398 
-2407 TFPANTLNKFDEL
+2407 
-2420 TSVSLKGWT
+2420 
-2429 VIEANALQNAVKVKE
+2429 
-2444 ADLSDVVELKDFALE
+2444 
-2459 SLGGYSPTGGY
+2459 
-2470 DGISKI
+2470 
-2476 ELPSLVKMGNQA
+2476 
-2488 MANTHN
+2488 
-2494 LKEVYAPKLE
+2494 
-2504 SVGEKPF
+2504 
-2511 FNVELDKITTSKKL
+2511 
-2525 LENYNSVCH
+2525 
-2534 ETLPEWLNGADLY
+2534 
-2547 LDGTYRIEFVN
+2547 
-2558 GEDHYYAYVDKGAAL
+2558 
-2573 NEGQLPSV
+2573 
-2581 TAPEGQQF
+2581 
-2589 DGWYDGETKVEAGTV
+2589 
-2604 LESDVTLTAKYTEAV
+2604 
-2619 AVNKDAL
+2619 AL
-2626 KEAIDAADAAL
+2626 KEAIDEADAAL

-2665 ENPDATQEQVDEMT
+2665 ENPDATQEQVDQMT
-2679 ENLVAATQYMK
+2679 EDLVAATQYMK

-2809 AVVKAGDQDISV
+2809 AVVKVGDQDISV

-2829 VQGGEKAKLVVT
+2829 VQDGEKPKLVVT

-2846 YATVKKDGKV
+2846 YATVTKDGKV

-2916 DVNKTELQSLYDEV
+2916 AVNKTELQSLYDEV

-3045 LTSADDSSLKV
+3045 LTSGDDSSLKV
-3056 GINKDALRT
+3056 GINKDALKT

-3104 PNASSSTEFDKMS
+3104 PNASGSTEFNKMS

-3146 LPGQTS
+3146 LPGQTY

-3212 RLALAAVDL
+3212 RLTLAAVDL

-3238 KALTLSEDENATQEE
+3238 KALTLSEDENSTQEE

-3263 AEAYMQSNEAQREML
+3263 AEAYMQSHEAQREML
-3278 EIVSQDESTLTF
+3278 GIVSQDESTLTF
-3290 KTNYFPFGVFAYHV
+3290 KTNYFPYGVYAYHV

-3494 STDKTELQSLYDEVK
+3494 STDKTELQSLYDKVK

-3539 DEIDLAIIN
+3539 NEVDLAIIN

-3597 NYFEDSER
+3597 NYSEDSER

-3682 GESLLNANG
+3682 GKSLLNANG

-3723 MSDKTKLPDAT
+3723 MSDKTELPDAT

-3771 LSSPVDKSDLQSLI
+3771 LSSPVDKSGLQSLI
-3785 EETKNYQ
+3785 EETKDYQ

-3815 EATQEEIDNAKN
+3815 EATQKEVDEAHEN
-3827 SLNTYYWLSKAYD
+3827 LELYYYRSQAYA
-3840 LAGEY
+3840 LALKY

-3853 KYDGTFDLSTYE
+3853 KYDGTFDYAKYE
-3865 AEGALKVVNQYYAIM
+3865 VEGALKVINAYYGVMNLGAYPKVA
-3880 DMKASSNVEDIKKA
+3880 DVKTA
-3894 YEGLNAAVAELKE
+3894 YETLKAAIPELKE
-3907 LPENPRSVLTGPKDD
+3907 VTGEPRSMLVGPNED
-3922 LINLIESRGYFTF
+3922 LIELTESRGYFTF
-3935 EESPAEDGKVNLH
+3935 EESPAENGMINLH
-3948 IEYVNDGINPING
+3948 IVYVNNGINPING
-3961 KDFGEFLGRKFTA
+3961 KDFGEFEGRKFTA
-3974 KKSKINLQYQTYNG
+3974 LKSTLRLQCQTYKG
-3988 VNGSKSFK
+3988 AGKIIDFK
-3996 DDITLLGGNEATDVD
+3996 DDITLMGGNEATSVD

-4041 YTSESAATGSETSAA
+4041 YTSEAVSVINKAPKITAEDKTLTVGDTFDAMKDVTATDAEDGDLTGKIVITKNTVDTSKAG
-4056 KDEVSSDENQSV
+4056 KYTVVYEVTDSHGTRVVRTIYVTVQQKTTDTGKEDSNK
-4068 DSSQETEE
+4068 DSSKDTAQT
-4076 STNPFL
+4076 STQTNIL
-4082 SFLDSIIQF
+4082 AWSVLGIASLGALLAVL
-4091 FKDLF
+4091 FKRKHY

>member
-78 NNVQNTEP
+78 DNVQNTEP

-94 PKKSSQDITFNNPS
+94 TEQTQSTLGARATAPDVVFDVGEEYEKVNIVNPTADSVETSGENGAVANAFDGNQQTVWHTLWSSDGQKQMPHWISYELAEPTTIGRIDYVGKPGQNGVGNGVFKSVNIYVSTNAGQDPSTNEGWTKVGTYNGITYNPS
-108 GVHFHCTKENSSIV
+108 TGVDTNRSHTFTFTPTLAAKVKIEITESYSSGSGTEPENQYANALELITYAYKAQPEDTLPITVSIDGKSYTGDSIQAIVEDNSISKNNVKKFSITGGTIEYADLEYLGNGSSFLFREIKELTIDLTKATMLNEAGEKTTELPSSIFGSMKKLEKLSLPGV
-122 IAYGADWME
+122 TKIGA
-131 FQGVR
+131 GVF
-136 YTDKTTYNQKECIA
+136 K
-150 PEAIRQALIAVP
+150 QAGNNNGITSLNLPDVVEL
-162 SGTMQTFTI
+162 GTNAFDGAAFKLREINLPKAQIIGQSAMRGNYKYSNVVFHLDSVVRI
-171 RVGVEG
+171 G
-177 DDVGIE
+177 DNAFDNTSRHTPYIQ
-183 YTFYGDKL
+183 
-191 DPELT
+191 ELT
-196 VIEANANYILFEG
+196 LPETLEELGHNCFLIKEDGTITLEG
-209 NEPLD
+209 ETSPKT
-214 PERTAY
+214 PEVSGWYPFGDENFTLKVPND
-220 ESYEENGH
+220 SYKAEDFGKEGQVT
-228 YYAKYDLSSAKVG
+228 LIPAKV
-241 FGSNTIADSTGKN
+241 SDT
-254 ATWFMYE
+254 
-261 KKADGTVEVHLM
+261 EV
-273 DKVPTVEVTSG
+273 
-284 DSLYKLTDGAVITKK
+284 
-299 LSKNSFKVSGYGI
+299 
-312 RSVQAGENMYS
+312 
-323 YGEKVQNSDLAVT
+323 
-336 SIDYPITLKD
+336 
-346 KKTYQLRYENKG
+346 
-358 GEFSNVNFSVNYSL
+358 
-372 GSYVDTLNATIKE
+372 
-385 QEEKE
+385 
-390 LNAENYTL
+390 
-398 DTWSAYEQAL
+398 
-408 QNAKASAENPFTDN
+408 
-422 TAMQSAE
+422 
-429 SALKSAFEGLK
+429 
-440 EQVKDTVAPEVEVTY
+440 PEVKVTY

-601 FTVKEESKGYDGVY
+601 FIVKEESKGYDGVY

-692 EEDGYYSRLDLKL
+692 EKDGYYSRLDLKL
-705 YDANK
+705 YDANNV
-710 IDYVEVN
+710 DYAEIN
-717 GKKIEL
+717 GKRFEL
-723 SNNQWSDLNH
+723 TNNQWSDINH

-755 TVKYMIGEPVKAD
+755 TVKFMIGEPVKAD
-768 KTALQK
+768 KTALQE

-787 TEETWSKLEEA
+787 TEETWSKLEEV

-856 KAGIEQRDVDTV
+856 KAGIEQDDVDTV

-873 IITQADLDYLK
+873 TITQADLDYLK

-976 SAFAEAANGG
+976 SAFAEAANGK

-1001 GNRPFGSSGT
+1001 GNRPFGSLGT

-1019 TAYLPDLDITKTFR
+1019 TAYLPELDITKTFR
-1033 GSGTNKFGNLDVI
+1033 DSGTNKFGNLDVI

-1099 KKDGSGTT
+1099 KKDGSGAT

-1131 ITVNIDGEEIS
+1131 ITINIDGKEIS

-1178 AEYADELVFKLSDT
+1178 AKYADELVFKLSDT

-1205 FPNTSKNWSQLE
+1205 FPNTSQNWSQLE

-1278 KAFYGQNSRPLNL
+1278 KAFYGQNNRPLNL

-1326 NYLTNLDITKAFNS
+1326 NYLINLDITKAFNS
-1340 STSTKWNKMIVNDP
+1340 STNTKWNKMIVNDP

-1444 QEQIDAVKDLKE
+1444 QEQIDAAKKLEESSYTEETWSKLEEALKAAE
-1456 EDYVASTW
+1456 E
-1464 EELQTALAEANK
+1464 
-1476 VNEDTSATQD
+1476 VNADQAATQD
-1486 AVIKATEALK
+1486 EVDKAASDLEAAIK
-1496 TAIENLVKA
+1496 
-1505 GMSHVEKITQNDDG
+1505 G
-1519 SLTISFD
+1519 
-1526 RKIKDENGSRSK
+1526 
-1538 HSLTFDAESN
+1538 
-1548 TITVANVTAE
+1548 
-1558 GPLFVHV
+1558 
-1565 STKDYDNR
+1565 
-1573 FSHHNLFRDADGTW
+1573 
-1587 KVVEEYITGATY
+1587 
-1599 VNEKPKISYIVGD
+1599 
-1612 EEKTLE
+1612 LE
-1618 LQDGVTE
+1618 L
-1625 YTIETTSE
+1625 
-1633 DVSLKIKGHDLEYVT
+1633 
-1648 FEYTD
+1648 F
-1653 KVVPGYSKRFTPS
+1653 
-1666 STDDHTTI
+1666 
-1674 SFPVGFGAG
+1674 
-1683 TYKLGISD
+1683 
-1691 QSMSTNA
+1691 
-1698 GRYTN
+1698 
-1703 IKLTIKVV
+1703 
-1711 EPANKTALQE
+1711 EPADKTALQK

-1741 LQEALTSAKAVNDDD
+1741 LQEALTSAKAVNDND

-1787 VIGDEKIPLIN
+1787 IIGDEKIPLIN

-1808 EDPYVYDKPLSSNPK
+1808 EDPYVYDKPLSSNPM
-1823 IRVEGKDVYQILIK
+1823 IRIEGKDIYEVTVRK
-1837 DSNTVGEGRG
+1837 DGSSSFST
-1847 WKGLASNHVKSKD
+1847 WKGNASDHVSVKEWD
-1860 VSLFAASG
+1860 LFNSSNN
-1868 YGNDTYKV
+1868 GNGTYKLT
-1876 SVGVDSK
+1876 VGVDKK

-1890 IKDYTLPSNEALKAI
+1890 VTNYTSPSTEALKAA
-1905 LDKANAIEKGNYTD
+1905 LDEAKAIEKGNYTD
-1919 ESFEALQEAIKLS
+1919 ESFEALQEAIKKSDS
-1932 TTTYQIN
+1932 TYN
-1939 KNLWDADQAILD
+1939 AAVKNLWDADQAELD
-1951 RATKRVEDAIAALE
+1951 NATKRVEDAIAALE

-1982 DFNAEGVT
+1982 DYNAEGVT

-2007 DSEATQEDIDKRVI
+2007 DPEATQEDIDKRVI

-2039 KDTISGKSSVVYTT
+2039 KDTISGKSSVIYTT

-2073 NKVLKQTDV
+2073 SKVLKQTDV

-2089 EEYQTLEKELVKAS
+2089 EEYQKLEKELVKAS
-2103 ASDTTVGINES
+2103 ASDATVGINES

-2149 NHPIFGESYTNY
+2149 MHPIFGESYTNY

-2168 AKFGGTAN
+2168 AKFGGTAD

-2181 DAYDSSLGAISRPWT
+2181 DAYDSSFGAISRPWT

-2207 SSKTPGFTTKIT
+2207 TSKTPGFTTKIT

-2254 VDKTELN
+2254 VDKT
-2261 NAITEAEKKNESD
+2261 
-2274 YTSDSWE
+2274 
-2281 AMQEALKKAKEVSEK
+2281 
-2296 TDATEEEIKSATD
+2296 
-2309 ALNTAVEALV
+2309 
-2319 EARIQI
+2319 
-2325 TLGSEKG
+2325 
-2332 SATYYA
+2332 
-2338 ESFEDAVQQGQE
+2338 
-2350 DGLFKYKYY
+2350 
-2359 ITSIEFKSG
+2359 
-2368 TLTAEDLTSISG
+2368 
-2380 CKGSALTFVA
+2380 
-2390 NLGENLKF
+2390 
-2398 IDASGEEST
+2398 
-2407 TFPANTLNKFDEL
+2407 
-2420 TSVSLKGWT
+2420 
-2429 VIEANALQNAVKVKE
+2429 
-2444 ADLSDVVELKDFALE
+2444 
-2459 SLGGYSPTGGY
+2459 
-2470 DGISKI
+2470 
-2476 ELPSLVKMGNQA
+2476 
-2488 MANTHN
+2488 
-2494 LKEVYAPKLE
+2494 
-2504 SVGEKPF
+2504 
-2511 FNVELDKITTSKKL
+2511 
-2525 LENYNSVCH
+2525 
-2534 ETLPEWLNGADLY
+2534 
-2547 LDGTYRIEFVN
+2547 
-2558 GEDHYYAYVDKGAAL
+2558 
-2573 NEGQLPSV
+2573 
-2581 TAPEGQQF
+2581 
-2589 DGWYDGETKVEAGTV
+2589 
-2604 LESDVTLTAKYTEAV
+2604 
-2619 AVNKDAL
+2619 AL
-2626 KEAIDAADAAL
+2626 KEAIDEADAAL

-2665 ENPDATQEQVDEMT
+2665 ENPDATQEQVDQMT
-2679 ENLVAATQYMK
+2679 EDLVAATQYMK

-2829 VQGGEKAKLVVT
+2829 VQDGEKAKLVVT

-2846 YATVKKDGKV
+2846 YATVTKDGKV
-2856 VEQTLFPLVNHKTL
+2856 VEQTLFPLLNHKTL

-2885 YNWNRYKV
+2885 YNWNGYKV

-3036 DQYLEAIEG
+3036 EQYLEAIEG
-3045 LTSADDSSLKV
+3045 LTSADDTSLKV

-3065 SEDQGHFEVVSKR
+3065 SEDQGHFEVVSKS

-3092 NDGIHPIYGEEL
+3092 NDGIHPVYGEEL
-3104 PNASSSTEFDKMS
+3104 PNASGSTEFDKMS

-3238 KALTLSEDENATQEE
+3238 KALTLSEDENATQKE

-3290 KTNYFPFGVFAYHV
+3290 KTNYFPYGVYAYHV

-3494 STDKTELQSLYDEVK
+3494 STDKTELQSFYDKVK

-3657 KVIVDGQEKIK
+3657 KVIVDGQEKVK

-3691 TKKFKKITSMSEKV
+3691 TKKFRKITSMSEKI

-3743 CYLDPSISYV
+3743 CYLDPSINYV

-3815 EATQEEIDNAKN
+3815 EATQEEVDEAHEN
-3827 SLNTYYWLSKAYD
+3827 LELYYYRSHAYA
-3840 LAGEY
+3840 LALKY

-3853 KYDGTFDLSTYE
+3853 KYDGTFDYAKYE
-3865 AEGALKVVNQYYAIM
+3865 VGGALKVINAYYGVMNLGAYPKVA
-3880 DMKASSNVEDIKKA
+3880 DVKTA
-3894 YEGLNAAVAELKE
+3894 YEILKAAIPELKE
-3907 LPENPRSVLTGPKDD
+3907 ITGEPRSMLVGPNED
-3922 LINLIESRGYFTF
+3922 LIELTESRGYFTF
-3935 EESPAEDGKVNLH
+3935 EESPAENGMINLH
-3948 IEYVNDGINPING
+3948 IVYVNNGINPING
-3961 KDFGEFLGRKFTA
+3961 KDFGEFEGRKFTA
-3974 KKSKINLQYQTYNG
+3974 LKSTLRLQCQTYKG
-3988 VNGSKSFK
+3988 AGKIIDFK
-3996 DDITLLGGNEATDVD
+3996 DDITLMGGNEATSVD

>member
-1 MNKKIITTGKA
+1 M
-12 VLSTVMASTMVC
+12 
-24 SMLPMNIYA
+24 
-33 QGTEEPV
+33 
-40 IVEEN
+40 
-45 NVSDPNQEKEDEP
+45 
-58 QASEQ
+58 
-63 EQPEEETVQSEESVD
+63 
-78 NNVQNTEP
+78 
-86 QSEEETVE
+86 
-94 PKKSSQDITFNNPS
+94 
-108 GVHFHCTKENSSIV
+108 
-122 IAYGADWME
+122 
-131 FQGVR
+131 
-136 YTDKTTYNQKECIA
+136 
-150 PEAIRQALIAVP
+150 
-162 SGTMQTFTI
+162 
-171 RVGVEG
+171 
-177 DDVGIE
+177 
-183 YTFYGDKL
+183 
-191 DPELT
+191 
-196 VIEANANYILFEG
+196 
-209 NEPLD
+209 
-214 PERTAY
+214 
-220 ESYEENGH
+220 
-228 YYAKYDLSSAKVG
+228 
-241 FGSNTIADSTGKN
+241 
-254 ATWFMYE
+254 
-261 KKADGTVEVHLM
+261 
-273 DKVPTVEVTSG
+273 
-284 DSLYKLTDGAVITKK
+284 
-299 LSKNSFKVSGYGI
+299 
-312 RSVQAGENMYS
+312 
-323 YGEKVQNSDLAVT
+323 
-336 SIDYPITLKD
+336 
-346 KKTYQLRYENKG
+346 
-358 GEFSNVNFSVNYSL
+358 
-372 GSYVDTLNATIKE
+372 
-385 QEEKE
+385 
-390 LNAENYTL
+390 
-398 DTWSAYEQAL
+398 
-408 QNAKASAENPFTDN
+408 
-422 TAMQSAE
+422 
-429 SALKSAFEGLK
+429 
-440 EQVKDTVAPEVEVTY
+440 
-455 SNKNGSQVTK
+455 
-465 EDVTVT
+465 T

-601 FTVKEESKGYDGVY
+601 FTVIEESKGYDGVY

-692 EEDGYYSRLDLKL
+692 EKDGYYSQLDLKL
-705 YDANK
+705 YDANNV
-710 IDYVEVN
+710 DYAEIN
-717 GKKIEL
+717 GKRFEL
-723 SNNQWSDLNH
+723 TNNQWSDFNH

-755 TVKYMIGEPVKAD
+755 TVKFMIGEPVKAD
-768 KTALQK
+768 KTALQE

-820 ADLDA
+820 ANLDA

-836 ITANVNGTPVSGETL
+836 ITANVNGTPV
-851 EDAVT
+851 
-856 KAGIEQRDVDTV
+856 
-868 ELLTG
+868 
-873 IITQADLDYLK
+873 
-884 GSRVTEL
+884 
-891 TINLD
+891 
-896 ADLKMADGSTKMPG
+896 
-910 SQFQNSRL
+910 
-918 EKLTLG
+918 
-924 GFTEIGSRAFVQS
+924 
-937 TSLKE
+937 
-942 VSLPDVVTVGKE
+942 
-954 AFYRC
+954 
-959 DDYTDVTLPA
+959 
-969 SIQSIGD
+969 
-976 SAFAEAANGG
+976 
-986 RELNVVFQGT
+986 
-996 TPPEL
+996 
-1001 GNRPFGSSGT
+1001 
-1011 VTVPEGSL
+1011 
-1019 TAYLPDLDITKTFR
+1019 
-1033 GSGTNKFGNLDVI
+1033 
-1046 DPAYQKVK
+1046 
-1054 FQYGQYGSNAFYA
+1054 
-1067 YYKKGAALNTV
+1067 
-1078 EIQDIP
+1078 
-1084 SSSIPEGKEFAGWNT
+1084 
-1099 KKDGSGTT
+1099 
-1107 IADTDA
+1107 
-1113 VPADVE
+1113 
-1119 VLYPVYEDVVVN
+1119 
-1131 ITVNIDGEEIS
+1131 S

-1178 AEYADELVFKLSDT
+1178 AKYADELVFKLSDT

-1205 FPNTSKNWSQLE
+1205 FPNTSQNWSQLE

-1278 KAFYGQNSRPLNL
+1278 KAFYGQNNRPLNL

-1444 QEQIDAVKDLKE
+1444 QEQIDAVKDLKK

-1538 HSLTFDAESN
+1538 HSLTFDEKTN

-1756 SASQTEVDEATSALE
+1756 SASQTEVDEATSALKD
-1771 AALKA
+1771 ALKA

-1982 DFNAEGVT
+1982 DYNAEGVT

-2007 DSEATQEDIDKRVI
+2007 DPEATQEDINKRVI

-2039 KDTISGKSSVVYTT
+2039 KDTISGKSSVIYTT

-2065 VKDKSFSA
+2065 VQDKSFSA
-2073 NKVLKQTDV
+2073 SKVLKQTDV

-2089 EEYQTLEKELVKAS
+2089 EEYQKLEKELVKAS
-2103 ASDTTVGINES
+2103 ASDAIVGINES

-2149 NHPIFGESYTNY
+2149 MHPIFGESYTNY

-2181 DAYDSSLGAISRPWT
+2181 DAYDSSLGAISRPSA

-2207 SSKTPGFTTKIT
+2207 TSKTPGFTTQIT

-2254 VDKTELN
+2254 VDKT
-2261 NAITEAEKKNESD
+2261 
-2274 YTSDSWE
+2274 
-2281 AMQEALKKAKEVSEK
+2281 
-2296 TDATEEEIKSATD
+2296 
-2309 ALNTAVEALV
+2309 
-2319 EARIQI
+2319 
-2325 TLGSEKG
+2325 
-2332 SATYYA
+2332 
-2338 ESFEDAVQQGQE
+2338 
-2350 DGLFKYKYY
+2350 
-2359 ITSIEFKSG
+2359 
-2368 TLTAEDLTSISG
+2368 
-2380 CKGSALTFVA
+2380 
-2390 NLGENLKF
+2390 
-2398 IDASGEEST
+2398 
-2407 TFPANTLNKFDEL
+2407 
-2420 TSVSLKGWT
+2420 
-2429 VIEANALQNAVKVKE
+2429 
-2444 ADLSDVVELKDFALE
+2444 
-2459 SLGGYSPTGGY
+2459 
-2470 DGISKI
+2470 
-2476 ELPSLVKMGNQA
+2476 
-2488 MANTHN
+2488 
-2494 LKEVYAPKLE
+2494 
-2504 SVGEKPF
+2504 
-2511 FNVELDKITTSKKL
+2511 
-2525 LENYNSVCH
+2525 
-2534 ETLPEWLNGADLY
+2534 
-2547 LDGTYRIEFVN
+2547 
-2558 GEDHYYAYVDKGAAL
+2558 
-2573 NEGQLPSV
+2573 
-2581 TAPEGQQF
+2581 
-2589 DGWYDGETKVEAGTV
+2589 
-2604 LESDVTLTAKYTEAV
+2604 
-2619 AVNKDAL
+2619 AL
-2626 KEAIDAADAAL
+2626 KEAIDEADAAL

-2665 ENPDATQEQVDEMT
+2665 ENPDATQEQVDQMT
-2679 ENLVAATQYMK
+2679 EDLVAATQYMK

-2809 AVVKAGDQDISV
+2809 AVVKVGDQDISV

-2829 VQGGEKAKLVVT
+2829 VQDGEKPKLVVT

-2846 YATVKKDGKV
+2846 YATVTKDGKV

-2916 DVNKTELQSLYDEV
+2916 AVNKTELQSLYDEV

-3056 GINKDALRT
+3056 GINKDALKT

-3104 PNASSSTEFDKMS
+3104 PNASGSTEFNKMS

-3146 LPGQTS
+3146 LPGQTY

-3202 TALGEAVESA
+3202 TVLGEAVESA

-3263 AEAYMQSNEAQREML
+3263 AEAYMQSHEAQREML
-3278 EIVSQDESTLTF
+3278 GIVSQDESTLTF
-3290 KTNYFPFGVFAYHV
+3290 KTNYFPYGVYAYHV

-3494 STDKTELQSLYDEVK
+3494 STDKTELQSLYDKVK

-3539 DEIDLAIIN
+3539 NEVDLAIIN

-3597 NYFEDSER
+3597 NYSEDSER

-3682 GESLLNANG
+3682 GKSLLNANG

-3723 MSDKTKLPDAT
+3723 MSDKTELPDAT

-3771 LSSPVDKSDLQSLI
+3771 LSSPVDKSGLQSLI
-3785 EETKNYQ
+3785 EETKDYQ

-3815 EATQEEIDNAKN
+3815 EATQKEVDEAHEN
-3827 SLNTYYWLSKAYD
+3827 LELYYYRSQAYA
-3840 LAGEY
+3840 LALKY

-3853 KYDGTFDLSTYE
+3853 KYDGTFDYAKYE
-3865 AEGALKVVNQYYAIM
+3865 VEGALKVINAYYGVMNLGAYPKVA
-3880 DMKASSNVEDIKKA
+3880 DVKTA
-3894 YEGLNAAVAELKE
+3894 YETLKAAIPELKE
-3907 LPENPRSVLTGPKDD
+3907 VTGEPRSMLVGPNED
-3922 LINLIESRGYFTF
+3922 LIELTESRGYFTF
-3935 EESPAEDGKVNLH
+3935 EESPAENGMINLH
-3948 IEYVNDGINPING
+3948 IVYVNNGINPING
-3961 KDFGEFLGRKFTA
+3961 KDFGEFEGRKFTA
-3974 KKSKINLQYQTYNG
+3974 LKSTLRLQCQTYKG
-3988 VNGSKSFK
+3988 AGKIIDFK
-3996 DDITLLGGNEATDVD
+3996 DDITLMGGNEATSVD

-4041 YTSESAATGSETSAA
+4041 YTSEAVSVINKAPKITAEDKTLTVGDTFDAMKDVTATDAEDGDLTGKIVITKNTVDTSKAGKYTVVYEVTDSHGTRVVRTIYVTVQQKTTDTGKEDSNKDSA
-4056 KDEVSSDENQSV
+4056 KDTAQTSTQTNILAWSV
-4068 DSSQETEE
+4068 LGIAS
-4076 STNPFL
+4076 L
-4082 SFLDSIIQF
+4082 GALLAVL
-4091 FKDLF
+4091 FKRKHY

>member
-1 MNKKIITTGKA
+1 MNNKRILDAGRAALSIVLTSSMFMTTYS
-12 VLSTVMASTMVC
+12 V
-24 SMLPMNIYA
+24 PIYA
-33 QGTEEPV
+33 QETEEPV

-45 NVSDPNQEKEDEP
+45 NVSDPNQEKEDESQIP
-58 QASEQ
+58 EGEQ
-63 EQPEEETVQSEESVD
+63 SKQETIQSEESVD

-108 GVHFHCTKENSSIV
+108 GVHYYCNQRESSLV
-122 IAYGADWME
+122 VAYGADWME

-209 NEPLD
+209 NEPLY

-312 RSVQAGENMYS
+312 RSVQTGENMYL

-336 SIDYPITLKD
+336 SIDYPITLED

-390 LNAENYTL
+390 LNAENYTP
-398 DTWSAYEQAL
+398 DTWSVYEQAL

-440 EQVKDTVAPEVEVTY
+440 EQVKDTEAPEVKVTY

-644 WSDLNDQNAGYKEGK
+644 WLDLNDQNAGYKEGK

-692 EEDGYYSRLDLKL
+692 EKDGYYSRLDLKL
-705 YDANK
+705 YDANNV
-710 IDYVEVN
+710 DYAEIN
-717 GKKIEL
+717 GKRFEL
-723 SNNQWSDLNH
+723 TNNQWSDFNH

-755 TVKYMIGEPVKAD
+755 TVKFMIGEPVKAD
-768 KTALQK
+768 KTALQE

-798 LEAAEKVN
+798 LETAEKVN

-820 ADLDA
+820 ANLDA

-836 ITANVNGTPVSGETL
+836 ITANVNGTPV
-851 EDAVT
+851 
-856 KAGIEQRDVDTV
+856 
-868 ELLTG
+868 
-873 IITQADLDYLK
+873 
-884 GSRVTEL
+884 
-891 TINLD
+891 
-896 ADLKMADGSTKMPG
+896 
-910 SQFQNSRL
+910 
-918 EKLTLG
+918 
-924 GFTEIGSRAFVQS
+924 
-937 TSLKE
+937 
-942 VSLPDVVTVGKE
+942 
-954 AFYRC
+954 
-959 DDYTDVTLPA
+959 
-969 SIQSIGD
+969 
-976 SAFAEAANGG
+976 
-986 RELNVVFQGT
+986 
-996 TPPEL
+996 
-1001 GNRPFGSSGT
+1001 
-1011 VTVPEGSL
+1011 
-1019 TAYLPDLDITKTFR
+1019 
-1033 GSGTNKFGNLDVI
+1033 
-1046 DPAYQKVK
+1046 
-1054 FQYGQYGSNAFYA
+1054 
-1067 YYKKGAALNTV
+1067 
-1078 EIQDIP
+1078 
-1084 SSSIPEGKEFAGWNT
+1084 
-1099 KKDGSGTT
+1099 
-1107 IADTDA
+1107 
-1113 VPADVE
+1113 
-1119 VLYPVYEDVVVN
+1119 
-1131 ITVNIDGEEIS
+1131 S

-1178 AEYADELVFKLSDT
+1178 AKYADELVFKLSDT

-1205 FPNTSKNWSQLE
+1205 FPNTSQNWSQLE

-1278 KAFYGQNSRPLNL
+1278 KAFYGQNNRPLNL

-1444 QEQIDAVKDLKE
+1444 QEQIDAVKDLKK

-1538 HSLTFDAESN
+1538 HSLTFDEKTN

-1653 KVVPGYSKRFTPS
+1653 KAVPGYSKRFTPS

-1756 SASQTEVDEATSALE
+1756 SASQTEVDEATSALKD
-1771 AALKA
+1771 ALKA

-1982 DFNAEGVT
+1982 DYNAEGVT

-2007 DSEATQEDIDKRVI
+2007 DPEATQEDINKRVI

-2039 KDTISGKSSVVYTT
+2039 KDTISGKSSVIYTT

-2065 VKDKSFSA
+2065 VQDKSFSA
-2073 NKVLKQTDV
+2073 SKVLKQTDV

-2089 EEYQTLEKELVKAS
+2089 EEYQKLEKELVKAS
-2103 ASDTTVGINES
+2103 ASDATVGINES

-2149 NHPIFGESYTNY
+2149 MHPIFGESYTNY

-2196 SNTSFEALEGN
+2196 NNTSFEALEGN
-2207 SSKTPGFTTKIT
+2207 TSKTPGFTTKIT

-2243 WVVGNIQEVVE
+2243 WVVGNVQEVVE
-2254 VDKTELN
+2254 VDKT
-2261 NAITEAEKKNESD
+2261 
-2274 YTSDSWE
+2274 
-2281 AMQEALKKAKEVSEK
+2281 
-2296 TDATEEEIKSATD
+2296 
-2309 ALNTAVEALV
+2309 
-2319 EARIQI
+2319 
-2325 TLGSEKG
+2325 
-2332 SATYYA
+2332 
-2338 ESFEDAVQQGQE
+2338 
-2350 DGLFKYKYY
+2350 
-2359 ITSIEFKSG
+2359 
-2368 TLTAEDLTSISG
+2368 
-2380 CKGSALTFVA
+2380 
-2390 NLGENLKF
+2390 
-2398 IDASGEEST
+2398 
-2407 TFPANTLNKFDEL
+2407 
-2420 TSVSLKGWT
+2420 
-2429 VIEANALQNAVKVKE
+2429 
-2444 ADLSDVVELKDFALE
+2444 
-2459 SLGGYSPTGGY
+2459 
-2470 DGISKI
+2470 
-2476 ELPSLVKMGNQA
+2476 
-2488 MANTHN
+2488 
-2494 LKEVYAPKLE
+2494 
-2504 SVGEKPF
+2504 
-2511 FNVELDKITTSKKL
+2511 
-2525 LENYNSVCH
+2525 
-2534 ETLPEWLNGADLY
+2534 
-2547 LDGTYRIEFVN
+2547 
-2558 GEDHYYAYVDKGAAL
+2558 
-2573 NEGQLPSV
+2573 
-2581 TAPEGQQF
+2581 
-2589 DGWYDGETKVEAGTV
+2589 
-2604 LESDVTLTAKYTEAV
+2604 
-2619 AVNKDAL
+2619 AL
-2626 KEAIDAADAAL
+2626 KEAIDEADAAL

-2665 ENPDATQEQVDEMT
+2665 ENPDATQEQVDQMT
-2679 ENLVAATQYMK
+2679 EDLVAATQYMK

-2795 EADFGKVGDAVDPS
+2795 DADFGKVGDAVDPS
-2809 AVVKAGDQDISV
+2809 AVVKVGDQDISV

-2829 VQGGEKAKLVVT
+2829 VQDGEKPKLVVT

-2846 YATVKKDGKV
+2846 YATVTKDGKV

-3056 GINKDALRT
+3056 GINKDALKT

-3104 PNASSSTEFDKMS
+3104 PNASGSTEFNKMS

-3146 LPGQTS
+3146 LPGQTY

-3263 AEAYMQSNEAQREML
+3263 AEAYMQSHEAQREML
-3278 EIVSQDESTLTF
+3278 GIVSQDESTLTF
-3290 KTNYFPFGVFAYHV
+3290 KTNYFPYGVYAYHV

-3494 STDKTELQSLYDEVK
+3494 STDKTELQSLYDKVK
-3509 DLQSDVSSFKYFTT
+3509 DLQSDVNSFKYFTT
-3523 QLKAAKNVL
+3523 QLKVAKNVL

-3539 DEIDLAIIN
+3539 NEVDLAIIN

-3597 NYFEDSER
+3597 NYSEDSER

-3682 GESLLNANG
+3682 GKSLLNANG

-3705 SFRYEAYNSEMKH
+3705 SFRYEAYNSKMKH

-3723 MSDKTKLPDAT
+3723 MSDKTELPDAT

-3771 LSSPVDKSDLQSLI
+3771 LSSPVDKSGLQSLI
-3785 EETKNYQ
+3785 EETKDYQ

-3815 EATQEEIDNAKN
+3815 EATQEEVDEAHEN
-3827 SLNTYYWLSKAYD
+3827 LELYYYRSQAYA
-3840 LAGEY
+3840 LALKY

-3853 KYDGTFDLSTYE
+3853 KYDGTFDYAKYE
-3865 AEGALKVVNQYYAIM
+3865 VEGALKVINAYYGVMNLGAYPKVA
-3880 DMKASSNVEDIKKA
+3880 DVKTA
-3894 YEGLNAAVAELKE
+3894 YETLKAAIPELKE
-3907 LPENPRSVLTGPKDD
+3907 VTGEPRSMLVGPNED
-3922 LINLIESRGYFTF
+3922 LIELTESRGYFTF
-3935 EESPAEDGKVNLH
+3935 EESPAENGMINLH
-3948 IEYVNDGINPING
+3948 IVYVNNGINPING
-3961 KDFGEFLGRKFTA
+3961 KDFGEFEGRKFTA
-3974 KKSKINLQYQTYNG
+3974 LKSTLRLQCQTYKG
-3988 VNGSKSFK
+3988 AGKIIDFK
-3996 DDITLLGGNEATDVD
+3996 DDITLMGGNEATSVD

-4041 YTSESAATGSETSAA
+4041 YTSEAVSVINKAPKITAEDKTLTVGDTFDAMKDVTATDAEDGDLTGKIVITKNTVDTSKAGKYTVVYEVTDSHGTRVVRTIYVTVQQKTTDTGKEDSNKDSA
-4056 KDEVSSDENQSV
+4056 KDTAQTSTQTNILAWSV
-4068 DSSQETEE
+4068 LGIAS
-4076 STNPFL
+4076 L
-4082 SFLDSIIQF
+4082 GALLAVL
-4091 FKDLF
+4091 FKRKHY

>member
-1 MNKKIITTGKA
+1 
-12 VLSTVMASTMVC
+12 
-24 SMLPMNIYA
+24 
-33 QGTEEPV
+33 
-40 IVEEN
+40 
-45 NVSDPNQEKEDEP
+45 
-58 QASEQ
+58 
-63 EQPEEETVQSEESVD
+63 
-78 NNVQNTEP
+78 
-86 QSEEETVE
+86 
-94 PKKSSQDITFNNPS
+94 
-108 GVHFHCTKENSSIV
+108 
-122 IAYGADWME
+122 
-131 FQGVR
+131 
-136 YTDKTTYNQKECIA
+136 
-150 PEAIRQALIAVP
+150 
-162 SGTMQTFTI
+162 
-171 RVGVEG
+171 
-177 DDVGIE
+177 
-183 YTFYGDKL
+183 
-191 DPELT
+191 
-196 VIEANANYILFEG
+196 
-209 NEPLD
+209 
-214 PERTAY
+214 
-220 ESYEENGH
+220 
-228 YYAKYDLSSAKVG
+228 
-241 FGSNTIADSTGKN
+241 
-254 ATWFMYE
+254 
-261 KKADGTVEVHLM
+261 
-273 DKVPTVEVTSG
+273 
-284 DSLYKLTDGAVITKK
+284 
-299 LSKNSFKVSGYGI
+299 
-312 RSVQAGENMYS
+312 
-323 YGEKVQNSDLAVT
+323 
-336 SIDYPITLKD
+336 
-346 KKTYQLRYENKG
+346 
-358 GEFSNVNFSVNYSL
+358 
-372 GSYVDTLNATIKE
+372 
-385 QEEKE
+385 
-390 LNAENYTL
+390 
-398 DTWSAYEQAL
+398 
-408 QNAKASAENPFTDN
+408 
-422 TAMQSAE
+422 MQSAE

-440 EQVKDTVAPEVEVTY
+440 EQVKDTEAPEVKVTY

-630 VEINGKKKDLSDNQ
+630 VEINGKKIDLSDNQ

-692 EEDGYYSRLDLKL
+692 EKDGYYSRLDLKL
-705 YDANK
+705 YDANNV
-710 IDYVEVN
+710 DYAEIN
-717 GKKIEL
+717 GKRFEL
-723 SNNQWSDLNH
+723 TNNQWSDFNH

-755 TVKYMIGEPVKAD
+755 TVKFMIGEPVKAD
-768 KTALQK
+768 KTALQE

-820 ADLDA
+820 ANLDA

-836 ITANVNGTPVSGETL
+836 ITANVNGTPV
-851 EDAVT
+851 
-856 KAGIEQRDVDTV
+856 
-868 ELLTG
+868 
-873 IITQADLDYLK
+873 
-884 GSRVTEL
+884 
-891 TINLD
+891 
-896 ADLKMADGSTKMPG
+896 
-910 SQFQNSRL
+910 
-918 EKLTLG
+918 
-924 GFTEIGSRAFVQS
+924 
-937 TSLKE
+937 
-942 VSLPDVVTVGKE
+942 
-954 AFYRC
+954 
-959 DDYTDVTLPA
+959 
-969 SIQSIGD
+969 
-976 SAFAEAANGG
+976 
-986 RELNVVFQGT
+986 
-996 TPPEL
+996 
-1001 GNRPFGSSGT
+1001 
-1011 VTVPEGSL
+1011 
-1019 TAYLPDLDITKTFR
+1019 
-1033 GSGTNKFGNLDVI
+1033 
-1046 DPAYQKVK
+1046 
-1054 FQYGQYGSNAFYA
+1054 
-1067 YYKKGAALNTV
+1067 
-1078 EIQDIP
+1078 
-1084 SSSIPEGKEFAGWNT
+1084 
-1099 KKDGSGTT
+1099 
-1107 IADTDA
+1107 
-1113 VPADVE
+1113 
-1119 VLYPVYEDVVVN
+1119 
-1131 ITVNIDGEEIS
+1131 S

-1178 AEYADELVFKLSDT
+1178 AKYADELVFKLSDT

-1205 FPNTSKNWSQLE
+1205 FPNTSQNWSQLE

-1278 KAFYGQNSRPLNL
+1278 KAFYGQNNRPLNL

-1444 QEQIDAVKDLKE
+1444 QEQIDAVKDLKK

-1538 HSLTFDAESN
+1538 HSLTFDEETN

-1653 KVVPGYSKRFTPS
+1653 KAVPGYSKRFTPS

-1741 LQEALTSAKAVNDDD
+1741 LQEALISAKAVNDDD
-1756 SASQTEVDEATSALE
+1756 SASQTEVDEATSALKD
-1771 AALKA
+1771 ALKA

-1982 DFNAEGVT
+1982 DYNAEGVT

-2007 DSEATQEDIDKRVI
+2007 DPEATQEDINKRVI

-2039 KDTISGKSSVVYTT
+2039 KDTISGKSSVIYTT

-2065 VKDKSFSA
+2065 VQDKSFSA
-2073 NKVLKQTDV
+2073 SKVLKQTDV

-2089 EEYQTLEKELVKAS
+2089 EEYQKLEKELVKAS
-2103 ASDTTVGINES
+2103 ASDAIVGINES

-2129 LSKTAV
+2129 LSKTVV

-2149 NHPIFGESYTNY
+2149 MHPIFGESYTNY

-2181 DAYDSSLGAISRPWT
+2181 DAYDSSLGAISRPSA

-2254 VDKTELN
+2254 VDKT
-2261 NAITEAEKKNESD
+2261 
-2274 YTSDSWE
+2274 
-2281 AMQEALKKAKEVSEK
+2281 
-2296 TDATEEEIKSATD
+2296 
-2309 ALNTAVEALV
+2309 
-2319 EARIQI
+2319 
-2325 TLGSEKG
+2325 
-2332 SATYYA
+2332 
-2338 ESFEDAVQQGQE
+2338 
-2350 DGLFKYKYY
+2350 
-2359 ITSIEFKSG
+2359 
-2368 TLTAEDLTSISG
+2368 
-2380 CKGSALTFVA
+2380 
-2390 NLGENLKF
+2390 
-2398 IDASGEEST
+2398 
-2407 TFPANTLNKFDEL
+2407 
-2420 TSVSLKGWT
+2420 
-2429 VIEANALQNAVKVKE
+2429 
-2444 ADLSDVVELKDFALE
+2444 
-2459 SLGGYSPTGGY
+2459 
-2470 DGISKI
+2470 
-2476 ELPSLVKMGNQA
+2476 
-2488 MANTHN
+2488 
-2494 LKEVYAPKLE
+2494 
-2504 SVGEKPF
+2504 
-2511 FNVELDKITTSKKL
+2511 
-2525 LENYNSVCH
+2525 
-2534 ETLPEWLNGADLY
+2534 
-2547 LDGTYRIEFVN
+2547 
-2558 GEDHYYAYVDKGAAL
+2558 
-2573 NEGQLPSV
+2573 
-2581 TAPEGQQF
+2581 
-2589 DGWYDGETKVEAGTV
+2589 
-2604 LESDVTLTAKYTEAV
+2604 
-2619 AVNKDAL
+2619 AL
-2626 KEAIDAADAAL
+2626 KEAIDEADAAL

-2665 ENPDATQEQVDEMT
+2665 ENPDATQEQVDQMT
-2679 ENLVAATQYMK
+2679 EDLVAATQYMK

-2809 AVVKAGDQDISV
+2809 AVVKVGDQDISV

-2829 VQGGEKAKLVVT
+2829 VQDGEKPKLVVT

-2846 YATVKKDGKV
+2846 YATVTKDGKV

-2916 DVNKTELQSLYDEV
+2916 AVNKTELQSLYDEV

-3056 GINKDALRT
+3056 GINKDALKT

-3104 PNASSSTEFDKMS
+3104 PNASGSTEFNKMS

-3146 LPGQTS
+3146 LPGQTY

-3263 AEAYMQSNEAQREML
+3263 AEAYMQSHEAQREML
-3278 EIVSQDESTLTF
+3278 GIVSQDESTLTF
-3290 KTNYFPFGVFAYHV
+3290 KTNYFPYGVYAYHV

-3494 STDKTELQSLYDEVK
+3494 STDKTELQSLYDKVK

-3539 DEIDLAIIN
+3539 NEVDLAIIN

-3597 NYFEDSER
+3597 NYSEDSER

-3682 GESLLNANG
+3682 GKSLLNANG

-3723 MSDKTKLPDAT
+3723 MSDKTELPDAT

-3771 LSSPVDKSDLQSLI
+3771 LSSPVDKSGLQSLI
-3785 EETKNYQ
+3785 EETKDYQ

-3815 EATQEEIDNAKN
+3815 EATQEEVDEAHEN
-3827 SLNTYYWLSKAYD
+3827 LELYYYRSQAYA
-3840 LAGEY
+3840 LALKY

-3853 KYDGTFDLSTYE
+3853 KYDGTFDYAKYE
-3865 AEGALKVVNQYYAIM
+3865 VEGALKVINAYYGVMNLGAYPKVA
-3880 DMKASSNVEDIKKA
+3880 DVKTA
-3894 YEGLNAAVAELKE
+3894 YETLKAAIPELKE
-3907 LPENPRSVLTGPKDD
+3907 VTGEPRSMLVGPNED
-3922 LINLIESRGYFTF
+3922 LIELTESRGYFTF
-3935 EESPAEDGKVNLH
+3935 EESPAENGMINLH
-3948 IEYVNDGINPING
+3948 IVYVNNGINPING
-3961 KDFGEFLGRKFTA
+3961 KDFGEFEGRKFTA
-3974 KKSKINLQYQTYNG
+3974 LKSTLRLQCQTYKG
-3988 VNGSKSFK
+3988 AGKIIDFK
-3996 DDITLLGGNEATDVD
+3996 DDITLMGGNEATSVD

-4041 YTSESAATGSETSAA
+4041 YTSEAVSVINKAPKITAEDKTLTVGDTFDAMKDVTATDAEDGDLTGKIVITKNTVDTSKAGKYTVVYEVTDSHGTRVVRTIYVTVQQKTTDTGKEDSNKDSA
-4056 KDEVSSDENQSV
+4056 KDTAQTSTQTNILAWSV
-4068 DSSQETEE
+4068 LGIAS
-4076 STNPFL
+4076 L
-4082 SFLDSIIQF
+4082 GALLAVL
-4091 FKDLF
+4091 FKRKHY

>member
-1 MNKKIITTGKA
+1 MNKKRILDAGRAALSIVLTSSMFMTTYS
-12 VLSTVMASTMVC
+12 V
-24 SMLPMNIYA
+24 PIYA
-33 QGTEEPV
+33 QETEEPV

-45 NVSDPNQEKEDEP
+45 NVSDPNQEKEDESQIP
-58 QASEQ
+58 EGEQ
-63 EQPEEETVQSEESVD
+63 SKQETVQSEESVN

-108 GVHFHCTKENSSIV
+108 GVHYYCNQRESSIV
-122 IAYGADWME
+122 VAYGADWME

-191 DPELT
+191 NPELT

-312 RSVQAGENMYS
+312 RSVQAGENMYL

-336 SIDYPITLKD
+336 SIDYPITLED

-358 GEFSNVNFSVNYSL
+358 GEFSNVNFSVNHSL

-390 LNAENYTL
+390 LNAENYTP
-398 DTWSAYEQAL
+398 DTWSVYEQAL

-440 EQVKDTVAPEVEVTY
+440 EQVKDTEAPEVKVTY

-644 WSDLNDQNAGYKEGK
+644 WSDLDDQNAGYKEGK

-679 KTGPTVTVKDSSV
+679 KTGPTVNVKDSSV
-692 EEDGYYSRLDLKL
+692 EKDGYYSRLDLKL
-705 YDANK
+705 YDANNV
-710 IDYVEVN
+710 DYAEIN
-717 GKKIEL
+717 GKRLEL
-723 SNNQWSDLNH
+723 TNNQWSDINH

-755 TVKYMIGEPVKAD
+755 TVKFMIGEPVKAD
-768 KTALQK
+768 KTALQE

-820 ADLDA
+820 ANLDA

-836 ITANVNGTPVSGETL
+836 ITANVNGTPV
-851 EDAVT
+851 
-856 KAGIEQRDVDTV
+856 
-868 ELLTG
+868 
-873 IITQADLDYLK
+873 
-884 GSRVTEL
+884 
-891 TINLD
+891 
-896 ADLKMADGSTKMPG
+896 
-910 SQFQNSRL
+910 
-918 EKLTLG
+918 
-924 GFTEIGSRAFVQS
+924 
-937 TSLKE
+937 
-942 VSLPDVVTVGKE
+942 
-954 AFYRC
+954 
-959 DDYTDVTLPA
+959 
-969 SIQSIGD
+969 
-976 SAFAEAANGG
+976 
-986 RELNVVFQGT
+986 
-996 TPPEL
+996 
-1001 GNRPFGSSGT
+1001 
-1011 VTVPEGSL
+1011 
-1019 TAYLPDLDITKTFR
+1019 
-1033 GSGTNKFGNLDVI
+1033 
-1046 DPAYQKVK
+1046 
-1054 FQYGQYGSNAFYA
+1054 
-1067 YYKKGAALNTV
+1067 
-1078 EIQDIP
+1078 
-1084 SSSIPEGKEFAGWNT
+1084 
-1099 KKDGSGTT
+1099 
-1107 IADTDA
+1107 
-1113 VPADVE
+1113 
-1119 VLYPVYEDVVVN
+1119 
-1131 ITVNIDGEEIS
+1131 S

-1178 AEYADELVFKLSDT
+1178 AKYADELVFKLSDT
-1192 LTYVGDNDTATTV
+1192 MTYVGDNDTATTV
-1205 FPNTSKNWSQLE
+1205 FPNTSQNWSQLE

-1278 KAFYGQNSRPLNL
+1278 KAFYGQNNRPLNL

-1444 QEQIDAVKDLKE
+1444 QEQIDAVKDLKK

-1538 HSLTFDAESN
+1538 HSLTFDEETN

-1653 KVVPGYSKRFTPS
+1653 KAVPGYSKRFTPS

-1756 SASQTEVDEATSALE
+1756 SASQTEVDEATSALKD
-1771 AALKA
+1771 ALKA

-1982 DFNAEGVT
+1982 DYNAEGVT

-2007 DSEATQEDIDKRVI
+2007 DSEATQEDINKRVI

-2039 KDTISGKSSVVYTT
+2039 KDTISGKSSVIYTT

-2065 VKDKSFSA
+2065 VQDKSFSA
-2073 NKVLKQTDV
+2073 SKVLKQTDV

-2089 EEYQTLEKELVKAS
+2089 EEYQKLEKELVKAS
-2103 ASDTTVGINES
+2103 ASDATVGINES

-2149 NHPIFGESYTNY
+2149 MHPIFGESYTNY

-2181 DAYDSSLGAISRPWT
+2181 DAYDSSFGAISRPSA

-2207 SSKTPGFTTKIT
+2207 TSKTPGFTTKIT

-2254 VDKTELN
+2254 VDKT
-2261 NAITEAEKKNESD
+2261 
-2274 YTSDSWE
+2274 
-2281 AMQEALKKAKEVSEK
+2281 
-2296 TDATEEEIKSATD
+2296 
-2309 ALNTAVEALV
+2309 
-2319 EARIQI
+2319 
-2325 TLGSEKG
+2325 
-2332 SATYYA
+2332 
-2338 ESFEDAVQQGQE
+2338 
-2350 DGLFKYKYY
+2350 
-2359 ITSIEFKSG
+2359 
-2368 TLTAEDLTSISG
+2368 
-2380 CKGSALTFVA
+2380 
-2390 NLGENLKF
+2390 
-2398 IDASGEEST
+2398 
-2407 TFPANTLNKFDEL
+2407 
-2420 TSVSLKGWT
+2420 
-2429 VIEANALQNAVKVKE
+2429 
-2444 ADLSDVVELKDFALE
+2444 
-2459 SLGGYSPTGGY
+2459 
-2470 DGISKI
+2470 
-2476 ELPSLVKMGNQA
+2476 
-2488 MANTHN
+2488 
-2494 LKEVYAPKLE
+2494 
-2504 SVGEKPF
+2504 
-2511 FNVELDKITTSKKL
+2511 
-2525 LENYNSVCH
+2525 
-2534 ETLPEWLNGADLY
+2534 
-2547 LDGTYRIEFVN
+2547 
-2558 GEDHYYAYVDKGAAL
+2558 
-2573 NEGQLPSV
+2573 
-2581 TAPEGQQF
+2581 
-2589 DGWYDGETKVEAGTV
+2589 
-2604 LESDVTLTAKYTEAV
+2604 
-2619 AVNKDAL
+2619 AL
-2626 KEAIDAADAAL
+2626 KEAIDEADAAL

-2665 ENPDATQEQVDEMT
+2665 ENPDATQEQVDQMT
-2679 ENLVAATQYMK
+2679 EDLVAATQYMK

-2829 VQGGEKAKLVVT
+2829 VQDGEKAKLVVT

-2846 YATVKKDGKV
+2846 YATVTKNGKV

-3056 GINKDALRT
+3056 GINKDALKT

-3104 PNASSSTEFDKMS
+3104 PNASGSTEFNKMS

-3146 LPGQTS
+3146 LPGQTY

-3278 EIVSQDESTLTF
+3278 GIVSQDESTLTF
-3290 KTNYFPFGVFAYHV
+3290 KTNYFPYGVYAYHV

-3494 STDKTELQSLYDEVK
+3494 STDKTELQSLYDKVK

-3539 DEIDLAIIN
+3539 NEIDLAIIN

-3597 NYFEDSER
+3597 NYSEDSER

-3643 SDDEQGSFEVVSAE
+3643 SDDE
-3657 KVIVDGQEKIK
+3657 
-3668 LVVNYNNTGIHPIY
+3668 
-3682 GESLLNANG
+3682 
-3691 TKKFKKITSMSEKV
+3691 
-3705 SFRYEAYNSEMKH
+3705 
-3718 QISAG
+3718 
-3723 MSDKTKLPDAT
+3723 
-3734 NWSAGMQGV
+3734 
-3743 CYLDPSISYV
+3743 
-3753 TFVINNELYSSWI
+3753 
-3766 YRIPE
+3766 
-3771 LSSPVDKSDLQSLI
+3771 
-3785 EETKNYQ
+3785 
-3792 SDDSYYDE
+3792 
-3800 FQEALTNAQNVLSNE
+3800 
-3815 EATQEEIDNAKN
+3815 
-3827 SLNTYYWLSKAYD
+3827 
-3840 LAGEY
+3840 
-3845 KPVGAASG
+3845 
-3853 KYDGTFDLSTYE
+3853 
-3865 AEGALKVVNQYYAIM
+3865 
-3880 DMKASSNVEDIKKA
+3880 
-3894 YEGLNAAVAELKE
+3894 
-3907 LPENPRSVLTGPKDD
+3907 
-3922 LINLIESRGYFTF
+3922 
-3935 EESPAEDGKVNLH
+3935 
-3948 IEYVNDGINPING
+3948 
-3961 KDFGEFLGRKFTA
+3961 
-3974 KKSKINLQYQTYNG
+3974 
-3988 VNGSKSFK
+3988 
-3996 DDITLLGGNEATDVD
+3996 
-4011 GFEVDVVVE
+4011 
-4020 PGRYNVYME
+4020 
-4029 LEGVEV
+4029 
-4035 YSQGYY
+4035 
-4041 YTSESAATGSETSAA
+4041 
-4056 KDEVSSDENQSV
+4056 
-4068 DSSQETEE
+4068 
-4076 STNPFL
+4076 
-4082 SFLDSIIQF
+4082 
-4091 FKDLF
+4091 

>member
-78 NNVQNTEP
+78 NTVQNTEP

-312 RSVQAGENMYS
+312 RSVQAGENMYL

-390 LNAENYTL
+390 LNAENYTP

-1205 FPNTSKNWSQLE
+1205 FPNTSQNWSQLE

-1278 KAFYGQNSRPLNL
+1278 KAFYGQNNRPLNL

-1340 STSTKWNKMIVNDP
+1340 STNTKWNKMIVNDP

-1837 DSNTVGEGRG
+1837 DSNAVGEGRG

-2039 KDTISGKSSVVYTT
+2039 KDTISGKSSVIYTT

-2909 FTIEEAP
+2909 FTIEE
-2916 DVNKTELQSLYDEV
+2916 
-2930 KGKTSENSFFKYFS
+2930 
-2944 ETLEESKNVLED
+2944 
-2956 PDATQEE
+2956 
-2963 IDKQVIKLNTRYY
+2963 
-2976 GLLVG
+2976 
-2981 ELNDEY
+2981 
-2987 NPEKKDYS
+2987 
-2995 LYSTESVV
+2995 
-3003 PVANIWQITR
+3003 
-3013 YRVNNNYQE
+3013 
-3022 SETQGNIGQMKGWY
+3022 
-3036 DQYLEAIEG
+3036 
-3045 LTSADDSSLKV
+3045 
-3056 GINKDALRT
+3056 
-3065 SEDQGHFEVVSKR
+3065 
-3078 PTSDGKYEVTVHFI
+3078 
-3092 NDGIHPIYGEEL
+3092 
-3104 PNASSSTEFDKMS
+3104 
-3117 LSNSSKVRIRTFKEG
+3117 
-3132 FASYQTKYASEVGK
+3132 
-3146 LPGQTS
+3146 
-3152 ISKGLEAKFI
+3152 
-3162 LDADEVYFTLE
+3162 
-3173 AVEGRNSSFSEGY
+3173 
-3186 FVVKNIVEE
+3186 

-3290 KTNYFPFGVFAYHV
+3290 KTNYFPYGVYAYHV

-3316 SKADSTVTAHGLKE
+3316 SKADSTVTAHGLKK

-3336 LQFTNRW
+3336 VQFLNMW

-3354 DTTKNVSDFGKL
+3354 DTAKNVSEFGKL

-3494 STDKTELQSLYDEVK
+3494 STDKTELQSLYDKVK

>member
-1 MNKKIITTGKA
+1 MNKKRILDACRAALSIVLTSSMFMTTYS
-12 VLSTVMASTMVC
+12 V
-24 SMLPMNIYA
+24 PIYA
-33 QGTEEPV
+33 QETEEPV

-45 NVSDPNQEKEDEP
+45 NVSDPNQEKEDESQIP
-58 QASEQ
+58 EGEQ
-63 EQPEEETVQSEESVD
+63 SKQETVQSEESVN

-108 GVHFHCTKENSSIV
+108 GVHYYCNQRESSIV
-122 IAYGADWME
+122 VAYGADWME

-312 RSVQAGENMYS
+312 RSVQAGENMYL

-336 SIDYPITLKD
+336 SIDYPITLED

-390 LNAENYTL
+390 LNAENYTP
-398 DTWSAYEQAL
+398 DTWSVYEQAL

-440 EQVKDTVAPEVEVTY
+440 EQVKDTEAPEVKVTY

-493 KVHSENGKF
+493 KVHIENGKF

-644 WSDLNDQNAGYKEGK
+644 WSDLDDQNAGYKEGK

-692 EEDGYYSRLDLKL
+692 EKDGYYSRLDLKL
-705 YDANK
+705 YDANNV
-710 IDYVEVN
+710 DYAEIN
-717 GKKIEL
+717 GKRLEL
-723 SNNQWSDLNH
+723 TNNQWSDINH

-755 TVKYMIGEPVKAD
+755 TVKFMIGEPVK
-768 KTALQK
+768 
-774 KIDEAKKLEEDNY
+774 
-787 TEETWSKLEEA
+787 
-798 LEAAEKVN
+798 
-806 DNEKATQE
+806 
-814 EVDKAV
+814 
-820 ADLDA
+820 
-825 AIKGLEEVVIN
+825 
-836 ITANVNGTPVSGETL
+836 
-851 EDAVT
+851 
-856 KAGIEQRDVDTV
+856 
-868 ELLTG
+868 
-873 IITQADLDYLK
+873 
-884 GSRVTEL
+884 
-891 TINLD
+891 
-896 ADLKMADGSTKMPG
+896 
-910 SQFQNSRL
+910 
-918 EKLTLG
+918 
-924 GFTEIGSRAFVQS
+924 
-937 TSLKE
+937 
-942 VSLPDVVTVGKE
+942 
-954 AFYRC
+954 
-959 DDYTDVTLPA
+959 
-969 SIQSIGD
+969 
-976 SAFAEAANGG
+976 
-986 RELNVVFQGT
+986 
-996 TPPEL
+996 
-1001 GNRPFGSSGT
+1001 
-1011 VTVPEGSL
+1011 
-1019 TAYLPDLDITKTFR
+1019 
-1033 GSGTNKFGNLDVI
+1033 
-1046 DPAYQKVK
+1046 
-1054 FQYGQYGSNAFYA
+1054 
-1067 YYKKGAALNTV
+1067 
-1078 EIQDIP
+1078 
-1084 SSSIPEGKEFAGWNT
+1084 
-1099 KKDGSGTT
+1099 
-1107 IADTDA
+1107 
-1113 VPADVE
+1113 
-1119 VLYPVYEDVVVN
+1119 
-1131 ITVNIDGEEIS
+1131 
-1142 GETLQAAVEEA
+1142 
-1153 GLTTGLINK
+1153 
-1162 VEFVSG
+1162 
-1168 KVTKADLEYI
+1168 
-1178 AEYADELVFKLSDT
+1178 
-1192 LTYVGDNDTATTV
+1192 
-1205 FPNTSKNWSQLE
+1205 
-1217 SLTLEGFTEIAASAF
+1217 
-1232 YNHEDLRTVNLTGV
+1232 
-1246 EIIGGSA
+1246 
-1253 FNVSKNA
+1253 
-1260 SKKEMN
+1260 
-1266 VTISDSIKEIGS
+1266 
-1278 KAFYGQNSRPLNL
+1278 
-1291 TLNVKD
+1291 
-1297 PSTIT
+1297 
-1302 LNKNAFDGINT
+1302 
-1313 SLSKVNVPEGSLQ
+1313 
-1326 NYLTNLDITKAFNS
+1326 
-1340 STSTKWNKMIVNDP
+1340 
-1354 AYQLMTFQYDA
+1354 
-1365 DYEGVTFNAYIKNG
+1365 
-1379 STLSSISL
+1379 
-1387 EDVQTAINNRIPEGY
+1387 
-1402 AFAGWNTAVDG
+1402 
-1413 TGTDITDETVF
+1413 
-1424 PIEAERIYI
+1424 
-1433 KLAVAADKTKL
+1433 ADKTKL
-1444 QEQIDAVKDLKE
+1444 QEQIDAVKDLKK

-1538 HSLTFDAESN
+1538 HSLTFDEETN

-1653 KVVPGYSKRFTPS
+1653 KAVPGYSKRFTPS

-1756 SASQTEVDEATSALE
+1756 SASQTEVDEATSALKD
-1771 AALKA
+1771 ALKA

-1982 DFNAEGVT
+1982 DYNAEGVT

-2007 DSEATQEDIDKRVI
+2007 DPEATQEDINKRVI

-2039 KDTISGKSSVVYTT
+2039 KDTISGKSSVIYTT

-2065 VKDKSFSA
+2065 VQDKSFSA
-2073 NKVLKQTDV
+2073 SKVLKQTDV

-2089 EEYQTLEKELVKAS
+2089 EEYQKLEKELVKAS
-2103 ASDTTVGINES
+2103 ASDAIVGINES

-2129 LSKTAV
+2129 LSKTVV

-2149 NHPIFGESYTNY
+2149 MHPIFGESYTNY
-2161 DGTETKF
+2161 DGTKTKF

-2181 DAYDSSLGAISRPWT
+2181 DAYDSSLGAISRPSA

-2243 WVVGNIQEVVE
+2243 WVVGNVQEVVE
-2254 VDKTELN
+2254 VDKTALEEAITSAQSAINNTKHFTESEGLEDAEKVLEKAQGVYEDPNANQEDVNAVIEELN
-2261 NAITEAEKKNESD
+2261 AAISNMKEKEVRTQLVSVSSSDSTSVTFETNVLAYNAYIYEDSGRSTTYTASKHSDNGKNYITVNNLKSGENYFYVWLGEFWNVDHTNNFWVYVNTETGEAKFGKVNPVANPTLTLHVGDEDVVVTATSSSGQEVEVPEGTKELKATLTGEDLYRVYVQLTGTPAQENIYSTGDHQSIDFDIHNPDGELVEGEYTINIKAGWNGTVGPTGITE
-2274 YTSDSWE
+2274 T
-2281 AMQEALKKAKEVSEK
+2281 QR
-2296 TDATEEEIKSATD
+2296 TT
-2309 ALNTAVEALV
+2309 
-2319 EARIQI
+2319 
-2325 TLGSEKG
+2325 
-2332 SATYYA
+2332 
-2338 ESFEDAVQQGQE
+2338 
-2350 DGLFKYKYY
+2350 KYRGF
-2359 ITSIEFKSG
+2359 T
-2368 TLTAEDLTSISG
+2368 
-2380 CKGSALTFVA
+2380 
-2390 NLGENLKF
+2390 LKF
-2398 IDASGEEST
+2398 
-2407 TFPANTLNKFDEL
+2407 
-2420 TSVSLKGWT
+2420 
-2429 VIEANALQNAVKVKE
+2429 
-2444 ADLSDVVELKDFALE
+2444 VE
-2459 SLGGYSPTGGY
+2459 
-2470 DGISKI
+2470 
-2476 ELPSLVKMGNQA
+2476 
-2488 MANTHN
+2488 
-2494 LKEVYAPKLE
+2494 
-2504 SVGEKPF
+2504 
-2511 FNVELDKITTSKKL
+2511 VE
-2525 LENYNSVCH
+2525 
-2534 ETLPEWLNGADLY
+2534 
-2547 LDGTYRIEFVN
+2547 
-2558 GEDHYYAYVDKGAAL
+2558 VDK
-2573 NEGQLPSV
+2573 
-2581 TAPEGQQF
+2581 T
-2589 DGWYDGETKVEAGTV
+2589 
-2604 LESDVTLTAKYTEAV
+2604 
-2619 AVNKDAL
+2619 AL
-2626 KEAIDAADAAL
+2626 KEAIDAAD
-2637 QLVKS
+2637 
-2642 DEVTV
+2642 EVLIDVNYNTSV
-2647 SDGETQMDKIFPD
+2647 TDQDAKNKLDTLFSNARKLYDNPEASQNEVDQMTTDLTEATEYLKTKETRI
-2660 ARELY
+2660 A
-2665 ENPDATQEQVDEMT
+2665 
-2679 ENLVAATQYMK
+2679 
-2690 EHETWIEILSV
+2690 ILSV
-2701 GSVENNSISL
+2701 DSIEGSSITFVTNNT
-2711 ICNNIPYKTLDG
+2711 PYRDHERPQKN
-2723 KHKGVALFGD
+2723 GVSFLGD
-2733 YAKGEAGTNS
+2733 YSKGQAGSNS
-2743 SLKWDRTRD
+2743 NLKFDRSKD
-2752 GSTDYTVIN
+2752 GEGTSYTIVN
-2761 NLEDGENFFYIRFKG
+2761 NLEEGENFFYIRFKG
-2776 YFADEYQDTYWVYV
+2776 CWTGMQDTYWVYV

-2795 EADFGKVGDAVDPS
+2795 DADFGKVGDAVDPS
-2809 AVVKAGDQDISV
+2809 AVVKVGDQDISV

-2829 VQGGEKAKLVVT
+2829 VQDGEKPKLVVT

-2846 YATVKKDGKV
+2846 YATVTKDGKV

-2885 YNWNRYKV
+2885 YSWK
-2893 SGGNGVYVYDK
+2893 SWKPSGVYTYNK
-2904 EVTYN
+2904 EATYN

-2916 DVNKTELQSLYDEV
+2916 AVNKTELQSLYDDV
-2930 KGKTSENSFFKYFS
+2930 KGTKSDNSYFEYFNQELQDTKTLLENAS
-2944 ETLEESKNVLED
+2944 
-2956 PDATQEE
+2956 ATQEE
-2963 IDKQVIKLNTRYY
+2963 IDKQIIDLNAKYYALLVAELNETYDPNTNSFNEYTTDSLIPVIKMWGNT
-2976 GLLVG
+2976 
-2981 ELNDEY
+2981 N
-2987 NPEKKDYS
+2987 EKINKDY
-2995 LYSTESVV
+2995 Y
-3003 PVANIWQITR
+3003 
-3013 YRVNNNYQE
+3013 E
-3022 SETQGNIGQMKGWY
+3022 SESNENVGQSEQWY
-3036 DQYLEAIEG
+3036 NDYKKAIDG
-3045 LTSADDSSLKV
+3045 LTKASGSELKV
-3056 GINKDALRT
+3056 GLNTDSATKY
-3065 SEDQGHFEVVSKR
+3065 SQYQGHFEVVSKKPVEGDSTR
-3078 PTSDGKYEVTVHFI
+3078 YEVTIQFI
-3092 NDGIHPIYGEEL
+3092 NDGKHPIYGETKV
-3104 PNASSSTEFDKMS
+3104 NSSNTTTYKPYTD
-3117 LSNSSKVRIRTFKEG
+3117 LSNSSIINVDVYDSG
-3132 FASYQTKYASEVGK
+3132 FGHIKQAVVKNKTT
-3146 LPGQTS
+3146 LPGSNNYNDGIQATYEVES
-3152 ISKGLEAKFI
+3152 NAKYLTFEFK
-3162 LDADEVYFTLE
+3162 AK
-3173 AVEGRNSSFSEGY
+3173 SSSNPTYSEGY
-3186 FVVKNIVEE
+3186 FVVDNIPLDV
-3195 EVEPADK
+3195 
-3202 TALGEAVESA
+3202 
-3212 RLALAAVDL
+3212 
-3221 KQTTVTDGYD
+3221 
-3231 ELKELYT
+3231 
-3238 KALTLSEDENATQEE
+3238 
-3253 VDAMV
+3253 
-3258 KELTD
+3258 
-3263 AEAYMQSNEAQREML
+3263 
-3278 EIVSQDESTLTF
+3278 
-3290 KTNYFPFGVFAYHV
+3290 
-3304 DSGQSKTITFTQ
+3304 
-3316 SKADSTVTAHGLKE
+3316 
-3330 GENFFY
+3330 
-3336 LQFTNRW
+3336 
-3343 TKSQNM
+3343 
-3349 YWVYV
+3349 
-3354 DTTKNVSDFGKL
+3354 
-3366 TDAVQSDLVAI
+3366 
-3377 VHVGD
+3377 
-3382 KDYPVKTTSASQTI
+3382 
-3396 IEVPKGTD
+3396 
-3404 EVTVTIQGVD
+3404 
-3414 LGYAEVKN
+3414 
-3422 KDEGIPQ
+3422 
-3429 ERIYPPYDSDHKS
+3429 
-3442 ITFKLTDSE
+3442 
-3451 GNLAEGPYQAL
+3451 
-3462 IKYNFRAWEPVT
+3462 
-3474 GQTLYKTT
+3474 
-3482 AYREFTIKFVEP
+3482 
-3494 STDKTELQSLYDEVK
+3494 DKTELQSLYDKVK

-3539 DEIDLAIIN
+3539 NEIDLAIIN

-3597 NYFEDSER
+3597 NYSEDSER

-3682 GESLLNANG
+3682 GKSLLNANG

-3723 MSDKTKLPDAT
+3723 MSDKTELPDAT

-3771 LSSPVDKSDLQSLI
+3771 LSSPVDKSGLQSLI
-3785 EETKNYQ
+3785 EETKDYQ

-3815 EATQEEIDNAKN
+3815 EATQVTDSHGTRVVRTIYVTVQQKTTDTGKEDSNKDSAKDTAQTSTQTN
-3827 SLNTYYWLSKAYD
+3827 ILAWSVLGIASL
-3840 LAGEY
+3840 
-3845 KPVGAASG
+3845 
-3853 KYDGTFDLSTYE
+3853 
-3865 AEGALKVVNQYYAIM
+3865 GAL
-3880 DMKASSNVEDIKKA
+3880 
-3894 YEGLNAAVAELKE
+3894 LAVLFK
-3907 LPENPRSVLTGPKDD
+3907 
-3922 LINLIESRGYFTF
+3922 
-3935 EESPAEDGKVNLH
+3935 
-3948 IEYVNDGINPING
+3948 
-3961 KDFGEFLGRKFTA
+3961 RKH
-3974 KKSKINLQYQTYNG
+3974 Y
-3988 VNGSKSFK
+3988 
-3996 DDITLLGGNEATDVD
+3996 
-4011 GFEVDVVVE
+4011 
-4020 PGRYNVYME
+4020 
-4029 LEGVEV
+4029 
-4035 YSQGYY
+4035 
-4041 YTSESAATGSETSAA
+4041 
-4056 KDEVSSDENQSV
+4056 
-4068 DSSQETEE
+4068 
-4076 STNPFL
+4076 
-4082 SFLDSIIQF
+4082 
-4091 FKDLF
+4091 

>member
-1 MNKKIITTGKA
+1 M
-12 VLSTVMASTMVC
+12 
-24 SMLPMNIYA
+24 
-33 QGTEEPV
+33 EEV
-40 IVEEN
+40 
-45 NVSDPNQEKEDEP
+45 
-58 QASEQ
+58 
-63 EQPEEETVQSEESVD
+63 
-78 NNVQNTEP
+78 
-86 QSEEETVE
+86 
-94 PKKSSQDITFNNPS
+94 
-108 GVHFHCTKENSSIV
+108 
-122 IAYGADWME
+122 
-131 FQGVR
+131 
-136 YTDKTTYNQKECIA
+136 
-150 PEAIRQALIAVP
+150 
-162 SGTMQTFTI
+162 
-171 RVGVEG
+171 
-177 DDVGIE
+177 
-183 YTFYGDKL
+183 
-191 DPELT
+191 
-196 VIEANANYILFEG
+196 
-209 NEPLD
+209 
-214 PERTAY
+214 
-220 ESYEENGH
+220 
-228 YYAKYDLSSAKVG
+228 
-241 FGSNTIADSTGKN
+241 
-254 ATWFMYE
+254 
-261 KKADGTVEVHLM
+261 
-273 DKVPTVEVTSG
+273 
-284 DSLYKLTDGAVITKK
+284 
-299 LSKNSFKVSGYGI
+299 
-312 RSVQAGENMYS
+312 
-323 YGEKVQNSDLAVT
+323 
-336 SIDYPITLKD
+336 
-346 KKTYQLRYENKG
+346 
-358 GEFSNVNFSVNYSL
+358 
-372 GSYVDTLNATIKE
+372 
-385 QEEKE
+385 
-390 LNAENYTL
+390 
-398 DTWSAYEQAL
+398 
-408 QNAKASAENPFTDN
+408 
-422 TAMQSAE
+422 
-429 SALKSAFEGLK
+429 
-440 EQVKDTVAPEVEVTY
+440 
-455 SNKNGSQVTK
+455 
-465 EDVTVT
+465 
-471 LTANED
+471 
-477 IQDIEG
+477 
-483 WTRVDSKTLQ
+483 
-493 KVHSENGKF
+493 
-502 NVTVKDLAG
+502 
-511 NETKVKYEVK
+511 
-521 RIDKVAPV
+521 
-529 IEGVKDGEVTNKDV
+529 
-543 EFTVKEQS
+543 
-551 ISKIIIDEKE
+551 
-561 YNEKNAPKKVSGEGK
+561 
-576 HTIKVVDKAG
+576 
-586 NETSVSFTID
+586 
-596 QTAPK
+596 
-601 FTVKEESKGYDGVY
+601 
-615 SKLSLKLYDAHKVDY
+615 
-630 VEINGKKKDLSDNQ
+630 
-644 WSDLNDQNAGYKEGK
+644 
-659 NTVVL
+659 
-664 YDVAGNSAEFTFIYD
+664 
-679 KTGPTVTVKDSSV
+679 
-692 EEDGYYSRLDLKL
+692 
-705 YDANK
+705 
-710 IDYVEVN
+710 
-717 GKKIEL
+717 
-723 SNNQWSDLNH
+723 
-733 ANAGYVDGENT
+733 
-744 IVVYDQAGNST
+744 
-755 TVKYMIGEPVKAD
+755 
-768 KTALQK
+768 
-774 KIDEAKKLEEDNY
+774 
-787 TEETWSKLEEA
+787 

-856 KAGIEQRDVDTV
+856 KAGIEQDDVDTV

-873 IITQADLDYLK
+873 TITQADLDYLK

-976 SAFAEAANGG
+976 SAFAEAANGK

-1001 GNRPFGSSGT
+1001 GNRPFGSLGT

-1019 TAYLPDLDITKTFR
+1019 TAYLPELDITKTFR
-1033 GSGTNKFGNLDVI
+1033 DSGTNKFGNLDVI

-1099 KKDGSGTT
+1099 KKDGSGAT

-1131 ITVNIDGEEIS
+1131 ITINIDGKEIS

-1178 AEYADELVFKLSDT
+1178 AKYADELVFKLSDT

-1205 FPNTSKNWSQLE
+1205 FPNTSQNWSQLE

-1278 KAFYGQNSRPLNL
+1278 KAFYGQNNRPLNL

-1340 STSTKWNKMIVNDP
+1340 STNTKWNKMIVNDP

-1444 QEQIDAVKDLKE
+1444 QEQIDAAKDLKE

-1464 EELQTALAEANK
+1464 ADLETALEEANK
-1476 VNEDTSATQD
+1476 VNEDVSASQD
-1486 AVIKATEALK
+1486 EVDKAAEALK
-1496 TAIENLVKA
+1496 AAIENLVKA
-1505 GMSHVEKITQNDDG
+1505 GKSEAVSIVNNGDGTLTLTLDRKTQKSSMSGSSEGGTWVLNEDGKSLTSNQISAGGSKHIDVVVTDMDGKQTHHAIYRDDEGKWKIIASYRFNDKTIAKPVATLEADGQTYTFDG
-1519 SLTISFD
+1519 SEVHNVTVDSVEGTPILKVSGTLINYVSVQLTGQGENSKVWNEEDIPGDRSYIEIPLVSLKTGKPKAGKYSIYLGSDGLQARNVINLTI
-1526 RKIKDENGSRSK
+1526 K
-1538 HSLTFDAESN
+1538 
-1548 TITVANVTAE
+1548 
-1558 GPLFVHV
+1558 
-1565 STKDYDNR
+1565 
-1573 FSHHNLFRDADGTW
+1573 
-1587 KVVEEYITGATY
+1587 KVVEVNKDDLQKQIDAAKKLEESSYTEETWSKLEEALKAAEEVNADQAATQ
-1599 VNEKPKISYIVGD
+1599 D
-1612 EEKTLE
+1612 EVDKAASDLEAAIKGLE
-1618 LQDGVTE
+1618 L
-1625 YTIETTSE
+1625 
-1633 DVSLKIKGHDLEYVT
+1633 
-1648 FEYTD
+1648 F
-1653 KVVPGYSKRFTPS
+1653 
-1666 STDDHTTI
+1666 
-1674 SFPVGFGAG
+1674 
-1683 TYKLGISD
+1683 
-1691 QSMSTNA
+1691 
-1698 GRYTN
+1698 
-1703 IKLTIKVV
+1703 
-1711 EPANKTALQE
+1711 EPADKTALQK

-1741 LQEALTSAKAVNDDD
+1741 LQEALTSAKTVNDND
-1756 SASQTEVDEATSALE
+1756 SASQAEVDEATSALE

-1787 VIGDEKIPLIN
+1787 IIGDEKIPLIN

-1808 EDPYVYDKPLSSNPK
+1808 EDPYVYDKPLSSNPM
-1823 IRVEGKDVYQILIK
+1823 IRVEGKDIYEVTVRK
-1837 DSNTVGEGRG
+1837 DGSSSFST
-1847 WKGLASNHVKSKD
+1847 WKGNASDHVSVKEWD
-1860 VSLFAASG
+1860 LFNSSNN
-1868 YGNDTYKV
+1868 GNGTYKLT
-1876 SVGVDSK
+1876 VGVDKK

-1890 IKDYTLPSNEALKAI
+1890 VTNYTSPSTEALKAA
-1905 LDKANAIEKGNYTD
+1905 LDEAKAIEKGNYTD
-1919 ESFEALQEAIKLS
+1919 ESFEALQEAIKKSDS
-1932 TTTYQIN
+1932 TYN
-1939 KNLWDADQAILD
+1939 AAVKNLWDADQAELD
-1951 RATKRVEDAIAALE
+1951 NATKRVEDAIAALE

-1982 DFNAEGVT
+1982 DYNAEGVT

-2007 DSEATQEDIDKRVI
+2007 DPEATQEDIDKRVI

-2039 KDTISGKSSVVYTT
+2039 KDTISGKSSVIYTT

-2073 NKVLKQTDV
+2073 SKVLKQTDV

-2089 EEYQTLEKELVKAS
+2089 EEYQKLEKELVKAS
-2103 ASDTTVGINES
+2103 ASDATVGINES

-2149 NHPIFGESYTNY
+2149 MHPIFGESYTNY

-2168 AKFGGTAN
+2168 AKFGGTAD

-2181 DAYDSSLGAISRPWT
+2181 DAYDSSFGAISRPWT

-2207 SSKTPGFTTKIT
+2207 TSKTPGFTTKIT
-2219 VPENTAYVTL
+2219 VPENTAFVTL

-2243 WVVGNIQEVVE
+2243 WVIGNIQEVVE
-2254 VDKTELN
+2254 VDKT
-2261 NAITEAEKKNESD
+2261 
-2274 YTSDSWE
+2274 
-2281 AMQEALKKAKEVSEK
+2281 
-2296 TDATEEEIKSATD
+2296 
-2309 ALNTAVEALV
+2309 
-2319 EARIQI
+2319 
-2325 TLGSEKG
+2325 
-2332 SATYYA
+2332 
-2338 ESFEDAVQQGQE
+2338 
-2350 DGLFKYKYY
+2350 
-2359 ITSIEFKSG
+2359 
-2368 TLTAEDLTSISG
+2368 
-2380 CKGSALTFVA
+2380 
-2390 NLGENLKF
+2390 
-2398 IDASGEEST
+2398 
-2407 TFPANTLNKFDEL
+2407 
-2420 TSVSLKGWT
+2420 
-2429 VIEANALQNAVKVKE
+2429 
-2444 ADLSDVVELKDFALE
+2444 
-2459 SLGGYSPTGGY
+2459 
-2470 DGISKI
+2470 
-2476 ELPSLVKMGNQA
+2476 
-2488 MANTHN
+2488 
-2494 LKEVYAPKLE
+2494 
-2504 SVGEKPF
+2504 
-2511 FNVELDKITTSKKL
+2511 
-2525 LENYNSVCH
+2525 
-2534 ETLPEWLNGADLY
+2534 
-2547 LDGTYRIEFVN
+2547 
-2558 GEDHYYAYVDKGAAL
+2558 
-2573 NEGQLPSV
+2573 
-2581 TAPEGQQF
+2581 
-2589 DGWYDGETKVEAGTV
+2589 
-2604 LESDVTLTAKYTEAV
+2604 
-2619 AVNKDAL
+2619 AL
-2626 KEAIDAADAAL
+2626 KEAIDEADAAL

-2665 ENPDATQEQVDEMT
+2665 ENPDATQEQVDQMT
-2679 ENLVAATQYMK
+2679 EDLVAATQYMK

-2829 VQGGEKAKLVVT
+2829 VQDGEKAKLVVT

-2846 YATVKKDGKV
+2846 YATVTKDGKV
-2856 VEQTLFPLVNHKTL
+2856 VEQTLFPLLNHKTL

-3036 DQYLEAIEG
+3036 EQYLEAIEG
-3045 LTSADDSSLKV
+3045 LTSADDTSLKV

-3065 SEDQGHFEVVSKR
+3065 SEDQGHFEVVSKS

-3104 PNASSSTEFDKMS
+3104 PNASGSTEFDKMS

-3238 KALTLSEDENATQEE
+3238 KALTLSEDENATQKE

-3290 KTNYFPFGVFAYHV
+3290 KTNYFPYGVYAYHV

-3494 STDKTELQSLYDEVK
+3494 STDKTELQSLYDKVK

-3657 KVIVDGQEKIK
+3657 KVIVDGQEKVK

-3691 TKKFKKITSMSEKV
+3691 TKKFRKITSMSEKI

-3743 CYLDPSISYV
+3743 CYLDPSINYV

-3815 EATQEEIDNAKN
+3815 EATQEEVDEAHEN
-3827 SLNTYYWLSKAYD
+3827 LELYYYRSHAYA
-3840 LAGEY
+3840 LALKY

-3853 KYDGTFDLSTYE
+3853 KYDGTFDYAKYE
-3865 AEGALKVVNQYYAIM
+3865 VEGALKVINAYYGVMNLGAYPKVA
-3880 DMKASSNVEDIKKA
+3880 DVKTA
-3894 YEGLNAAVAELKE
+3894 YEILKAAIPELKE
-3907 LPENPRSVLTGPKDD
+3907 ITGEPRSMLVGPNED
-3922 LINLIESRGYFTF
+3922 LIELTESRGYFTF
-3935 EESPAEDGKVNLH
+3935 EESPAENGMINLH
-3948 IEYVNDGINPING
+3948 IVYVNNGINPING
-3961 KDFGEFLGRKFTA
+3961 KDFGEFEGRKFTA
-3974 KKSKINLQYQTYNG
+3974 LKSTLRLQCQTYKG
-3988 VNGSKSFK
+3988 AGKIIDFK
-3996 DDITLLGGNEATDVD
+3996 DDITLMGGNEATSVD

>member
-1 MNKKIITTGKA
+1 MNKKRILDAGRAALSIVLTSSMFMTTYS
-12 VLSTVMASTMVC
+12 V
-24 SMLPMNIYA
+24 PIYA
-33 QGTEEPV
+33 QETEEPV

-45 NVSDPNQEKEDEP
+45 NVSDPNQEKEDESQIP
-58 QASEQ
+58 EGEQ
-63 EQPEEETVQSEESVD
+63 SKQETVQSEESVD

-108 GVHFHCTKENSSIV
+108 GVHYYCDQRESSLV
-122 IAYGADWME
+122 VAYGADWME

-312 RSVQAGENMYS
+312 RSVQAGENMYL

-336 SIDYPITLKD
+336 SIDYPITLED

-390 LNAENYTL
+390 LNAENYTP
-398 DTWSAYEQAL
+398 DTWSVYEQAL

-440 EQVKDTVAPEVEVTY
+440 EQVKDTEAPEVKVTY

-644 WSDLNDQNAGYKEGK
+644 WSDLDDQNAGYKEGK

-679 KTGPTVTVKDSSV
+679 KTGPTVNVKDSSV
-692 EEDGYYSRLDLKL
+692 EKDGYYSRLDLKL
-705 YDANK
+705 YDANNV
-710 IDYVEVN
+710 DYAEIN
-717 GKKIEL
+717 GKRLEL
-723 SNNQWSDLNH
+723 TNNQWSDINH

-755 TVKYMIGEPVKAD
+755 TVKFMIGEPVKAD
-768 KTALQK
+768 KTALQE

-814 EVDKAV
+814 EIDKAV
-820 ADLDA
+820 ANLDT

-836 ITANVNGTPVSGETL
+836 ITANVNGTPV
-851 EDAVT
+851 
-856 KAGIEQRDVDTV
+856 
-868 ELLTG
+868 
-873 IITQADLDYLK
+873 
-884 GSRVTEL
+884 
-891 TINLD
+891 
-896 ADLKMADGSTKMPG
+896 
-910 SQFQNSRL
+910 
-918 EKLTLG
+918 
-924 GFTEIGSRAFVQS
+924 
-937 TSLKE
+937 
-942 VSLPDVVTVGKE
+942 
-954 AFYRC
+954 
-959 DDYTDVTLPA
+959 
-969 SIQSIGD
+969 
-976 SAFAEAANGG
+976 
-986 RELNVVFQGT
+986 
-996 TPPEL
+996 
-1001 GNRPFGSSGT
+1001 
-1011 VTVPEGSL
+1011 
-1019 TAYLPDLDITKTFR
+1019 
-1033 GSGTNKFGNLDVI
+1033 
-1046 DPAYQKVK
+1046 
-1054 FQYGQYGSNAFYA
+1054 
-1067 YYKKGAALNTV
+1067 
-1078 EIQDIP
+1078 
-1084 SSSIPEGKEFAGWNT
+1084 
-1099 KKDGSGTT
+1099 
-1107 IADTDA
+1107 
-1113 VPADVE
+1113 
-1119 VLYPVYEDVVVN
+1119 
-1131 ITVNIDGEEIS
+1131 S

-1178 AEYADELVFKLSDT
+1178 AKYADELVFKLSDT

-1205 FPNTSKNWSQLE
+1205 FPNTSQNWSQLE

-1260 SKKEMN
+1260 SKKEMT

-1278 KAFYGQNSRPLNL
+1278 KAFYGQNNRPLNL

-1340 STSTKWNKMIVNDP
+1340 STNTKWNKMIVNDP

-1444 QEQIDAVKDLKE
+1444 QEQIDAVKDLKK

-1538 HSLTFDAESN
+1538 HSLTFDEETN

-1653 KVVPGYSKRFTPS
+1653 KAVPGYSKRFTPS

-1756 SASQTEVDEATSALE
+1756 SASQTEVDEATSALKD
-1771 AALKA
+1771 ALKA

-1951 RATKRVEDAIAALE
+1951 RATKRVEDAIAALK

-1982 DFNAEGVT
+1982 DYNAEGIT

-2007 DSEATQEDIDKRVI
+2007 DPEATQEDINKRVI

-2039 KDTISGKSSVVYTT
+2039 KDTISGKSSVIYTT

-2065 VKDKSFSA
+2065 VQDKSFSA
-2073 NKVLKQTDV
+2073 SKVLKQTDV

-2089 EEYQTLEKELVKAS
+2089 EEYQKLEKELVKAS
-2103 ASDTTVGINES
+2103 ASDAIVGINES

-2129 LSKTAV
+2129 LSKTVV

-2149 NHPIFGESYTNY
+2149 MHPIFGESYTNY

-2181 DAYDSSLGAISRPWT
+2181 DAYDSSLGAISRPSA

-2207 SSKTPGFTTKIT
+2207 TSKTPGFTTKIT

-2243 WVVGNIQEVVE
+2243 WVVGNVQEVVE
-2254 VDKTELN
+2254 VDKTALEEAITSAQSAINNTKHFTESEGLEDAEKVLEKAQGVYEDPNANQEDVNAVIEELN
-2261 NAITEAEKKNESD
+2261 AAISNMKEKEVRTQLVSVSSSDSTSVTFETNVLAYNAYIYEDSGRSTTYTASKHSDNGKNYITVNNLKSGENYFYVWLGEFWNVDHTNNFWVYVNTETGEAKFGKVNPVANPTLTLHVGDEDVVVTATSSSGQEVEVPEGTKELKATLTGEDLYRVYVQLTGTPAQENIYSAGDHQSIDFDIHNPDGELVEGEYTINIKAGWNGTVGPTGITE
-2274 YTSDSWE
+2274 T
-2281 AMQEALKKAKEVSEK
+2281 QR
-2296 TDATEEEIKSATD
+2296 TT
-2309 ALNTAVEALV
+2309 
-2319 EARIQI
+2319 
-2325 TLGSEKG
+2325 
-2332 SATYYA
+2332 
-2338 ESFEDAVQQGQE
+2338 
-2350 DGLFKYKYY
+2350 KYKGF
-2359 ITSIEFKSG
+2359 T
-2368 TLTAEDLTSISG
+2368 
-2380 CKGSALTFVA
+2380 
-2390 NLGENLKF
+2390 LKF
-2398 IDASGEEST
+2398 
-2407 TFPANTLNKFDEL
+2407 
-2420 TSVSLKGWT
+2420 
-2429 VIEANALQNAVKVKE
+2429 
-2444 ADLSDVVELKDFALE
+2444 VE
-2459 SLGGYSPTGGY
+2459 
-2470 DGISKI
+2470 
-2476 ELPSLVKMGNQA
+2476 
-2488 MANTHN
+2488 
-2494 LKEVYAPKLE
+2494 
-2504 SVGEKPF
+2504 
-2511 FNVELDKITTSKKL
+2511 VE
-2525 LENYNSVCH
+2525 
-2534 ETLPEWLNGADLY
+2534 
-2547 LDGTYRIEFVN
+2547 
-2558 GEDHYYAYVDKGAAL
+2558 VDK
-2573 NEGQLPSV
+2573 
-2581 TAPEGQQF
+2581 T
-2589 DGWYDGETKVEAGTV
+2589 
-2604 LESDVTLTAKYTEAV
+2604 
-2619 AVNKDAL
+2619 AL
-2626 KEAIDAADAAL
+2626 KEAIDAADEVLIDVNYNTSVTDQDA
-2637 QLVKS
+2637 KS
-2642 DEVTV
+2642 KLDTLFSNARKLYDNPEASQNEVDQMTT
-2647 SDGETQMDKIFPD
+2647 DLTEATEYLKTKETRI
-2660 ARELY
+2660 A
-2665 ENPDATQEQVDEMT
+2665 
-2679 ENLVAATQYMK
+2679 
-2690 EHETWIEILSV
+2690 ILSV
-2701 GSVENNSISL
+2701 DSIEGSSITFVTNNT
-2711 ICNNIPYKTLDG
+2711 PYRDHERPQKN
-2723 KHKGVALFGD
+2723 GVSFLGD
-2733 YAKGEAGTNS
+2733 YSKGQAGSNS
-2743 SLKWDRTRD
+2743 NLKFDRSKD
-2752 GSTDYTVIN
+2752 GEGTSYTIVN
-2761 NLEDGENFFYIRFKG
+2761 NLEEGENFFYIRFKG
-2776 YFADEYQDTYWVYV
+2776 CWTGMQDTYWVYV

-2795 EADFGKVGDAVDPS
+2795 DADFGKVGDAVDPS
-2809 AVVKAGDQDISV
+2809 AVVKVGDKDISV

-2829 VQGGEKAKLVVT
+2829 VQDGEKPKLVVT

-2846 YATVKKDGKV
+2846 YATVTKDGKV

-2885 YNWNRYKV
+2885 YSWK
-2893 SGGNGVYVYDK
+2893 SWKPSGVYTYNK
-2904 EVTYN
+2904 EATYN

-2916 DVNKTELQSLYDEV
+2916 AVNKTELQSLYDDV
-2930 KGKTSENSFFKYFS
+2930 KGTKSDNSYFEYFNQELQDTKTLLENAS
-2944 ETLEESKNVLED
+2944 
-2956 PDATQEE
+2956 ATQEE
-2963 IDKQVIKLNTRYY
+2963 IDKQIIDLNAKYYALLVAELNETYDPNTNSFNEYTTDSLIPVIKMWGNT
-2976 GLLVG
+2976 
-2981 ELNDEY
+2981 N
-2987 NPEKKDYS
+2987 EKINKDY
-2995 LYSTESVV
+2995 Y
-3003 PVANIWQITR
+3003 
-3013 YRVNNNYQE
+3013 E
-3022 SETQGNIGQMKGWY
+3022 SESNENVGQSEQWY
-3036 DQYLEAIEG
+3036 NDYKKAIDG
-3045 LTSADDSSLKV
+3045 LTKASGSELKV
-3056 GINKDALRT
+3056 GLNTDSATKY
-3065 SEDQGHFEVVSKR
+3065 SQYQGHFEVVSKKPVEGDSTR
-3078 PTSDGKYEVTVHFI
+3078 YEVTIQFI
-3092 NDGIHPIYGEEL
+3092 NDGKHPIYGETKV
-3104 PNASSSTEFDKMS
+3104 NSSNTTTYKPYTD
-3117 LSNSSKVRIRTFKEG
+3117 LSNSSIINVDVYDSG
-3132 FASYQTKYASEVGK
+3132 FGHIKQAVVKNKTT
-3146 LPGQTS
+3146 LPGSNNYNDGIQATYEVES
-3152 ISKGLEAKFI
+3152 NAKYLTFEFK
-3162 LDADEVYFTLE
+3162 AK
-3173 AVEGRNSSFSEGY
+3173 SSSNPTYSEGY
-3186 FVVKNIVEE
+3186 FVVDNIPLDV
-3195 EVEPADK
+3195 
-3202 TALGEAVESA
+3202 
-3212 RLALAAVDL
+3212 
-3221 KQTTVTDGYD
+3221 
-3231 ELKELYT
+3231 
-3238 KALTLSEDENATQEE
+3238 
-3253 VDAMV
+3253 
-3258 KELTD
+3258 
-3263 AEAYMQSNEAQREML
+3263 
-3278 EIVSQDESTLTF
+3278 
-3290 KTNYFPFGVFAYHV
+3290 
-3304 DSGQSKTITFTQ
+3304 
-3316 SKADSTVTAHGLKE
+3316 
-3330 GENFFY
+3330 
-3336 LQFTNRW
+3336 
-3343 TKSQNM
+3343 
-3349 YWVYV
+3349 
-3354 DTTKNVSDFGKL
+3354 
-3366 TDAVQSDLVAI
+3366 
-3377 VHVGD
+3377 
-3382 KDYPVKTTSASQTI
+3382 
-3396 IEVPKGTD
+3396 
-3404 EVTVTIQGVD
+3404 
-3414 LGYAEVKN
+3414 
-3422 KDEGIPQ
+3422 
-3429 ERIYPPYDSDHKS
+3429 
-3442 ITFKLTDSE
+3442 
-3451 GNLAEGPYQAL
+3451 
-3462 IKYNFRAWEPVT
+3462 
-3474 GQTLYKTT
+3474 
-3482 AYREFTIKFVEP
+3482 
-3494 STDKTELQSLYDEVK
+3494 DKTELQSLYDKVK

-3539 DEIDLAIIN
+3539 NEIDLAIIN

-3597 NYFEDSER
+3597 NYSEDSER

-3691 TKKFKKITSMSEKV
+3691 TKKFRKITSMSEKI

-3771 LSSPVDKSDLQSLI
+3771 LSSPVDKSGLQSLI
-3785 EETKNYQ
+3785 EETKDYQ

-3815 EATQEEIDNAKN
+3815 EATQEEVDEAHEN
-3827 SLNTYYWLSKAYD
+3827 LELYYYRSQAYA
-3840 LAGEY
+3840 LALKY

-3853 KYDGTFDLSTYE
+3853 KYDGTFDYAKYE
-3865 AEGALKVVNQYYAIM
+3865 VEGALKVINAYYGVMNLGAYPKVA
-3880 DMKASSNVEDIKKA
+3880 DVKTA
-3894 YEGLNAAVAELKE
+3894 YETLKAAIPELKE
-3907 LPENPRSVLTGPKDD
+3907 VTGEPRSMLVGPNED
-3922 LINLIESRGYFTF
+3922 LIELTESRGYFTF
-3935 EESPAEDGKVNLH
+3935 EESPAENGMINLH
-3948 IEYVNDGINPING
+3948 IVYVNNGINPING
-3961 KDFGEFLGRKFTA
+3961 KDFGEFEGRKFTA
-3974 KKSKINLQYQTYNG
+3974 LKSTLRLQCQTYKG
-3988 VNGSKSFK
+3988 AGKIIDFK
-3996 DDITLLGGNEATDVD
+3996 DDITLMGGNEATSVD

-4041 YTSESAATGSETSAA
+4041 YTSESAATGSETSAVIEANDRTINVGEDIDLMEGVRAYDGTVDLTASIEVTGTVDNTQSGQYEVTYKVTDQAGNTTEKTITITVNALPVFHAGDLTITVGDAFDPMQGVTATDAEDGDLTGKIVITKNTVDTSKAGKYTVVYEVTDSHGTRVVRTIYVTVQQKTTDTGKEDSNKDSA
-4056 KDEVSSDENQSV
+4056 KDTAQTSTQTNILARSV
-4068 DSSQETEE
+4068 LGIAS
-4076 STNPFL
+4076 L
-4082 SFLDSIIQF
+4082 GALLAVL
-4091 FKDLF
+4091 FKRKHY

>member
-1 MNKKIITTGKA
+1 MNKKRILDAGRAALSIVLTSSMFMTTYS
-12 VLSTVMASTMVC
+12 V
-24 SMLPMNIYA
+24 PIYA
-33 QGTEEPV
+33 QETEEPV

-45 NVSDPNQEKEDEP
+45 NVSDPNQEKEDESQIP
-58 QASEQ
+58 EGEQ
-63 EQPEEETVQSEESVD
+63 SKQETVQSEESVD
-78 NNVQNTEP
+78 NTVQNTEP

-136 YTDKTTYNQKECIA
+136 YTDKTIYNQKECIA

-312 RSVQAGENMYS
+312 RSVQAGENMYL

-390 LNAENYTL
+390 LNAENYTP
-398 DTWSAYEQAL
+398 DTWSVYEQAL

-440 EQVKDTVAPEVEVTY
+440 EQVKDTEAPEVKVTY

-561 YNEKNAPKKVSGEGK
+561 YHEKNAPKKVSGEGK

-692 EEDGYYSRLDLKL
+692 EKDGYYSRLDLKL
-705 YDANK
+705 YDANNV
-710 IDYVEVN
+710 DYAEIN
-717 GKKIEL
+717 GKRFEL
-723 SNNQWSDLNH
+723 TNNQRSDINH

-755 TVKYMIGEPVKAD
+755 TVKFMIGEPVKAD
-768 KTALQK
+768 KTALQE

-820 ADLDA
+820 ANLDA

-836 ITANVNGTPVSGETL
+836 ITANVNGTPV
-851 EDAVT
+851 
-856 KAGIEQRDVDTV
+856 
-868 ELLTG
+868 
-873 IITQADLDYLK
+873 
-884 GSRVTEL
+884 
-891 TINLD
+891 
-896 ADLKMADGSTKMPG
+896 
-910 SQFQNSRL
+910 
-918 EKLTLG
+918 
-924 GFTEIGSRAFVQS
+924 
-937 TSLKE
+937 
-942 VSLPDVVTVGKE
+942 
-954 AFYRC
+954 
-959 DDYTDVTLPA
+959 
-969 SIQSIGD
+969 
-976 SAFAEAANGG
+976 
-986 RELNVVFQGT
+986 
-996 TPPEL
+996 
-1001 GNRPFGSSGT
+1001 
-1011 VTVPEGSL
+1011 
-1019 TAYLPDLDITKTFR
+1019 
-1033 GSGTNKFGNLDVI
+1033 
-1046 DPAYQKVK
+1046 
-1054 FQYGQYGSNAFYA
+1054 
-1067 YYKKGAALNTV
+1067 
-1078 EIQDIP
+1078 
-1084 SSSIPEGKEFAGWNT
+1084 
-1099 KKDGSGTT
+1099 
-1107 IADTDA
+1107 
-1113 VPADVE
+1113 
-1119 VLYPVYEDVVVN
+1119 
-1131 ITVNIDGEEIS
+1131 S

-1178 AEYADELVFKLSDT
+1178 AKYADELVFKLSDT

-1205 FPNTSKNWSQLE
+1205 FPNTSQNWSQLE

-1278 KAFYGQNSRPLNL
+1278 KAFYGQNNRPLNL

-1379 STLSSISL
+1379 SKLSSISL

-1444 QEQIDAVKDLKE
+1444 QEQIDAVKDLKK

-1538 HSLTFDAESN
+1538 HSLTFDEETN
-1548 TITVANVTAE
+1548 TITVANVAAE

-1653 KVVPGYSKRFTPS
+1653 EVVPGYSKRFTPS

-1741 LQEALTSAKAVNDDD
+1741 LQEALISAKAVNDED
-1756 SASQTEVDEATSALE
+1756 SASQTEVDEATSALKD
-1771 AALKA
+1771 ALKA

-1982 DFNAEGVT
+1982 DYNAEGVT

-2007 DSEATQEDIDKRVI
+2007 DSEATQEDINKRVI

-2039 KDTISGKSSVVYTT
+2039 KDTISGKSSVIYTT

-2065 VKDKSFSA
+2065 VQDKSFSA
-2073 NKVLKQTDV
+2073 SKVLKQTDV

-2089 EEYQTLEKELVKAS
+2089 EEYQKLEKELVKAS
-2103 ASDTTVGINES
+2103 ASDAIVGINES

-2129 LSKTAV
+2129 LSKTVV

-2149 NHPIFGESYTNY
+2149 MHPIFGESYTNY

-2181 DAYDSSLGAISRPWT
+2181 DAYDSSLGAISRPSA

-2254 VDKTELN
+2254 VDKT
-2261 NAITEAEKKNESD
+2261 
-2274 YTSDSWE
+2274 
-2281 AMQEALKKAKEVSEK
+2281 
-2296 TDATEEEIKSATD
+2296 
-2309 ALNTAVEALV
+2309 
-2319 EARIQI
+2319 
-2325 TLGSEKG
+2325 
-2332 SATYYA
+2332 
-2338 ESFEDAVQQGQE
+2338 
-2350 DGLFKYKYY
+2350 
-2359 ITSIEFKSG
+2359 
-2368 TLTAEDLTSISG
+2368 
-2380 CKGSALTFVA
+2380 
-2390 NLGENLKF
+2390 
-2398 IDASGEEST
+2398 
-2407 TFPANTLNKFDEL
+2407 
-2420 TSVSLKGWT
+2420 
-2429 VIEANALQNAVKVKE
+2429 
-2444 ADLSDVVELKDFALE
+2444 
-2459 SLGGYSPTGGY
+2459 
-2470 DGISKI
+2470 
-2476 ELPSLVKMGNQA
+2476 
-2488 MANTHN
+2488 
-2494 LKEVYAPKLE
+2494 
-2504 SVGEKPF
+2504 
-2511 FNVELDKITTSKKL
+2511 
-2525 LENYNSVCH
+2525 
-2534 ETLPEWLNGADLY
+2534 
-2547 LDGTYRIEFVN
+2547 
-2558 GEDHYYAYVDKGAAL
+2558 
-2573 NEGQLPSV
+2573 
-2581 TAPEGQQF
+2581 
-2589 DGWYDGETKVEAGTV
+2589 
-2604 LESDVTLTAKYTEAV
+2604 
-2619 AVNKDAL
+2619 AL
-2626 KEAIDAADAAL
+2626 KEAIDEADAAL

-2665 ENPDATQEQVDEMT
+2665 ENPDATQEQVDQMT
-2679 ENLVAATQYMK
+2679 EDLVAATQYMK

-2846 YATVKKDGKV
+2846 YATVTKDGKV

-2870 EVDASEAGEYQVKVV
+2870 ELDASEAGEYQVKVV

-2916 DVNKTELQSLYDEV
+2916 DANKTELQSLYDEV

-3056 GINKDALRT
+3056 GINKDALKT

-3104 PNASSSTEFDKMS
+3104 PNASGSTEFNKMS

-3146 LPGQTS
+3146 LPGQTY

-3278 EIVSQDESTLTF
+3278 GIVSQDESTLTF
-3290 KTNYFPFGVFAYHV
+3290 KTNYFPYGVYAYHV

-3422 KDEGIPQ
+3422 KAEGIPQ

-3494 STDKTELQSLYDEVK
+3494 STDKTELQSLYDKVK

-3539 DEIDLAIIN
+3539 NEIDLAIIN

-3597 NYFEDSER
+3597 NYSEDSER

-3682 GESLLNANG
+3682 GKSLLNANG

-3723 MSDKTKLPDAT
+3723 MSDKTELPDAT

-3771 LSSPVDKSDLQSLI
+3771 LSSPVDKSGLQSLI
-3785 EETKNYQ
+3785 EETKDYQ

-3815 EATQEEIDNAKN
+3815 EATQEEVDEAHEN
-3827 SLNTYYWLSKAYD
+3827 LELYYYRSQAYA
-3840 LAGEY
+3840 LALKY

-3853 KYDGTFDLSTYE
+3853 KYDGTFDYAKYE
-3865 AEGALKVVNQYYAIM
+3865 VEGALKVINAYYGVMNLGAYPKVA
-3880 DMKASSNVEDIKKA
+3880 DVKTA
-3894 YEGLNAAVAELKE
+3894 YETLKAAIPELKE
-3907 LPENPRSVLTGPKDD
+3907 VTGEPRSMLVGPNED
-3922 LINLIESRGYFTF
+3922 LIELTESRGYFTF
-3935 EESPAEDGKVNLH
+3935 EESPAENGMINLH
-3948 IEYVNDGINPING
+3948 IVYVNNGINPING
-3961 KDFGEFLGRKFTA
+3961 KDFGEFEGRKFTA
-3974 KKSKINLQYQTYNG
+3974 LKSTLRLQCQTYKG
-3988 VNGSKSFK
+3988 AGKIIDFK
-3996 DDITLLGGNEATDVD
+3996 DDITLMGGNEATSVD

-4041 YTSESAATGSETSAA
+4041 YTSESN
-4056 KDEVSSDENQSV
+4056 DENQSV
-4068 DSSQETEE
+4068 GSSQKTGE
-4076 STNPFL
+4076 SANSFF

>member
-94 PKKSSQDITFNNPS
+94 TEQTQSTLGARATAPDVVFDVGEEYEKVNIVNPTADSVETSGENGAVANAFDGNQQTVWHTLWSSDGQKQMPHWISYELAEPTTIGRIDYVGKPGQNGVGNGVFKSVNIYVSTNAGQDPSTNEGWTKVGTYNGITYNPS
-108 GVHFHCTKENSSIV
+108 TGVDTNRSHTFTFTPTLAAKVKIEITESYSSGSGTEPENQYANALELITYAYKAQPEDTLPITVSIDGKSYTGDSIQAIVEDNSISKNNVKKFSITGGTIEYADLEYLGNGSSFLFREIKELTIDLTKATMLNEAGEKTTELPSSIFGSMKKLEKLSLPGV
-122 IAYGADWME
+122 TKIGA
-131 FQGVR
+131 GVF
-136 YTDKTTYNQKECIA
+136 K
-150 PEAIRQALIAVP
+150 QAGNNNGITSLNLPDVVEL
-162 SGTMQTFTI
+162 GTNAFDGAAFKLREINLPKAQIIGQSAMRGNYKYSNVVFHLDSVVRI
-171 RVGVEG
+171 G
-177 DDVGIE
+177 DNAFDNTSRHTPYIQ
-183 YTFYGDKL
+183 
-191 DPELT
+191 ELT
-196 VIEANANYILFEG
+196 LPETLEELGHNCFLIKEDGTITLEG
-209 NEPLD
+209 ETSPKT
-214 PERTAY
+214 PEVSGWYPFGDENFTLKVPND
-220 ESYEENGH
+220 SYKAEDFGKEGQVT
-228 YYAKYDLSSAKVG
+228 LIPAKV
-241 FGSNTIADSTGKN
+241 SDT
-254 ATWFMYE
+254 
-261 KKADGTVEVHLM
+261 EV
-273 DKVPTVEVTSG
+273 
-284 DSLYKLTDGAVITKK
+284 
-299 LSKNSFKVSGYGI
+299 
-312 RSVQAGENMYS
+312 
-323 YGEKVQNSDLAVT
+323 
-336 SIDYPITLKD
+336 
-346 KKTYQLRYENKG
+346 
-358 GEFSNVNFSVNYSL
+358 
-372 GSYVDTLNATIKE
+372 
-385 QEEKE
+385 
-390 LNAENYTL
+390 
-398 DTWSAYEQAL
+398 
-408 QNAKASAENPFTDN
+408 
-422 TAMQSAE
+422 
-429 SALKSAFEGLK
+429 
-440 EQVKDTVAPEVEVTY
+440 PEVKVTY

-692 EEDGYYSRLDLKL
+692 EKDGYYSRLDLKL
-705 YDANK
+705 YDANNV
-710 IDYVEVN
+710 DYAEIN
-717 GKKIEL
+717 GKRFEL
-723 SNNQWSDLNH
+723 TNNQWSDINH

-755 TVKYMIGEPVKAD
+755 TVKFMIGEPVKAD
-768 KTALQK
+768 KTALQE

-787 TEETWSKLEEA
+787 TEETWSKLEEV

-856 KAGIEQRDVDTV
+856 KAGIEQDDVDTV

-873 IITQADLDYLK
+873 TITQADLDYLK

-976 SAFAEAANGG
+976 SAFAEAANGK

-1001 GNRPFGSSGT
+1001 GNRPFGSLGT

-1019 TAYLPDLDITKTFR
+1019 TAYLPELDITKTFR
-1033 GSGTNKFGNLDVI
+1033 DSGTNKFGNLDVI

-1099 KKDGSGTT
+1099 KKDGSGAT

-1131 ITVNIDGEEIS
+1131 ITINIDGKEIS

-1178 AEYADELVFKLSDT
+1178 AKYADELIFKLSDT

-1205 FPNTSKNWSQLE
+1205 FPNTSQNWSQLE

-1278 KAFYGQNSRPLNL
+1278 KAFYGQNNRPLNL

-1340 STSTKWNKMIVNDP
+1340 STNTKWNKMIVNDP

-1444 QEQIDAVKDLKE
+1444 QEQIDAAKDLKE

-1464 EELQTALAEANK
+1464 ADLETALEEANK
-1476 VNEDTSATQD
+1476 VNEDVSASQD
-1486 AVIKATEALK
+1486 EVDKAAEALK
-1496 TAIENLVKA
+1496 AAIENLVKA
-1505 GMSHVEKITQNDDG
+1505 GKSEAVSIVDNGDGTLTLTLDRKTQKSSMSGSSEGGTWVLNEDGKSLTSNQISAGGSKHIDVVVTDMDGKQTHHAIYRDDEGKWKIIASYRFNDKTIAKPVATLEADGQTYTFDG
-1519 SLTISFD
+1519 SEVHNVTVDSVEGTPILKVSGTLINYVSVQLTGQGENSKVWNEEDIPGDRSYIEIPLVSLKTGKPKAGKYSIYLGSDGLQARNVINLTI
-1526 RKIKDENGSRSK
+1526 K
-1538 HSLTFDAESN
+1538 
-1548 TITVANVTAE
+1548 
-1558 GPLFVHV
+1558 
-1565 STKDYDNR
+1565 
-1573 FSHHNLFRDADGTW
+1573 
-1587 KVVEEYITGATY
+1587 KVVEVNKDDLQKQIDAAKKLEESSYTEETWSKLEEALKAAEEVNADQTATQ
-1599 VNEKPKISYIVGD
+1599 D
-1612 EEKTLE
+1612 EVDKAASDLEAAIKGLE
-1618 LQDGVTE
+1618 L
-1625 YTIETTSE
+1625 
-1633 DVSLKIKGHDLEYVT
+1633 
-1648 FEYTD
+1648 F
-1653 KVVPGYSKRFTPS
+1653 
-1666 STDDHTTI
+1666 
-1674 SFPVGFGAG
+1674 
-1683 TYKLGISD
+1683 
-1691 QSMSTNA
+1691 
-1698 GRYTN
+1698 
-1703 IKLTIKVV
+1703 
-1711 EPANKTALQE
+1711 EPADKTALQK

-1741 LQEALTSAKAVNDDD
+1741 LQEALTSAKAVNDND

-1808 EDPYVYDKPLSSNPK
+1808 EDPYVYDKPLSSNPM
-1823 IRVEGKDVYQILIK
+1823 IRIEGKDIYEVTVRK
-1837 DSNTVGEGRG
+1837 DGSSSFST
-1847 WKGLASNHVKSKD
+1847 WKGNASDHVSVKEWD
-1860 VSLFAASG
+1860 LFNSSNN
-1868 YGNDTYKV
+1868 GNGTYKLT
-1876 SVGVDSK
+1876 VGVDKK

-1890 IKDYTLPSNEALKAI
+1890 VTNYTSPSTEALKAA
-1905 LDKANAIEKGNYTD
+1905 LDKAKAIEKGNYTD
-1919 ESFEALQEAIKLS
+1919 ESFEALQEAIKKSDS
-1932 TTTYQIN
+1932 TYN
-1939 KNLWDADQAILD
+1939 AAVKNLWDADQAELD
-1951 RATKRVEDAIAALE
+1951 NATKRVEDAIAALE

-1982 DFNAEGVT
+1982 DYNAEGVT

-1997 QLKLAQDVLA
+1997 QLKLAQDALA
-2007 DSEATQEDIDKRVI
+2007 DPEATQEDIDKRVI

-2039 KDTISGKSSVVYTT
+2039 KDTISGKSSVIYTT

-2073 NKVLKQTDV
+2073 SKVLKQTDV

-2089 EEYQTLEKELVKAS
+2089 EEYQKLEKELVKAS
-2103 ASDTTVGINES
+2103 ASDATVGINES

-2149 NHPIFGESYTNY
+2149 MHPIYGESYTNY
-2161 DGTETKF
+2161 DGDETKF

-2181 DAYDSSLGAISRPWT
+2181 DAYDSSFGAISRPWT
-2196 SNTSFEALEGN
+2196 SNTSFEVLEGN
-2207 SSKTPGFTTKIT
+2207 TSKTPGFTTKIT

-2254 VDKTELN
+2254 VDKT
-2261 NAITEAEKKNESD
+2261 
-2274 YTSDSWE
+2274 
-2281 AMQEALKKAKEVSEK
+2281 
-2296 TDATEEEIKSATD
+2296 
-2309 ALNTAVEALV
+2309 
-2319 EARIQI
+2319 
-2325 TLGSEKG
+2325 
-2332 SATYYA
+2332 
-2338 ESFEDAVQQGQE
+2338 
-2350 DGLFKYKYY
+2350 
-2359 ITSIEFKSG
+2359 
-2368 TLTAEDLTSISG
+2368 
-2380 CKGSALTFVA
+2380 
-2390 NLGENLKF
+2390 
-2398 IDASGEEST
+2398 
-2407 TFPANTLNKFDEL
+2407 
-2420 TSVSLKGWT
+2420 
-2429 VIEANALQNAVKVKE
+2429 
-2444 ADLSDVVELKDFALE
+2444 
-2459 SLGGYSPTGGY
+2459 
-2470 DGISKI
+2470 
-2476 ELPSLVKMGNQA
+2476 
-2488 MANTHN
+2488 
-2494 LKEVYAPKLE
+2494 
-2504 SVGEKPF
+2504 
-2511 FNVELDKITTSKKL
+2511 
-2525 LENYNSVCH
+2525 
-2534 ETLPEWLNGADLY
+2534 
-2547 LDGTYRIEFVN
+2547 
-2558 GEDHYYAYVDKGAAL
+2558 
-2573 NEGQLPSV
+2573 
-2581 TAPEGQQF
+2581 
-2589 DGWYDGETKVEAGTV
+2589 
-2604 LESDVTLTAKYTEAV
+2604 
-2619 AVNKDAL
+2619 AL
-2626 KEAIDAADAAL
+2626 KEAIDEADAAL

-2665 ENPDATQEQVDEMT
+2665 ENPDATQEQVDQMT
-2679 ENLVAATQYMK
+2679 EDLVAATQYMK

-2829 VQGGEKAKLVVT
+2829 VQDGEKAKLVVT

-2846 YATVKKDGKV
+2846 YATVTKDGKV
-2856 VEQTLFPLVNHKTL
+2856 VEQTLFPLLNHKTL

-3036 DQYLEAIEG
+3036 EQYLEAIEG
-3045 LTSADDSSLKV
+3045 LTSADDTSLKV

-3065 SEDQGHFEVVSKR
+3065 SEDQGHFEVVSKS

-3104 PNASSSTEFDKMS
+3104 PNASGSTEFDKMS

-3238 KALTLSEDENATQEE
+3238 KALTLSEDENATQKE

-3290 KTNYFPFGVFAYHV
+3290 KTNYFPFGVYAYHV

-3494 STDKTELQSLYDEVK
+3494 STDKTELQSFYDKVK

-3657 KVIVDGQEKIK
+3657 KVIVDGQEKVK

-3691 TKKFKKITSMSEKV
+3691 TKKFRKITSMSEKI

-3743 CYLDPSISYV
+3743 CYLDPSINYV

-3815 EATQEEIDNAKN
+3815 EATQEEVDEAHEN
-3827 SLNTYYWLSKAYD
+3827 LELYYYRSHAYA
-3840 LAGEY
+3840 LALKY

-3853 KYDGTFDLSTYE
+3853 KYDGTFDYAKYE
-3865 AEGALKVVNQYYAIM
+3865 VEGALKVINAYYGVMNLGAYPKVA
-3880 DMKASSNVEDIKKA
+3880 DVKTA
-3894 YEGLNAAVAELKE
+3894 YEILKAAIPELKE
-3907 LPENPRSVLTGPKDD
+3907 ITGEPRSMLVGPNED
-3922 LINLIESRGYFTF
+3922 LIELTESRGYFTF
-3935 EESPAEDGKVNLH
+3935 EESPAENGMINLH
-3948 IEYVNDGINPING
+3948 IVYVNNGINPING
-3961 KDFGEFLGRKFTA
+3961 KDFGEFEGRKFTA
-3974 KKSKINLQYQTYNG
+3974 LKSTLRLQCQTYKG
-3988 VNGSKSFK
+3988 AGKIIDFK
-3996 DDITLLGGNEATDVD
+3996 DDITLMGGNEATSVD

>member
-1 MNKKIITTGKA
+1 MNKKRILDAGRAALSIVLTSSMFMTTYS
-12 VLSTVMASTMVC
+12 V
-24 SMLPMNIYA
+24 PIYA
-33 QGTEEPV
+33 QETEEPV

-45 NVSDPNQEKEDEP
+45 NVSDPNQEKEDESQIP
-58 QASEQ
+58 EGEQ
-63 EQPEEETVQSEESVD
+63 SKQETVQSEESVD

-108 GVHFHCTKENSSIV
+108 GVHYYCDQRESSFV
-122 IAYGADWME
+122 VAYGADWME

-191 DPELT
+191 EPELT

-261 KKADGTVEVHLM
+261 KNADGTVEVHLM

-312 RSVQAGENMYS
+312 RSVQAGENMYL

-336 SIDYPITLKD
+336 SIDYPITLED

-390 LNAENYTL
+390 LNAENYTP
-398 DTWSAYEQAL
+398 DTWSVYEQAL

-440 EQVKDTVAPEVEVTY
+440 EQVKDTEAPEVKVTY

-601 FTVKEESKGYDGVY
+601 FTVIEESKGYDGVY

-692 EEDGYYSRLDLKL
+692 EKDGYYSRLDLKL
-705 YDANK
+705 YDANNV
-710 IDYVEVN
+710 DYAEIN
-717 GKKIEL
+717 GKRFEL
-723 SNNQWSDLNH
+723 TNNQWSDFNH

-744 IVVYDQAGNST
+744 IVIYDQAGNST
-755 TVKYMIGEPVKAD
+755 TVKFMIGEPVKAD
-768 KTALQK
+768 KTALQE

-820 ADLDA
+820 ANLDA

-836 ITANVNGTPVSGETL
+836 ITANVNGTPV
-851 EDAVT
+851 
-856 KAGIEQRDVDTV
+856 
-868 ELLTG
+868 
-873 IITQADLDYLK
+873 
-884 GSRVTEL
+884 
-891 TINLD
+891 
-896 ADLKMADGSTKMPG
+896 
-910 SQFQNSRL
+910 
-918 EKLTLG
+918 
-924 GFTEIGSRAFVQS
+924 
-937 TSLKE
+937 
-942 VSLPDVVTVGKE
+942 
-954 AFYRC
+954 
-959 DDYTDVTLPA
+959 
-969 SIQSIGD
+969 
-976 SAFAEAANGG
+976 
-986 RELNVVFQGT
+986 
-996 TPPEL
+996 
-1001 GNRPFGSSGT
+1001 
-1011 VTVPEGSL
+1011 
-1019 TAYLPDLDITKTFR
+1019 
-1033 GSGTNKFGNLDVI
+1033 
-1046 DPAYQKVK
+1046 
-1054 FQYGQYGSNAFYA
+1054 
-1067 YYKKGAALNTV
+1067 
-1078 EIQDIP
+1078 
-1084 SSSIPEGKEFAGWNT
+1084 
-1099 KKDGSGTT
+1099 
-1107 IADTDA
+1107 
-1113 VPADVE
+1113 
-1119 VLYPVYEDVVVN
+1119 
-1131 ITVNIDGEEIS
+1131 S

-1178 AEYADELVFKLSDT
+1178 AKYADELVFKLSDT

-1205 FPNTSKNWSQLE
+1205 FPNTSQNWSQLE

-1278 KAFYGQNSRPLNL
+1278 KAFYGQNNRPLNL

-1444 QEQIDAVKDLKE
+1444 QEQIDAVKDLKK

-1538 HSLTFDAESN
+1538 HSLTFDEETN

-1653 KVVPGYSKRFTPS
+1653 KAVPGYSKRFTPS

-1756 SASQTEVDEATSALE
+1756 SASQTEVDEATSALKD
-1771 AALKA
+1771 ALKA

-1982 DFNAEGVT
+1982 DYNAEGVT

-2007 DSEATQEDIDKRVI
+2007 DPEATQEDINKRVI

-2039 KDTISGKSSVVYTT
+2039 KDTISGKSSVIYTT

-2065 VKDKSFSA
+2065 VQDKSFSA
-2073 NKVLKQTDV
+2073 SKVLKQTDV

-2089 EEYQTLEKELVKAS
+2089 EEYQKLEKELVKAS
-2103 ASDTTVGINES
+2103 ASDATVGINES

-2149 NHPIFGESYTNY
+2149 MHPIFGESYTNY

-2181 DAYDSSLGAISRPWT
+2181 DAYDSSFGAISRPSA

-2254 VDKTELN
+2254 VDKT
-2261 NAITEAEKKNESD
+2261 
-2274 YTSDSWE
+2274 
-2281 AMQEALKKAKEVSEK
+2281 
-2296 TDATEEEIKSATD
+2296 
-2309 ALNTAVEALV
+2309 
-2319 EARIQI
+2319 
-2325 TLGSEKG
+2325 
-2332 SATYYA
+2332 
-2338 ESFEDAVQQGQE
+2338 
-2350 DGLFKYKYY
+2350 
-2359 ITSIEFKSG
+2359 
-2368 TLTAEDLTSISG
+2368 
-2380 CKGSALTFVA
+2380 
-2390 NLGENLKF
+2390 
-2398 IDASGEEST
+2398 
-2407 TFPANTLNKFDEL
+2407 
-2420 TSVSLKGWT
+2420 
-2429 VIEANALQNAVKVKE
+2429 
-2444 ADLSDVVELKDFALE
+2444 
-2459 SLGGYSPTGGY
+2459 
-2470 DGISKI
+2470 
-2476 ELPSLVKMGNQA
+2476 
-2488 MANTHN
+2488 
-2494 LKEVYAPKLE
+2494 
-2504 SVGEKPF
+2504 
-2511 FNVELDKITTSKKL
+2511 
-2525 LENYNSVCH
+2525 
-2534 ETLPEWLNGADLY
+2534 
-2547 LDGTYRIEFVN
+2547 
-2558 GEDHYYAYVDKGAAL
+2558 
-2573 NEGQLPSV
+2573 
-2581 TAPEGQQF
+2581 
-2589 DGWYDGETKVEAGTV
+2589 
-2604 LESDVTLTAKYTEAV
+2604 
-2619 AVNKDAL
+2619 AL
-2626 KEAIDAADAAL
+2626 KEAIDEADAAL

-2660 ARELY
+2660 AKELY
-2665 ENPDATQEQVDEMT
+2665 ENPDATQEQVDQMT
-2679 ENLVAATQYMK
+2679 EDLVAATQYMK

-2809 AVVKAGDQDISV
+2809 AVVKVGDQDISV

-2829 VQGGEKAKLVVT
+2829 VQDGEKPKLVVT

-2846 YATVKKDGKV
+2846 YATVTKDGKV

-2916 DVNKTELQSLYDEV
+2916 AVNKTELQSLYDEV

-3056 GINKDALRT
+3056 GINKDALKT

-3104 PNASSSTEFDKMS
+3104 PNASGSTEFNKMS

-3146 LPGQTS
+3146 LPGQTY

-3263 AEAYMQSNEAQREML
+3263 AEAYMQSHEAQREML
-3278 EIVSQDESTLTF
+3278 GIVSQDESTLTF
-3290 KTNYFPFGVFAYHV
+3290 KTNYFPYGVYAYHV

-3494 STDKTELQSLYDEVK
+3494 STDKTELQSLYDKVK

-3539 DEIDLAIIN
+3539 NEIDLAIIN

-3564 YNPENDFNFTEYTTE
+3564 YNPEKDFNFTEYTTE

-3597 NYFEDSER
+3597 NYSEDSER

-3691 TKKFKKITSMSEKV
+3691 TKKFRKITSMSEKI

-3771 LSSPVDKSDLQSLI
+3771 LSSPVDKSGLQSLI
-3785 EETKNYQ
+3785 EETKDYQ
-3792 SDDSYYDE
+3792 SNDSYYDE

-3815 EATQEEIDNAKN
+3815 EATQEEVDEAHEN
-3827 SLNTYYWLSKAYD
+3827 LELYYYRSQAYA
-3840 LAGEY
+3840 LALKY

-3853 KYDGTFDLSTYE
+3853 KYDGTFDYAKYE
-3865 AEGALKVVNQYYAIM
+3865 VEGALKVINAYYGVMNLGAYPKVA
-3880 DMKASSNVEDIKKA
+3880 DVKTA
-3894 YEGLNAAVAELKE
+3894 YETLKAAIPELKE
-3907 LPENPRSVLTGPKDD
+3907 VTGEPRSMLVGPNED
-3922 LINLIESRGYFTF
+3922 LIELTESRGYFTF
-3935 EESPAEDGKVNLH
+3935 EESPAENGMINLH
-3948 IEYVNDGINPING
+3948 IVYVNNGINPING
-3961 KDFGEFLGRKFTA
+3961 KDFGEFEGRKFTA
-3974 KKSKINLQYQTYNG
+3974 LKSTLRLQCQTYKG
-3988 VNGSKSFK
+3988 AGKIIDFK
-3996 DDITLLGGNEATDVD
+3996 DDITLMGGNEATSVD

-4041 YTSESAATGSETSAA
+4041 YTSEAVSVINKAPKITAEDKTLTVGDTFDAMKDVTATDAEDGDLTGKIVITKNTVDTSKAGKYTVVYEVTDSHGTRVVRTIYVTVQQKTTDTGKEDSNKDSA
-4056 KDEVSSDENQSV
+4056 KDTAQTSTQTNILAWSV
-4068 DSSQETEE
+4068 LGIAS
-4076 STNPFL
+4076 L
-4082 SFLDSIIQF
+4082 GALLAVL
-4091 FKDLF
+4091 FKRKHY

>member
-1 MNKKIITTGKA
+1 MK
-12 VLSTVMASTMVC
+12 
-24 SMLPMNIYA
+24 
-33 QGTEEPV
+33 
-40 IVEEN
+40 
-45 NVSDPNQEKEDEP
+45 
-58 QASEQ
+58 
-63 EQPEEETVQSEESVD
+63 
-78 NNVQNTEP
+78 
-86 QSEEETVE
+86 
-94 PKKSSQDITFNNPS
+94 
-108 GVHFHCTKENSSIV
+108 
-122 IAYGADWME
+122 
-131 FQGVR
+131 
-136 YTDKTTYNQKECIA
+136 
-150 PEAIRQALIAVP
+150 
-162 SGTMQTFTI
+162 
-171 RVGVEG
+171 
-177 DDVGIE
+177 
-183 YTFYGDKL
+183 
-191 DPELT
+191 
-196 VIEANANYILFEG
+196 
-209 NEPLD
+209 
-214 PERTAY
+214 
-220 ESYEENGH
+220 
-228 YYAKYDLSSAKVG
+228 
-241 FGSNTIADSTGKN
+241 
-254 ATWFMYE
+254 
-261 KKADGTVEVHLM
+261 
-273 DKVPTVEVTSG
+273 
-284 DSLYKLTDGAVITKK
+284 
-299 LSKNSFKVSGYGI
+299 
-312 RSVQAGENMYS
+312 
-323 YGEKVQNSDLAVT
+323 
-336 SIDYPITLKD
+336 
-346 KKTYQLRYENKG
+346 
-358 GEFSNVNFSVNYSL
+358 
-372 GSYVDTLNATIKE
+372 
-385 QEEKE
+385 
-390 LNAENYTL
+390 
-398 DTWSAYEQAL
+398 
-408 QNAKASAENPFTDN
+408 
-422 TAMQSAE
+422 
-429 SALKSAFEGLK
+429 
-440 EQVKDTVAPEVEVTY
+440 
-455 SNKNGSQVTK
+455 
-465 EDVTVT
+465 
-471 LTANED
+471 
-477 IQDIEG
+477 
-483 WTRVDSKTLQ
+483 
-493 KVHSENGKF
+493 
-502 NVTVKDLAG
+502 
-511 NETKVKYEVK
+511 
-521 RIDKVAPV
+521 
-529 IEGVKDGEVTNKDV
+529 
-543 EFTVKEQS
+543 
-551 ISKIIIDEKE
+551 
-561 YNEKNAPKKVSGEGK
+561 
-576 HTIKVVDKAG
+576 
-586 NETSVSFTID
+586 
-596 QTAPK
+596 
-601 FTVKEESKGYDGVY
+601 
-615 SKLSLKLYDAHKVDY
+615 
-630 VEINGKKKDLSDNQ
+630 
-644 WSDLNDQNAGYKEGK
+644 
-659 NTVVL
+659 
-664 YDVAGNSAEFTFIYD
+664 
-679 KTGPTVTVKDSSV
+679 
-692 EEDGYYSRLDLKL
+692 
-705 YDANK
+705 
-710 IDYVEVN
+710 
-717 GKKIEL
+717 
-723 SNNQWSDLNH
+723 
-733 ANAGYVDGENT
+733 
-744 IVVYDQAGNST
+744 
-755 TVKYMIGEPVKAD
+755 
-768 KTALQK
+768 
-774 KIDEAKKLEEDNY
+774 
-787 TEETWSKLEEA
+787 
-798 LEAAEKVN
+798 
-806 DNEKATQE
+806 
-814 EVDKAV
+814 
-820 ADLDA
+820 
-825 AIKGLEEVVIN
+825 
-836 ITANVNGTPVSGETL
+836 
-851 EDAVT
+851 
-856 KAGIEQRDVDTV
+856 
-868 ELLTG
+868 
-873 IITQADLDYLK
+873 
-884 GSRVTEL
+884 
-891 TINLD
+891 
-896 ADLKMADGSTKMPG
+896 
-910 SQFQNSRL
+910 
-918 EKLTLG
+918 
-924 GFTEIGSRAFVQS
+924 
-937 TSLKE
+937 
-942 VSLPDVVTVGKE
+942 
-954 AFYRC
+954 
-959 DDYTDVTLPA
+959 
-969 SIQSIGD
+969 
-976 SAFAEAANGG
+976 
-986 RELNVVFQGT
+986 
-996 TPPEL
+996 
-1001 GNRPFGSSGT
+1001 
-1011 VTVPEGSL
+1011 
-1019 TAYLPDLDITKTFR
+1019 
-1033 GSGTNKFGNLDVI
+1033 
-1046 DPAYQKVK
+1046 
-1054 FQYGQYGSNAFYA
+1054 
-1067 YYKKGAALNTV
+1067 
-1078 EIQDIP
+1078 
-1084 SSSIPEGKEFAGWNT
+1084 
-1099 KKDGSGTT
+1099 
-1107 IADTDA
+1107 
-1113 VPADVE
+1113 
-1119 VLYPVYEDVVVN
+1119 
-1131 ITVNIDGEEIS
+1131 
-1142 GETLQAAVEEA
+1142 
-1153 GLTTGLINK
+1153 
-1162 VEFVSG
+1162 
-1168 KVTKADLEYI
+1168 
-1178 AEYADELVFKLSDT
+1178 
-1192 LTYVGDNDTATTV
+1192 
-1205 FPNTSKNWSQLE
+1205 
-1217 SLTLEGFTEIAASAF
+1217 
-1232 YNHEDLRTVNLTGV
+1232 
-1246 EIIGGSA
+1246 
-1253 FNVSKNA
+1253 
-1260 SKKEMN
+1260 
-1266 VTISDSIKEIGS
+1266 
-1278 KAFYGQNSRPLNL
+1278 
-1291 TLNVKD
+1291 
-1297 PSTIT
+1297 
-1302 LNKNAFDGINT
+1302 
-1313 SLSKVNVPEGSLQ
+1313 
-1326 NYLTNLDITKAFNS
+1326 
-1340 STSTKWNKMIVNDP
+1340 
-1354 AYQLMTFQYDA
+1354 
-1365 DYEGVTFNAYIKNG
+1365 
-1379 STLSSISL
+1379 
-1387 EDVQTAINNRIPEGY
+1387 
-1402 AFAGWNTAVDG
+1402 
-1413 TGTDITDETVF
+1413 
-1424 PIEAERIYI
+1424 
-1433 KLAVAADKTKL
+1433 
-1444 QEQIDAVKDLKE
+1444 
-1456 EDYVASTW
+1456 
-1464 EELQTALAEANK
+1464 
-1476 VNEDTSATQD
+1476 
-1486 AVIKATEALK
+1486 
-1496 TAIENLVKA
+1496 
-1505 GMSHVEKITQNDDG
+1505 
-1519 SLTISFD
+1519 
-1526 RKIKDENGSRSK
+1526 
-1538 HSLTFDAESN
+1538 
-1548 TITVANVTAE
+1548 
-1558 GPLFVHV
+1558 
-1565 STKDYDNR
+1565 
-1573 FSHHNLFRDADGTW
+1573 
-1587 KVVEEYITGATY
+1587 
-1599 VNEKPKISYIVGD
+1599 
-1612 EEKTLE
+1612 
-1618 LQDGVTE
+1618 
-1625 YTIETTSE
+1625 
-1633 DVSLKIKGHDLEYVT
+1633 
-1648 FEYTD
+1648 
-1653 KVVPGYSKRFTPS
+1653 
-1666 STDDHTTI
+1666 
-1674 SFPVGFGAG
+1674 
-1683 TYKLGISD
+1683 
-1691 QSMSTNA
+1691 
-1698 GRYTN
+1698 
-1703 IKLTIKVV
+1703 
-1711 EPANKTALQE
+1711 
-1721 QIEEAEDRNENYY
+1721 NYY

-1741 LQEALTSAKAVNDDD
+1741 LQEALTSAKAVNDND
-1756 SASQTEVDEATSALE
+1756 SASQTEVDEATSTLE

-1808 EDPYVYDKPLSSNPK
+1808 EDPYVYDKPLSSNPM
-1823 IRVEGKDVYQILIK
+1823 IRVEGKDIYEVTVRK
-1837 DSNTVGEGRG
+1837 DGSSSFST
-1847 WKGLASNHVKSKD
+1847 WKGNASDHVSVKEWD
-1860 VSLFAASG
+1860 LFNSSNN
-1868 YGNDTYKV
+1868 GNGTYKLT
-1876 SVGVDSK
+1876 VGVDKK

-1890 IKDYTLPSNEALKAI
+1890 VTNYTSPSTEALKAA
-1905 LDKANAIEKGNYTD
+1905 LDKAKAIEKGNYTD
-1919 ESFEALQEAIKLS
+1919 ESFEALQEAIKKSDS
-1932 TTTYQIN
+1932 TYN
-1939 KNLWDADQAILD
+1939 AAVKNLWDADQAELD
-1951 RATKRVEDAIAALE
+1951 NATKRVEDAIAALE

-1971 TKLQSLVDEVK
+1971 SKLQSLVDEVK
-1982 DFNAEGVT
+1982 DYNAEGVT

-2007 DSEATQEDIDKRVI
+2007 DPEATQEDIDKRVI

-2039 KDTISGKSSVVYTT
+2039 KDTISGKSSVIYTT

-2073 NKVLKQTDV
+2073 SKVLKQTDV

-2089 EEYQTLEKELVKAS
+2089 EEYQKLEKELVKAS
-2103 ASDTTVGINES
+2103 ASDATVGINES

-2149 NHPIFGESYTNY
+2149 MHPIFGESYTNY

-2181 DAYDSSLGAISRPWT
+2181 DAYDSSFGAISRPWT

-2207 SSKTPGFTTKIT
+2207 TSKTPGFTTKIT

-2254 VDKTELN
+2254 VDKT
-2261 NAITEAEKKNESD
+2261 
-2274 YTSDSWE
+2274 
-2281 AMQEALKKAKEVSEK
+2281 
-2296 TDATEEEIKSATD
+2296 
-2309 ALNTAVEALV
+2309 
-2319 EARIQI
+2319 
-2325 TLGSEKG
+2325 
-2332 SATYYA
+2332 
-2338 ESFEDAVQQGQE
+2338 
-2350 DGLFKYKYY
+2350 
-2359 ITSIEFKSG
+2359 
-2368 TLTAEDLTSISG
+2368 
-2380 CKGSALTFVA
+2380 
-2390 NLGENLKF
+2390 
-2398 IDASGEEST
+2398 
-2407 TFPANTLNKFDEL
+2407 
-2420 TSVSLKGWT
+2420 
-2429 VIEANALQNAVKVKE
+2429 
-2444 ADLSDVVELKDFALE
+2444 
-2459 SLGGYSPTGGY
+2459 
-2470 DGISKI
+2470 
-2476 ELPSLVKMGNQA
+2476 
-2488 MANTHN
+2488 
-2494 LKEVYAPKLE
+2494 
-2504 SVGEKPF
+2504 
-2511 FNVELDKITTSKKL
+2511 
-2525 LENYNSVCH
+2525 
-2534 ETLPEWLNGADLY
+2534 
-2547 LDGTYRIEFVN
+2547 
-2558 GEDHYYAYVDKGAAL
+2558 
-2573 NEGQLPSV
+2573 
-2581 TAPEGQQF
+2581 
-2589 DGWYDGETKVEAGTV
+2589 
-2604 LESDVTLTAKYTEAV
+2604 
-2619 AVNKDAL
+2619 AL
-2626 KEAIDAADAAL
+2626 KEAIDEADAAL

-2665 ENPDATQEQVDEMT
+2665 ENPDATQEQVDQMT
-2679 ENLVAATQYMK
+2679 EDLVAATQYMK

-2752 GSTDYTVIN
+2752 GSTDYTIIN

-2829 VQGGEKAKLVVT
+2829 VQDGEKAKLVVT

-2846 YATVKKDGKV
+2846 YATVTKDGKV
-2856 VEQTLFPLVNHKTL
+2856 VEQTLFPLLNHKTL

-3036 DQYLEAIEG
+3036 EQYLEAIEG
-3045 LTSADDSSLKV
+3045 LTSADDTSLKV

-3065 SEDQGHFEVVSKR
+3065 SEDQGHFEVVSKS

-3104 PNASSSTEFDKMS
+3104 PNASGSTEFDKMS

-3238 KALTLSEDENATQEE
+3238 KALTLSEDENATQKE

-3290 KTNYFPFGVFAYHV
+3290 KTNYFPFGVYAYHV

-3494 STDKTELQSLYDEVK
+3494 STDKTELQSLYDKVK

-3657 KVIVDGQEKIK
+3657 KVIVDGQEKVK

-3691 TKKFKKITSMSEKV
+3691 TKKFRKITSMSEKI

-3743 CYLDPSISYV
+3743 CYLDPSINYV

-3815 EATQEEIDNAKN
+3815 EATQEEVDEAHEN
-3827 SLNTYYWLSKAYD
+3827 LELYYYRSHAYA
-3840 LAGEY
+3840 LALKY

-3853 KYDGTFDLSTYE
+3853 KYDGTFDYAKYE
-3865 AEGALKVVNQYYAIM
+3865 VEGALKVINAYYGVMNLGAYPKVA
-3880 DMKASSNVEDIKKA
+3880 DVKTA
-3894 YEGLNAAVAELKE
+3894 YEILKAAIPELKE
-3907 LPENPRSVLTGPKDD
+3907 ITGEPRSMLVGPNED
-3922 LINLIESRGYFTF
+3922 LIELTESRGYFTF
-3935 EESPAEDGKVNLH
+3935 EESPAENGMINLH
-3948 IEYVNDGINPING
+3948 IVYVNNGINPING
-3961 KDFGEFLGRKFTA
+3961 KDFGEFEGRKFTA
-3974 KKSKINLQYQTYNG
+3974 LKSTLRLQCQTYKG
-3988 VNGSKSFK
+3988 AGKIIDFK
-3996 DDITLLGGNEATDVD
+3996 DDITLMGGNEATSVD

>member
-1 MNKKIITTGKA
+1 MNKKRILDAGRAALSIVLTSSMFMTTYS
-12 VLSTVMASTMVC
+12 V
-24 SMLPMNIYA
+24 PIYA
-33 QGTEEPV
+33 QETEEPV

-45 NVSDPNQEKEDEP
+45 NVSDPNQEKEDESQIP
-58 QASEQ
+58 EGEQ
-63 EQPEEETVQSEESVD
+63 SKQETVQSEESVD

-108 GVHFHCTKENSSIV
+108 GVHYYCNQRESSIV
-122 IAYGADWME
+122 VAYGADWME

-312 RSVQAGENMYS
+312 RSVQAGENMYL

-336 SIDYPITLKD
+336 SIDYPITLED

-390 LNAENYTL
+390 LNAENYTP
-398 DTWSAYEQAL
+398 DTWSVYEQAL

-440 EQVKDTVAPEVEVTY
+440 EQVKDTEAPEVKVTY

-601 FTVKEESKGYDGVY
+601 FTVIEESKGYDGVY

-692 EEDGYYSRLDLKL
+692 EKDGYYSQLDLKL
-705 YDANK
+705 YDANNV
-710 IDYVEVN
+710 DYAEIN
-717 GKKIEL
+717 GKRFEL
-723 SNNQWSDLNH
+723 TNNQWSDFNH

-744 IVVYDQAGNST
+744 IVVYDQAGNFT
-755 TVKYMIGEPVKAD
+755 TVKFMIGEPVKAD
-768 KTALQK
+768 KTALQE

-820 ADLDA
+820 ANLDA

-836 ITANVNGTPVSGETL
+836 ITANVNGTPV
-851 EDAVT
+851 
-856 KAGIEQRDVDTV
+856 
-868 ELLTG
+868 
-873 IITQADLDYLK
+873 
-884 GSRVTEL
+884 
-891 TINLD
+891 
-896 ADLKMADGSTKMPG
+896 
-910 SQFQNSRL
+910 
-918 EKLTLG
+918 
-924 GFTEIGSRAFVQS
+924 
-937 TSLKE
+937 
-942 VSLPDVVTVGKE
+942 
-954 AFYRC
+954 
-959 DDYTDVTLPA
+959 
-969 SIQSIGD
+969 
-976 SAFAEAANGG
+976 
-986 RELNVVFQGT
+986 
-996 TPPEL
+996 
-1001 GNRPFGSSGT
+1001 
-1011 VTVPEGSL
+1011 
-1019 TAYLPDLDITKTFR
+1019 
-1033 GSGTNKFGNLDVI
+1033 
-1046 DPAYQKVK
+1046 
-1054 FQYGQYGSNAFYA
+1054 
-1067 YYKKGAALNTV
+1067 
-1078 EIQDIP
+1078 
-1084 SSSIPEGKEFAGWNT
+1084 
-1099 KKDGSGTT
+1099 
-1107 IADTDA
+1107 
-1113 VPADVE
+1113 
-1119 VLYPVYEDVVVN
+1119 
-1131 ITVNIDGEEIS
+1131 S

-1178 AEYADELVFKLSDT
+1178 AKYADELVFKLSDT

-1205 FPNTSKNWSQLE
+1205 FPNTSQNWSQLE

-1278 KAFYGQNSRPLNL
+1278 KAFYGQNNRPLNL

-1444 QEQIDAVKDLKE
+1444 QEQIDAVKDLKK

-1538 HSLTFDAESN
+1538 HSLTFDEKTN

-1653 KVVPGYSKRFTPS
+1653 KAVPGYSKRFTPS

-1756 SASQTEVDEATSALE
+1756 SASQTEVDEATSALKD
-1771 AALKA
+1771 ALKA

-1982 DFNAEGVT
+1982 DYNAEGVT

-1997 QLKLAQDVLA
+1997 QLKLAQDILA
-2007 DSEATQEDIDKRVI
+2007 DPEATQEDINKRVI

-2039 KDTISGKSSVVYTT
+2039 KDTISGKSSVIYTT

-2065 VKDKSFSA
+2065 VQDKSFSA
-2073 NKVLKQTDV
+2073 SKVLKQTDV

-2089 EEYQTLEKELVKAS
+2089 EEYQKLEKELVKAS
-2103 ASDTTVGINES
+2103 ASDAIVGINES

-2129 LSKTAV
+2129 LSKTVV

-2149 NHPIFGESYTNY
+2149 MHPIFGESYTNY

-2181 DAYDSSLGAISRPWT
+2181 DAYDSSLGAISRPSA

-2254 VDKTELN
+2254 VDKT
-2261 NAITEAEKKNESD
+2261 
-2274 YTSDSWE
+2274 
-2281 AMQEALKKAKEVSEK
+2281 
-2296 TDATEEEIKSATD
+2296 
-2309 ALNTAVEALV
+2309 
-2319 EARIQI
+2319 
-2325 TLGSEKG
+2325 
-2332 SATYYA
+2332 
-2338 ESFEDAVQQGQE
+2338 
-2350 DGLFKYKYY
+2350 
-2359 ITSIEFKSG
+2359 
-2368 TLTAEDLTSISG
+2368 
-2380 CKGSALTFVA
+2380 
-2390 NLGENLKF
+2390 
-2398 IDASGEEST
+2398 
-2407 TFPANTLNKFDEL
+2407 
-2420 TSVSLKGWT
+2420 
-2429 VIEANALQNAVKVKE
+2429 
-2444 ADLSDVVELKDFALE
+2444 
-2459 SLGGYSPTGGY
+2459 
-2470 DGISKI
+2470 
-2476 ELPSLVKMGNQA
+2476 
-2488 MANTHN
+2488 
-2494 LKEVYAPKLE
+2494 
-2504 SVGEKPF
+2504 
-2511 FNVELDKITTSKKL
+2511 
-2525 LENYNSVCH
+2525 
-2534 ETLPEWLNGADLY
+2534 
-2547 LDGTYRIEFVN
+2547 
-2558 GEDHYYAYVDKGAAL
+2558 
-2573 NEGQLPSV
+2573 
-2581 TAPEGQQF
+2581 
-2589 DGWYDGETKVEAGTV
+2589 
-2604 LESDVTLTAKYTEAV
+2604 
-2619 AVNKDAL
+2619 AL
-2626 KEAIDAADAAL
+2626 KEAIDEADAAL

-2665 ENPDATQEQVDEMT
+2665 ENPDATQEQVDQMT
-2679 ENLVAATQYMK
+2679 EDLVAATQYMK

-2761 NLEDGENFFYIRFKG
+2761 NLEDGENIFYIRFKG

-2795 EADFGKVGDAVDPS
+2795 DADFGKVGDAVDPS
-2809 AVVKAGDQDISV
+2809 AVVKVGDQDISV

-2829 VQGGEKAKLVVT
+2829 VQDGEKPKLVVT

-2846 YATVKKDGKV
+2846 YATVTKDGKV

-3056 GINKDALRT
+3056 GINKDALKT

-3104 PNASSSTEFDKMS
+3104 PNASGSTEFNKMS

-3146 LPGQTS
+3146 LPGQTY

-3263 AEAYMQSNEAQREML
+3263 AEAYMQSKEAQREML
-3278 EIVSQDESTLTF
+3278 GIVSQDESTLTF
-3290 KTNYFPFGVFAYHV
+3290 KTNYFPYGVYAYHV

-3494 STDKTELQSLYDEVK
+3494 STDKTELQSLYDKVK

-3539 DEIDLAIIN
+3539 NEIDLAIIN

-3597 NYFEDSER
+3597 NYSEDSER

-3682 GESLLNANG
+3682 GKSLLNANG

-3771 LSSPVDKSDLQSLI
+3771 LSSPVDKSGLQSLI
-3785 EETKNYQ
+3785 EETKDYQ

-3815 EATQEEIDNAKN
+3815 EATQEEVDEAHEN
-3827 SLNTYYWLSKAYD
+3827 LELYYYRSQAYA
-3840 LAGEY
+3840 LALKY

-3853 KYDGTFDLSTYE
+3853 KYDGTFDYAKYE
-3865 AEGALKVVNQYYAIM
+3865 VEGALKVINAYYGVMNLGAYPKVA
-3880 DMKASSNVEDIKKA
+3880 DVKTA
-3894 YEGLNAAVAELKE
+3894 YETLKAAIPELKE
-3907 LPENPRSVLTGPKDD
+3907 VTGEPRSMLVGPNED
-3922 LINLIESRGYFTF
+3922 LIELTESRGYFTF
-3935 EESPAEDGKVNLH
+3935 EESPAENGMINLH
-3948 IEYVNDGINPING
+3948 IVYVNNGINPING
-3961 KDFGEFLGRKFTA
+3961 KDFGEFEGRKFTA
-3974 KKSKINLQYQTYNG
+3974 LKSTLRLQCQTYKG
-3988 VNGSKSFK
+3988 AGKIIDFK
-3996 DDITLLGGNEATDVD
+3996 DDITLMGGNEATSVD

-4041 YTSESAATGSETSAA
+4041 YTSEAVSVINKAPKITAEDKTLTVGDTFDAMKDVTATDAEDGDLTGKIVITKNTVDTSKAG
-4056 KDEVSSDENQSV
+4056 KYTVVYEVTDSHGTRVVRTIYVTVQQKTTDTGKEDSNK
-4068 DSSQETEE
+4068 DSSKDTAQT
-4076 STNPFL
+4076 STQTNIL
-4082 SFLDSIIQF
+4082 AWSVLGIASLGALLAVL
-4091 FKDLF
+4091 FKRKHY